1 MGNKSIQKF
10 FADQNSVIDLS
21 SLGNAKGAKVSLSGP
36 DMNITTPRG
45 SVIIVNGALYSSIK
59 GNNLAVKF
67 KDKTITGAKILGS
80 VDLKD
85 IQLERIDSSLVDS
98 AQVEKKGNG
107 KRRNKKEEE
116 ELKKQLDDAEN
127 AKKEADKAKEE
138 AEKAKEAAEKAL
150 NEAFEV
156 QNSSKQIEE
165 MLQNFLA
172 DNVAKDNLA
181 QQSDASQQNTQA
193 KATQASKQNDAEK
206 VLPQPIN
213 KNTSTGKSNSS
224 KNEENKLDA
233 ESVKEP
239 LKVTL
244 ALAAESNSGSKD
256 DSITNFTKPQFVG
269 STAPNATVII
279 KINGIAVGQAVA
291 DSLGN
296 FTFTAPETLTDGT
309 YNLEAEAKTADGSGS
324 AKLVITI
331 DSVTDKP
338 TFELSPESSV
348 SGHKGLTPTLTPSI
362 VGTAEENAK
371 VDIYVDNKLV
381 ASVDVDKDGNWSYE
395 FKDNELSEGENSIKV
410 VAVDKAGNKNETTD
424 SIITDTI
431 APEKPTIELDDSSD
445 SGIKNDNITNST
457 LPTFIGVAE
466 PGSTVSIYLGLKHL
480 GEVIVAK
487 DGTWSYTLTT
497 PLKDGEYNIT
507 ATATDIAGHTSAT
520 ANLPFTI
527 DTRISYFSAE
537 IETTNDSG
545 IVGDNV
551 TNNTRPTFTGKTE
564 PNAIISVI
572 NSETGEEVI
581 FKANDKG
588 EWTFNFTSDSVEGI
602 NNLTFTVE
610 DVAGNKKDFSFSYV
624 IDTIAPVPPTVS
636 LEDYVVL
643 PNGIILSG
651 NDLPA
656 LVGTAEPKST
666 ILLMRDGKLYDS
678 IEVDSNGTWNYQFS
692 NKFLQGAYDIEIIS
706 QDAAGNK
713 SSTVKYSF
721 TIQTE
726 VVPPKA
732 ELDASDDSGAKG
744 DWITNKH
751 NALTLLGTADRFATV
766 NILIDGKTI
775 GVTTA
780 DADGNW
786 NFDISRNLSD
796 NVYKITVESIDPLG
810 RTSSVDY
817 QLTIDSFTP
826 IPTVM
831 LHDSADSGVK
841 GDMITKINTPLFT
854 GMAEAN
860 AKVSIYVDGVLSG
873 EAIAGDDGVWNF
885 QFTTALSD
893 GSHDVTVKVED
904 IAGNTASSSAY
915 NFQIVTQT
923 QKPTIELVNDTG
935 VDNTDHIINEK
946 NPALTGT
953 AAPYSTVKLYIDG
966 ALIAE
971 VRTNKDGRWEYTLKA
986 DQGLVDGDHRITA
999 SVEDIAGNIAHSDPF
1014 LISVDTAISIPI
1026 VSLSPDSDSGISDDN
1041 LTNIVKPTLHLKDI
1055 DPDIISVQVWDAMSD
1070 TQIGVATQQPDGS
1083 WAYTFTSDLTE
1094 GLHQVYVKVEDI
1106 AGNKANSAIFDFTID
1121 TTVSTP
1127 VISLL
1132 SKDDTGV
1139 TGDNLTNINK
1149 PGFAISGV
1157 DADAHRVVVQV
1168 MHNGVSEEIEL
1179 SHLNGSWLFI
1189 PGNTWADG
1197 SYTLTVKVEDK
1208 AGNTNYSAPLT
1219 VVIDTQIAIDGV
1231 ELVNDSGVK
1240 GDNMTN
1246 DDRPHFRVTVPTDVN
1261 EVRLSID
1268 GGNSWVQAT
1277 PGVAGSWEY
1286 IWPTDLADGQYTL
1299 TVEAT
1304 DKAGNTVTKTIDF
1317 AVDTTLSVP
1326 VIVLDSAD
1334 DTGIQ
1339 GDNMTNSTQPTFAL
1353 QHIDD
1358 DAVRVTVSVEHG
1370 GVTTTFDATKG
1381 TGGWTFTPPTSWAD
1395 GDYTLS
1401 VSVEDKAGNTSHS
1414 ASLTVTV
1421 DTQIAINNIELV
1433 NDSGIPDDNL
1443 TNNVRPHFQVTVP
1456 TDVNVV
1462 RLSIDGGKTW
1472 FNATQSATPG
1482 VWDYIWPDDVADGGY
1497 TLTVE
1502 ATDEAGNKATQ
1513 TLDFTIDTTLSV
1525 PTLSLDSADDSGI
1538 AGDNITNV
1546 KTPGFTLNNI
1556 DTDVSRVIVEV
1567 MHNGIKQ
1574 EVPLVQT
1581 GGQWRFAPTSDWAD
1595 GDYILTVKVED
1606 RAGNVKQSAP
1616 LTVTVDTHIAIDRIE
1631 LVNDSGIPGD
1641 NLTNEARPHF
1651 QVTVPADV
1659 NGVRLSIDGGKTW
1672 FDATQSATSGVW
1684 DYTWLT
1690 NVANGPHTLMVE
1702 ASDKAGNKTT
1712 QKLDFTI
1719 DTILSEP
1726 TITLDSADDSA
1737 AGDNITNV
1745 KMPGFTL
1752 GNIDADVTKVVVT
1765 VAHDGKNQQIELIKN
1780 GGVWRFTPGAAWTDG
1795 DYTLTVKVEDKAGN
1809 TNYSAPLTVT
1819 IDTQTSIDR
1828 IELLNDTGIV
1838 GDNLTNEARPQFH
1851 ITVPTDVNS
1860 VQLSLDGGIN
1870 WVNATL
1876 TSDGVWEYIW
1886 PTDLVENTYTLTV
1899 KATDVAGNTATET
1912 LNFIIDT
1919 TLSTPTITLDSA
1931 DDSGTANDNKT
1942 NVKTPGFIIG
1952 GIDSDVTQ
1960 VVVQVMRDGHSE
1972 EVELTQTNGQWR
1984 FVPGS
1989 AWTDGDYTLTVTVKD
2004 EAGNIR
2010 HSAPL
2015 TVTID
2020 TQITIDHIEL
2030 VNDSGIPDDNL
2041 TNNVRPHFQVTVPT
2055 DVNVVRLSIDGGKT
2069 WFNATQSATPG
2080 VWDYT
2085 WLADVGEGKHTLT
2098 VEATDKAGNKTTQQ
2112 LDFIIDTLL
2121 SEPTIVLD
2129 NTDDSG
2135 TKGDHLTNVN
2145 KPTFLLGN
2153 IDADA
2158 RYVTVEVQHG
2168 GTKEVLT
2175 ATKDATGNWSVTP
2188 TGTWADGDYT
2198 LTVRVEDEAGNEK
2211 HSASL
2216 TVTVDTQITI
2226 DVIELVNDNGIP
2238 GDNMTNDAHPQFRV
2252 TVPGDVNEVSL
2263 SIDGGVTWVKATQ
2276 SATPG
2281 VWNYTWPGTV
2291 PDGDYT
2297 LNVKATDNAGNTV
2310 TETLHFTIDTTL
2322 STPVIVLDSA
2332 DDSGVHGDNMT
2343 NHTQPTF
2350 ALQHIDD
2357 DAVRVTVSVEHG
2369 GVTTTFDA
2377 TKDAGGWT
2385 FTPTGAWAD
2394 GDYTLSVSVEDKAGN
2409 TSHSASLTVTVDTQ
2423 IAINNIELVNDSGI
2437 PDDNLTN
2444 NVRPHFQ
2451 VTVPTDVNVV
2461 RLSIDGGKTWFN
2473 ATQSATPGVWDYIW
2487 PDDVADG
2494 GYTLTVEATDE
2505 AGNKAT
2511 QTLDFTIDTT
2521 LSVPT
2526 LSLDS
2531 ADDSGIAGD
2540 NITNVKTPGFTLNNI
2555 DTDVSR
2561 VIVEVMHNGIKQE
2574 VPLVQ
2579 TGGQW
2584 RFAPTSDWADGDY
2597 ILTVKVEDRAGNVKQ
2612 SAPLTVTVDTHIA
2625 IDRIELVN
2633 DSGIPG
2639 DNLTNEARPHFQVTV
2654 PADVNGVRLSIDGGK
2669 TWFDATQSAT
2679 SGVWDYTWLT
2689 NVANGPHTLM
2699 VEASDKAGNK
2709 TTQKLDF
2716 TIDTI
2721 LSEPTITL
2729 DSADDSA
2736 AGDNITNVKM
2746 PGFTLGNID
2755 ADVTKVVVTV
2765 AHDGK
2770 NQQIELIK
2778 NGGVWRFTPGAAWTD
2793 GDYTL
2798 TVKVE
2803 DKAGNTNYSAPLTVT
2818 IDTQTSIDRIELLND
2833 TGIVGDNLTNEARPQ
2848 FHITVP
2854 TDVNSVQL
2862 SLDGGI
2868 NWVNATLTSDGV
2880 WEYIWPTDL
2889 VENTYTLTVKA
2900 TDVAGNTATETLNF
2914 IIDTTLST
2922 PTITLDSA
2930 DDSGTANDN
2939 KTNVKTPGFIIGG
2952 IDSDVT
2958 QVVVQVMRD
2967 GHSEEVE
2974 LTQTNGQWR
2983 FVPGSAW
2990 TDGDY
2995 TLTVTVKDEAGN
3007 IRHSAPL
3014 TVTIDTQ
3021 ITIDHIELVN
3031 DSGIPDDNLTNNVRP
3046 HFQVTVPTDV
3056 NVVRLSIDGGKT
3068 WFNATQ
3074 SATPGVWDYTWLADV
3089 GEGKHTLTVEATD
3102 KAGNKTTQQ
3111 LDFIIDTLLSEPT
3124 IVLDNT
3130 DDSGTKGDNLT
3141 NVNKPTFLLG
3151 NIDADARYVT
3161 VEVQHGGTKEVLT
3174 ATKGATG
3181 IWSVTPTGT
3190 WADGDYTLTVR
3201 VEDDAG
3207 NVKYSAPLTVT
3218 VDTQITIDVI
3228 ELVNDNGIPGDNL
3241 TNDVRPHFRVTV
3253 PGDVNEVRLSI
3264 DGGNTWVR
3272 ATQGTAGIWDYTWP
3286 KDVTDGLHT
3295 LTVEATDKAG
3305 NKTTQTLDFTI
3316 DTRLSTP
3323 TIAMD
3328 SRDDTGAIG
3337 DHITSV
3343 KRPGF
3348 TIGNIDA
3355 DAHSVILRIT
3365 QGGNSQEVTLT
3376 QVGGQWRF
3384 TPDADWADGSY
3395 TLTVEVT
3402 DNAGNVR
3409 QSTPLVVT
3417 VDTQTS
3423 ITDITLVNDH
3433 GVPDDNLTNSTRP
3446 QFEITVPADVNSV
3459 QLSIDGGANWVSATQ
3474 GIEGVWGYTW
3484 PTDMGDGK
3492 HTLTVMVTDRAGNTA
3507 TQTLEFFIDTRLST
3521 PTIALDSTD
3530 DTGTPGDDMTN
3541 RTRPTF
3547 ILQNIDS
3554 DVINV
3559 TVSVTHNGTTTS
3571 FTATQGAGGWSFT
3584 PPAPWGDGDYTLTV
3598 TVEDRAGNTRP
3609 STPLTVTVDTQIAI
3623 DRIELVNDSGVPGD
3637 NVTKHVRP
3645 QFQISVP
3652 DDVEKVLLSIDG
3664 GTTWVTAIKS
3674 STAGI
3679 WDYTWPTDMPEGQH
3693 TLTVE
3698 VTDGAGNKMTETLNF
3713 TIDITLLTP
3722 TIELAPD
3729 QDTGQNKNDN
3739 LTSVTQPV
3747 FVLGSIDKDVRHVE
3761 LSIEHNGTFKT
3772 VVLTESADGWR
3783 YRPDS
3788 ALADGSYTFTVT
3800 VTDVAGNQQTSAPL
3814 KVTIDGTLTTPVIE
3828 LAAGEDSGT
3837 VGDRLTN
3844 HDRPVFDIHQV
3855 DSDVTRVMVK
3865 VTYNGK
3871 THEEAAVFT
3880 NGQWRFTPSA
3890 SWADG
3895 SYQLAVVVE
3904 DLAGNVKESAPFEVR
3919 IDTTTTINNIVLLN
3933 DTGVQNDQL
3942 TNVAKPSFRIDV
3954 PGDVVQ
3960 VRVTLDGGANWN
3972 VIRKNADGQ
3981 WIFDSPNTLVDG
3993 TYTLRVEAT
4002 DEAGNIANKDLV
4014 FNIDTNIQVPTIALD
4029 AGQDTGANTADNIT
4043 NISRPTFTIGN
4054 VDPDVIKVVVTIDG
4068 HDYNATKVGAGWQFT
4083 PGNAIPDG
4091 SYNITV
4097 TVEDKAGNTATS
4109 KPLPVVID
4117 TTAEIESVTLV
4128 TDSGDSDVDN
4138 ITKVDKP
4145 QFSIVTADDI
4155 THVRVKIDNAANWI
4169 ELTKGGDGRW
4179 IFNVGSALPDGQHTL
4194 LVDVTDIAGNVAQET
4209 LQFTIDTTLREPT
4222 IVLDPTHDTGD
4233 DTNDNL
4239 TRINKPVFII
4249 GNVDNDVSHIVVHID
4264 GRDYTIENTGGNL
4277 TFTPDQ
4283 PLSDGQHTISVTVT
4297 DIAGNTKTSAE
4308 LRIEID
4314 TQVQIDSV
4322 TLTTDSG
4329 VNDHD
4334 NVTNATRPSF
4344 EIATP
4349 DDVTSVLVS
4358 FDGVNWTPIS
4368 KNAAGQWEFT
4378 AGSALPDGHYTLHVQ
4393 ATDRA
4398 GNTANST
4405 LGFTVDTQIDGL
4417 SVVMLDD
4424 AGKDS
4429 TDGITNITSPRFEI
4443 SAREPLQSVTVIL
4456 NGKSSTLTQGAGN
4469 KWLFT
4474 PDTPL
4479 VDGTYKIEI
4488 VAEDIAGNKISKEV
4502 SFTIDT
4508 IVSDPSIDLLD
4519 ADDTGESAVDN
4530 ITSVTTPRFVIG
4542 NVPADIDTVVIRING
4557 VSYSVTANGNNLWE
4571 FQVPVALNDGVY
4583 EAVVVFRD
4591 IAGNT
4596 SETKLPFTIDTT
4608 TSVSVRMEPA
4618 SDTGNSNSDNLTNKQ
4633 NPKFEGTAEPNA
4645 KLVIT
4650 IVDDKSGREVL
4661 KQTITVGADG
4671 NWSVTPNILPDG
4683 MYTINVVATDVAG
4696 NTAQTQERFTID
4708 TVTID
4713 PTIRLSDPSIDDQ
4726 HEATSLRPEFK
4737 GFAEAFSTIMIQW
4750 DGKVVGSANANANG
4764 EWSWTPPSVLAPGSY
4779 VVSIVAKD
4787 KAGNE
4792 SSQVDFPVVI
4802 PVIDVTPPT
4811 IKLSEESDSGALGDF
4826 TTNNKTPT
4834 LIGSTLPNTIVSI
4847 YVDGVKVGEATADTA
4862 GRYTFQLS
4870 EMKDGHYVVQVGIVN
4885 PRDNSELRSTAV
4897 DVTID
4902 TEVAELVW
4910 NISGMHEGGYINT
4923 VTPEIGGTSEPN
4935 SKITIFVNG
4944 VEKAIAYTTGA
4955 GHWGVVLPALG
4966 NDGNYELTFKVEDV
4980 AGNIREFGPQNVILD
4995 TVISPLTVVLR
5006 EADDSGKVG
5015 DWITNKSHVTIDGTA
5030 EAGST
5035 LTIRNPQGVVI
5046 ATLVVGNDGRWS
5058 AELDLRE
5065 GSNAFVVVSED
5076 KAGNSQQKEILIE
5089 HDTQIEISD
5098 ISLSRDTNSGDKYD
5112 LITNNKSPVLVAMTD
5127 PGATVQ
5133 VYINGVLQGTVEA
5146 SSSGNISY
5154 TMPAN
5159 SADGE
5164 YQVQF
5169 VATDTAGNRVE
5180 SAITTVTIDSQIAV
5194 FDIDEDSLPALSNN
5208 RALSVSG
5215 VGEAGSQVSIFVD
5228 GKLVNVVMVEA
5239 DGTWRAPIL
5248 LQDDGT
5254 FNIHFSI
5261 TDVAGNTEV
5270 SKDYSVDVDSSTDFP
5285 TLNLEDASNSGS
5297 LDDLITNHNKPV
5309 LVGTAEAG
5317 ATIHIYV
5324 DEKIVAN
5331 VLVLEDGTWSYQF
5344 DNALKDGE
5352 YSIRVVAEDPAGNTA
5367 ESPRLLVTI
5376 DTSTFIDNPAMVAGS
5391 DNGIFSNDSITSQT
5405 RPTFSIFGEMNQSVQ
5420 IFIDGVLVDTIT
5432 VTDRNQV
5439 YRPESPLG
5447 DGSHSIYYVITDKA
5461 GNTATSKTL
5470 NFTID
5475 TFNTTPV
5482 AIDSIGG
5489 QTLAEMTGSD
5499 GKIYITD
5506 TTRNLLFSGSAEP
5519 NSKIEIIIN
5528 GLNVGEVWVNE
5539 KGHWQMPVNPLYF
5552 TEGQLDITVKSTD
5565 RAGNVNQEKYSI
5577 WVDTHIKV
5585 FTSEL
5590 DDNKSSS
5597 KTEWWS
5603 NSDLITMRGTGEI
5616 GATVSLIVAGVTL
5629 ATAVVAA
5636 TGRWELS
5643 TDKLPEGTYDISLV
5657 IEDSAGNRWEDV
5669 REIFIDRTPPN
5680 APVVTYSDIV
5690 NDLIIMQGTAEA
5702 KSQLIITDSEGNTY
5716 TLTVPDNGKWSMAIP
5731 YPSEGKF
5738 TITSVDAIGNRSDDV
5753 PLDIMKEVPV
5763 ISLSPDSDSGT
5774 VGDNITRDKQP
5785 TFIIGNLESDV
5796 VVVQVDING
5805 TVYNAEKNA
5814 DGVWFFTPGTPLADG
5829 SYTISVIASD
5839 AAGNQKNSLPI
5850 TVTIDSTLTVPEI
5863 ALAAGEDNG
5872 ASDSDNVTN
5881 HTQPKFTLQ
5890 HIDAD
5895 VTGVTVNVTHN
5906 GVTDIYQATQ
5916 GADGWTFTPPAAWND
5931 GNYTLSVTVVDRAG
5945 NSQQSASLAVTVD
5958 STVTVTA
5965 DSQHDDASDD
5975 ATATAVTPPESETVN
5990 AESATHLRTEPSAA
6004 EESVVKVTAYS
6015 ITLLNADS
6023 GDEIDRSIS
6032 QTPSF
6037 EISVPENIVN
6047 VSIMFEGEEFTLPI
6061 TNQKAIFEVPLSL
6074 EDGEYTMDVKFID
6087 KDNDFLIKEK
6097 TFSVDHSSAD
6107 IVNAMNVRGKTED
6120 DINDSPST
6128 SSVGHNNNGAIDVF
6142 AVNEVTLPVDNQ
6154 EEHA

>member
-2129 NTDDSG
+2129 STDDSG

-2158 RYVTVEVQHG
+2158 RYVTVEVQHD

-2473 ATQSATPGVWDYIW
+2473 ATQSATPGVWDY
-2487 PDDVADG
+2487 
-2494 GYTLTVEATDE
+2494 
-2505 AGNKAT
+2505 
-2511 QTLDFTIDTT
+2511 
-2521 LSVPT
+2521 
-2526 LSLDS
+2526 
-2531 ADDSGIAGD
+2531 
-2540 NITNVKTPGFTLNNI
+2540 
-2555 DTDVSR
+2555 
-2561 VIVEVMHNGIKQE
+2561 
-2574 VPLVQ
+2574 
-2579 TGGQW
+2579 
-2584 RFAPTSDWADGDY
+2584 
-2597 ILTVKVEDRAGNVKQ
+2597 
-2612 SAPLTVTVDTHIA
+2612 
-2625 IDRIELVN
+2625 
-2633 DSGIPG
+2633 
-2639 DNLTNEARPHFQVTV
+2639 
-2654 PADVNGVRLSIDGGK
+2654 
-2669 TWFDATQSAT
+2669 
-2679 SGVWDYTWLT
+2679 
-2689 NVANGPHTLM
+2689 
-2699 VEASDKAGNK
+2699 
-2709 TTQKLDF
+2709 
-2716 TIDTI
+2716 
-2721 LSEPTITL
+2721 
-2729 DSADDSA
+2729 
-2736 AGDNITNVKM
+2736 
-2746 PGFTLGNID
+2746 
-2755 ADVTKVVVTV
+2755 
-2765 AHDGK
+2765 
-2770 NQQIELIK
+2770 
-2778 NGGVWRFTPGAAWTD
+2778 
-2793 GDYTL
+2793 
-2798 TVKVE
+2798 
-2803 DKAGNTNYSAPLTVT
+2803 
-2818 IDTQTSIDRIELLND
+2818 
-2833 TGIVGDNLTNEARPQ
+2833 
-2848 FHITVP
+2848 
-2854 TDVNSVQL
+2854 
-2862 SLDGGI
+2862 
-2868 NWVNATLTSDGV
+2868 
-2880 WEYIWPTDL
+2880 
-2889 VENTYTLTVKA
+2889 
-2900 TDVAGNTATETLNF
+2900 
-2914 IIDTTLST
+2914 
-2922 PTITLDSA
+2922 
-2930 DDSGTANDN
+2930 
-2939 KTNVKTPGFIIGG
+2939 
-2952 IDSDVT
+2952 
-2958 QVVVQVMRD
+2958 
-2967 GHSEEVE
+2967 
-2974 LTQTNGQWR
+2974 
-2983 FVPGSAW
+2983 
-2990 TDGDY
+2990 
-2995 TLTVTVKDEAGN
+2995 
-3007 IRHSAPL
+3007 
-3014 TVTIDTQ
+3014 
-3021 ITIDHIELVN
+3021 
-3031 DSGIPDDNLTNNVRP
+3031 
-3046 HFQVTVPTDV
+3046 
-3056 NVVRLSIDGGKT
+3056 
-3068 WFNATQ
+3068 
-3074 SATPGVWDYTWLADV
+3074 TWLADV

-3141 NVNKPTFLLG
+3141 NVDKPTFLLG

-4557 VSYSVTANGNNLWE
+4557 VSYPVTANGNNLWE

-5309 LVGTAEAG
+5309 SVGTAEAG

>member
-156 QNSSKQIEE
+156 QNSSKQMEE
-165 MLQNFLA
+165 MLQEFLA

-431 APEKPTIELDDSSD
+431 PPEKPTIELDDSSD

-713 SSTVKYSF
+713 SSIVKYSF

-1055 DPDIISVQVWDAMSD
+1055 DPDIISVQVWDAASD

-1106 AGNKANSAIFDFTID
+1106 AGNKANSAVFDFTID

-1179 SHLNGSWLFI
+1179 SHLNGSWLFT

-1208 AGNTNYSAPLT
+1208 AGNTNYSTPLT

-1268 GGNSWVQAT
+1268 GGHSWVQAT

-1317 AVDTTLSVP
+1317 AVDSTLSVP
-1326 VIVLDSAD
+1326 VIVLNNAD

-1339 GDNMTNSTQPTFAL
+1339 GDNLTNRTQPTFAL
-1353 QHIDD
+1353 QQIDD

-1381 TGGWTFTPPTSWAD
+1381 TGGWTFTPPALWAD

-1472 FNATQSATPG
+1472 FNATQGATPG
-1482 VWDYIWPDDVADGGY
+1482 AWDYIWPDDVADGGY

-1502 ATDEAGNKATQ
+1502 ATDKAGNQTTQ
-1513 TLDFTIDTTLSV
+1513 ELDFTIDTTLSV

-1581 GGQWRFAPTSDWAD
+1581 GGQWRFAPTSDWGD

-1702 ASDKAGNKTT
+1702 ATDKAGNQTT
-1712 QKLDFTI
+1712 QKLDFII
-1719 DTILSEP
+1719 DTLLSEP

-2020 TQITIDHIEL
+2020 TQIAIDHIEL

-2041 TNNVRPHFQVTVPT
+2041 TNNVRPQFQVTVPT

-2085 WLADVGEGKHTLT
+2085 WLTDVANGSHTLT
-2098 VEATDKAGNKTTQQ
+2098 VEATDAAGNKATQN
-2112 LDFIIDTLL
+2112 LEFNIDTLL
-2121 SEPTIVLD
+2121 SEPTIALD
-2129 NTDDSG
+2129 STDDSG
-2135 TKGDHLTNVN
+2135 TKGDNLTNVN
-2145 KPTFLLGN
+2145 KPTFILGN

-2175 ATKDATGNWSVTP
+2175 ATKGATGIWSVTP
-2188 TGTWADGDYT
+2188 TGMWADGSHT
-2198 LTVRVEDEAGNEK
+2198 LTVRVEDDAGNVK
-2211 HSASL
+2211 YSAPL
-2216 TVTVDTQITI
+2216 TITVDTQITI
-2226 DVIELVNDNGIP
+2226 DDIELVNDSGTK
-2238 GDNMTNDAHPQFRV
+2238 GDNLTNDANPHFRI

-2263 SIDGGVTWVKATQ
+2263 SIDGGVTWVKAMQ
-2276 SATPG
+2276 SSTSG
-2281 VWNYTWPGTV
+2281 VWNYTWPKTLA
-2291 PDGDYT
+2291 DDDYT
-2297 LNVKATDNAGNTV
+2297 LTVKATDNAGNTV
-2310 TETLHFTIDTTL
+2310 TRTLDFTIDTTL

-2332 DDSGVHGDNMT
+2332 DDTGVQGDNMT
-2343 NHTQPTF
+2343 NRTQPTF
-2350 ALQHIDD
+2350 NLQHIDD

-2369 GVTTTFDA
+2369 GVTTTFDV

-2385 FTPTGAWAD
+2385 FTPPTSWGA

-2444 NVRPHFQ
+2444 NVRPQFQ
-2451 VTVPTDVNVV
+2451 VKVPTDVN
-2461 RLSIDGGKTWFN
+2461 
-2473 ATQSATPGVWDYIW
+2473 
-2487 PDDVADG
+2487 
-2494 GYTLTVEATDE
+2494 E
-2505 AGNKAT
+2505 
-2511 QTLDFTIDTT
+2511 
-2521 LSVPT
+2521 
-2526 LSLDS
+2526 
-2531 ADDSGIAGD
+2531 
-2540 NITNVKTPGFTLNNI
+2540 
-2555 DTDVSR
+2555 
-2561 VIVEVMHNGIKQE
+2561 
-2574 VPLVQ
+2574 
-2579 TGGQW
+2579 
-2584 RFAPTSDWADGDY
+2584 
-2597 ILTVKVEDRAGNVKQ
+2597 
-2612 SAPLTVTVDTHIA
+2612 
-2625 IDRIELVN
+2625 
-2633 DSGIPG
+2633 
-2639 DNLTNEARPHFQVTV
+2639 
-2654 PADVNGVRLSIDGGK
+2654 
-2669 TWFDATQSAT
+2669 
-2679 SGVWDYTWLT
+2679 
-2689 NVANGPHTLM
+2689 
-2699 VEASDKAGNK
+2699 
-2709 TTQKLDF
+2709 
-2716 TIDTI
+2716 
-2721 LSEPTITL
+2721 
-2729 DSADDSA
+2729 
-2736 AGDNITNVKM
+2736 
-2746 PGFTLGNID
+2746 
-2755 ADVTKVVVTV
+2755 
-2765 AHDGK
+2765 
-2770 NQQIELIK
+2770 
-2778 NGGVWRFTPGAAWTD
+2778 
-2793 GDYTL
+2793 
-2798 TVKVE
+2798 
-2803 DKAGNTNYSAPLTVT
+2803 
-2818 IDTQTSIDRIELLND
+2818 
-2833 TGIVGDNLTNEARPQ
+2833 
-2848 FHITVP
+2848 
-2854 TDVNSVQL
+2854 
-2862 SLDGGI
+2862 
-2868 NWVNATLTSDGV
+2868 
-2880 WEYIWPTDL
+2880 
-2889 VENTYTLTVKA
+2889 
-2900 TDVAGNTATETLNF
+2900 
-2914 IIDTTLST
+2914 
-2922 PTITLDSA
+2922 
-2930 DDSGTANDN
+2930 
-2939 KTNVKTPGFIIGG
+2939 
-2952 IDSDVT
+2952 
-2958 QVVVQVMRD
+2958 
-2967 GHSEEVE
+2967 
-2974 LTQTNGQWR
+2974 
-2983 FVPGSAW
+2983 
-2990 TDGDY
+2990 
-2995 TLTVTVKDEAGN
+2995 
-3007 IRHSAPL
+3007 
-3014 TVTIDTQ
+3014 
-3021 ITIDHIELVN
+3021 
-3031 DSGIPDDNLTNNVRP
+3031 
-3046 HFQVTVPTDV
+3046 
-3056 NVVRLSIDGGKT
+3056 VRLSIDGGKT

-3102 KAGNKTTQQ
+3102 KAGNQTTQK

-3124 IVLDNT
+3124 IALDST

-3141 NVNKPTFLLG
+3141 SVNKPTFILG

-3181 IWSVTPTGT
+3181 IWSVTPTGM
-3190 WADGDYTLTVR
+3190 WADGSHTLTVR

-3218 VDTQITIDVI
+3218 VDTHIAIDDI

-3305 NKTTQTLDFTI
+3305 NQTTQTLDFTI

-3395 TLTVEVT
+3395 TLTVEVQ

-3409 QSTPLVVT
+3409 QSTPLIVT

-3459 QLSIDGGANWVSATQ
+3459 QLSIDGGANWVSAAQ

-3814 KVTIDGTLTTPVIE
+3814 KVTIDGSLTTPVIE

-3837 VGDRLTN
+3837 VGDRLTK
-3844 HDRPVFDIHQV
+3844 HDRPVFDIRQV

-3904 DLAGNVKESAPFEVR
+3904 DLAGNVKESAPLEVR

-3954 PGDVVQ
+3954 PGDVIQ

-3981 WIFDSPNTLVDG
+3981 WIFDTPNTLVDG

-4002 DEAGNIANKDLV
+4002 DQAGNIANKDLV

-4155 THVRVKIDNAANWI
+4155 THVRVKIDNAAKWI

-4308 LRIEID
+4308 LKIEID

-4358 FDGVNWTPIS
+4358 FDGVNWTPVS
-4368 KNAAGQWEFT
+4368 KNAAGQWQFT
-4378 AGSALPDGHYTLHVQ
+4378 AGSALSDGHYTLHVQ

-4488 VAEDIAGNKISKEV
+4488 VAEDIAGNRISKEV

-4508 IVSDPSIDLLD
+4508 VVSDPRIDLLD

-4530 ITSVTTPRFVIG
+4530 ITSVTKPRFVIG

-4557 VSYSVTANGNNLWE
+4557 VSYPVTANGNNLWE

-4618 SDTGNSNSDNLTNKQ
+4618 SDTGSSNSDNLTNKQ

-4661 KQTITVGADG
+4661 KHTITVGADG

-4726 HEATSLRPEFK
+4726 YEATSLRPEFK
-4737 GFAEAFSTIMIQW
+4737 GLAEAFSTIMIQW

-4834 LIGSTLPNTIVSI
+4834 LVGNTLPNAIVSI

-5376 DTSTFIDNPAMVAGS
+5376 DTSTFIDNPVMMAGS

-5405 RPTFSIFGEMNQSVQ
+5405 RPAFSIYGEMNQSVQ

-5475 TFNTTPV
+5475 TLNTTPV

-5528 GLNVGEVWVNE
+5528 GLNVGEVWVND

-5577 WVDTHIKV
+5577 WVDTHIQV

-5597 KTEWWS
+5597 KTDWWS
-5603 NSDLITMRGTGEI
+5603 NSSTITMRGMGEI

-5636 TGRWELS
+5636 NGQWELS
-5643 TDKLPEGTYDISLV
+5643 TDQLPEGKYDITLS
-5657 IEDSAGNRWEDV
+5657 IEDNAGNRKEEV
-5669 REIFIDRTPPN
+5669 HEIFIDRTPPN

-5702 KSQLIITDSEGNTY
+5702 KSQLIITDSNGNTY

-5774 VGDNITRDKQP
+5774 VGDNITRDNQP

-5796 VVVQVDING
+5796 VIVQVDING

-5881 HTQPKFTLQ
+5881 HNHTQPKFTLQ

-5931 GNYTLSVTVVDRAG
+5931 GTYTLSVTVVDRAG
-5945 NSQQSASLAVTVD
+5945 NSLQSASLEVTVD

-5990 AESATHLRTEPSAA
+5990 AESATHLRTVPSAA
-6004 EESVVKVTAYS
+6004 EESVVKETAYS

-6047 VSIMFEGEEFTLPI
+6047 VSVMFEGEEFTLPI

-6087 KDNDFLIKEK
+6087 KDDDFLIKEK

-6107 IVNAMNVRGKTED
+6107 IVNAMNARGKTED

>member
-279 KINGIAVGQAVA
+279 KINGIAVAQAVA

-2129 NTDDSG
+2129 STDDSG

-2423 IAINNIELVNDSGI
+2423 IAINN
-2437 PDDNLTN
+2437 
-2444 NVRPHFQ
+2444 
-2451 VTVPTDVNVV
+2451 
-2461 RLSIDGGKTWFN
+2461 
-2473 ATQSATPGVWDYIW
+2473 
-2487 PDDVADG
+2487 
-2494 GYTLTVEATDE
+2494 
-2505 AGNKAT
+2505 
-2511 QTLDFTIDTT
+2511 
-2521 LSVPT
+2521 
-2526 LSLDS
+2526 
-2531 ADDSGIAGD
+2531 
-2540 NITNVKTPGFTLNNI
+2540 
-2555 DTDVSR
+2555 
-2561 VIVEVMHNGIKQE
+2561 
-2574 VPLVQ
+2574 
-2579 TGGQW
+2579 
-2584 RFAPTSDWADGDY
+2584 
-2597 ILTVKVEDRAGNVKQ
+2597 
-2612 SAPLTVTVDTHIA
+2612 
-2625 IDRIELVN
+2625 
-2633 DSGIPG
+2633 
-2639 DNLTNEARPHFQVTV
+2639 
-2654 PADVNGVRLSIDGGK
+2654 
-2669 TWFDATQSAT
+2669 
-2679 SGVWDYTWLT
+2679 
-2689 NVANGPHTLM
+2689 
-2699 VEASDKAGNK
+2699 
-2709 TTQKLDF
+2709 
-2716 TIDTI
+2716 
-2721 LSEPTITL
+2721 
-2729 DSADDSA
+2729 
-2736 AGDNITNVKM
+2736 
-2746 PGFTLGNID
+2746 
-2755 ADVTKVVVTV
+2755 
-2765 AHDGK
+2765 
-2770 NQQIELIK
+2770 
-2778 NGGVWRFTPGAAWTD
+2778 
-2793 GDYTL
+2793 
-2798 TVKVE
+2798 
-2803 DKAGNTNYSAPLTVT
+2803 
-2818 IDTQTSIDRIELLND
+2818 
-2833 TGIVGDNLTNEARPQ
+2833 
-2848 FHITVP
+2848 
-2854 TDVNSVQL
+2854 
-2862 SLDGGI
+2862 
-2868 NWVNATLTSDGV
+2868 
-2880 WEYIWPTDL
+2880 
-2889 VENTYTLTVKA
+2889 
-2900 TDVAGNTATETLNF
+2900 
-2914 IIDTTLST
+2914 
-2922 PTITLDSA
+2922 
-2930 DDSGTANDN
+2930 
-2939 KTNVKTPGFIIGG
+2939 
-2952 IDSDVT
+2952 
-2958 QVVVQVMRD
+2958 
-2967 GHSEEVE
+2967 
-2974 LTQTNGQWR
+2974 
-2983 FVPGSAW
+2983 
-2990 TDGDY
+2990 
-2995 TLTVTVKDEAGN
+2995 
-3007 IRHSAPL
+3007 
-3014 TVTIDTQ
+3014 
-3021 ITIDHIELVN
+3021 IELVN

-4557 VSYSVTANGNNLWE
+4557 VSYPVTANGNNLWE

>member
-36 DMNITTPRG
+36 DMNITTPHG

-116 ELKKQLDDAEN
+116 ELKKQLDEAEN

-445 SGIKNDNITNST
+445 SGIKNDSITNST

-537 IETTNDSG
+537 IETTDDSG

-588 EWTFNFTSDSVEGI
+588 EWTFNFTSDSVEGV

-610 DVAGNKKDFSFSYV
+610 DVAGNKKDFSFSYI
-624 IDTIAPVPPTVS
+624 IDTVAPVPPTVS
-636 LEDYVVL
+636 LEDFVVL

-1055 DPDIISVQVWDAMSD
+1055 DPDIISVQVWDAASD

-1106 AGNKANSAIFDFTID
+1106 AGNKANSAVFDFTID

-1179 SHLNGSWLFI
+1179 SHLNGSWLFT

-1326 VIVLDSAD
+1326 VIVLNSAD
-1334 DTGIQ
+1334 DTGVQ

-1433 NDSGIPDDNL
+1433 NDSGIPNDNL

-1472 FNATQSATPG
+1472 FNATQNATPG

-1502 ATDEAGNKATQ
+1502 ATDEAGNKTTQ

-1556 DTDVSRVIVEV
+1556 DTDVSRVTVEV

-1672 FDATQSATSGVW
+1672 FDATQSATPGVW

-1712 QKLDFTI
+1712 QKLDFII
-1719 DTILSEP
+1719 DTMLSEP

-2020 TQITIDHIEL
+2020 TQIAIDHIEL

-2041 TNNVRPHFQVTVPT
+2041 TNEARPHFQVTVPT

-2098 VEATDKAGNKTTQQ
+2098 VEATDKAGNQTTQQ

-2135 TKGDHLTNVN
+2135 TKGDNLTNVN

-2226 DVIELVNDNGIP
+2226 D
-2238 GDNMTNDAHPQFRV
+2238 A
-2252 TVPGDVNEVSL
+2252 
-2263 SIDGGVTWVKATQ
+2263 
-2276 SATPG
+2276 
-2281 VWNYTWPGTV
+2281 
-2291 PDGDYT
+2291 
-2297 LNVKATDNAGNTV
+2297 
-2310 TETLHFTIDTTL
+2310 
-2322 STPVIVLDSA
+2322 
-2332 DDSGVHGDNMT
+2332 
-2343 NHTQPTF
+2343 
-2350 ALQHIDD
+2350 
-2357 DAVRVTVSVEHG
+2357 
-2369 GVTTTFDA
+2369 
-2377 TKDAGGWT
+2377 
-2385 FTPTGAWAD
+2385 
-2394 GDYTLSVSVEDKAGN
+2394 
-2409 TSHSASLTVTVDTQ
+2409 
-2423 IAINNIELVNDSGI
+2423 
-2437 PDDNLTN
+2437 
-2444 NVRPHFQ
+2444 
-2451 VTVPTDVNVV
+2451 
-2461 RLSIDGGKTWFN
+2461 
-2473 ATQSATPGVWDYIW
+2473 
-2487 PDDVADG
+2487 
-2494 GYTLTVEATDE
+2494 
-2505 AGNKAT
+2505 
-2511 QTLDFTIDTT
+2511 
-2521 LSVPT
+2521 
-2526 LSLDS
+2526 
-2531 ADDSGIAGD
+2531 
-2540 NITNVKTPGFTLNNI
+2540 
-2555 DTDVSR
+2555 
-2561 VIVEVMHNGIKQE
+2561 
-2574 VPLVQ
+2574 
-2579 TGGQW
+2579 
-2584 RFAPTSDWADGDY
+2584 
-2597 ILTVKVEDRAGNVKQ
+2597 
-2612 SAPLTVTVDTHIA
+2612 
-2625 IDRIELVN
+2625 
-2633 DSGIPG
+2633 
-2639 DNLTNEARPHFQVTV
+2639 
-2654 PADVNGVRLSIDGGK
+2654 
-2669 TWFDATQSAT
+2669 
-2679 SGVWDYTWLT
+2679 
-2689 NVANGPHTLM
+2689 
-2699 VEASDKAGNK
+2699 
-2709 TTQKLDF
+2709 
-2716 TIDTI
+2716 
-2721 LSEPTITL
+2721 
-2729 DSADDSA
+2729 
-2736 AGDNITNVKM
+2736 
-2746 PGFTLGNID
+2746 
-2755 ADVTKVVVTV
+2755 
-2765 AHDGK
+2765 
-2770 NQQIELIK
+2770 
-2778 NGGVWRFTPGAAWTD
+2778 
-2793 GDYTL
+2793 
-2798 TVKVE
+2798 
-2803 DKAGNTNYSAPLTVT
+2803 
-2818 IDTQTSIDRIELLND
+2818 
-2833 TGIVGDNLTNEARPQ
+2833 
-2848 FHITVP
+2848 
-2854 TDVNSVQL
+2854 
-2862 SLDGGI
+2862 
-2868 NWVNATLTSDGV
+2868 
-2880 WEYIWPTDL
+2880 
-2889 VENTYTLTVKA
+2889 
-2900 TDVAGNTATETLNF
+2900 
-2914 IIDTTLST
+2914 
-2922 PTITLDSA
+2922 
-2930 DDSGTANDN
+2930 
-2939 KTNVKTPGFIIGG
+2939 
-2952 IDSDVT
+2952 
-2958 QVVVQVMRD
+2958 
-2967 GHSEEVE
+2967 
-2974 LTQTNGQWR
+2974 
-2983 FVPGSAW
+2983 
-2990 TDGDY
+2990 
-2995 TLTVTVKDEAGN
+2995 
-3007 IRHSAPL
+3007 
-3014 TVTIDTQ
+3014 
-3021 ITIDHIELVN
+3021 
-3031 DSGIPDDNLTNNVRP
+3031 
-3046 HFQVTVPTDV
+3046 
-3056 NVVRLSIDGGKT
+3056 
-3068 WFNATQ
+3068 
-3074 SATPGVWDYTWLADV
+3074 
-3089 GEGKHTLTVEATD
+3089 
-3102 KAGNKTTQQ
+3102 
-3111 LDFIIDTLLSEPT
+3111 
-3124 IVLDNT
+3124 
-3130 DDSGTKGDNLT
+3130 
-3141 NVNKPTFLLG
+3141 
-3151 NIDADARYVT
+3151 
-3161 VEVQHGGTKEVLT
+3161 
-3174 ATKGATG
+3174 
-3181 IWSVTPTGT
+3181 
-3190 WADGDYTLTVR
+3190 
-3201 VEDDAG
+3201 
-3207 NVKYSAPLTVT
+3207 
-3218 VDTQITIDVI
+3218 I

-3323 TIAMD
+3323 TITMD

-3348 TIGNIDA
+3348 TIGNIDS
-3355 DAHSVILRIT
+3355 DAQSVILRIT

-3395 TLTVEVT
+3395 TLTVEVQ

-3409 QSTPLVVT
+3409 QSTPLIVT

-3459 QLSIDGGANWVSATQ
+3459 QLSIDGGANWVSAAQ

-3623 DRIELVNDSGVPGD
+3623 DHIELVNDSGVPGD
-3637 NVTKHVRP
+3637 NITKHVRP

-3693 TLTVE
+3693 TLIVE
-3698 VTDGAGNKMTETLNF
+3698 VTDGAGNKMTGTLDF

-3739 LTSVTQPV
+3739 LTSVTQPI

-3844 HDRPVFDIHQV
+3844 HDRPVFDIRQV

-3904 DLAGNVKESAPFEVR
+3904 DLAGNVKESAPLEVR

-3954 PGDVVQ
+3954 PGDVIQ

-4179 IFNVGSALPDGQHTL
+4179 IFNVGSALPDGKHTL

-4308 LRIEID
+4308 LQIEID

-4530 ITSVTTPRFVIG
+4530 ITSVTKPRFVIG

-4557 VSYSVTANGNNLWE
+4557 VSYPVTANGNNLWE

-4618 SDTGNSNSDNLTNKQ
+4618 SDTGSSNSDNLTNKQ

-4661 KQTITVGADG
+4661 KHTITVGADG

-4726 HEATSLRPEFK
+4726 YEATSLRPEFK
-4737 GFAEAFSTIMIQW
+4737 GLAEAFSTIMIQW

-4834 LIGSTLPNTIVSI
+4834 LVGNTLPNAIVSI

-5076 KAGNSQQKEILIE
+5076 KAGNSQQKDILIE

-5297 LDDLITNHNKPV
+5297 LDDLITSHNKPV

-5405 RPTFSIFGEMNQSVQ
+5405 RPTFSISGEMNQSVQ

-5528 GLNVGEVWVNE
+5528 GLNVGEVWVND

-5577 WVDTHIKV
+5577 WVDTHIQV

-5597 KTEWWS
+5597 KTDWWS
-5603 NSDLITMRGTGEI
+5603 NSSTITMRGMGEI

-5636 TGRWELS
+5636 NGQWELS
-5643 TDKLPEGTYDISLV
+5643 TDQLPEGKYDITLS
-5657 IEDSAGNRWEDV
+5657 IEDNAGNRKEEV
-5669 REIFIDRTPPN
+5669 HEIFIDRTPPN

-5702 KSQLIITDSEGNTY
+5702 KSQLIITDSNGNTY

-5753 PLDIMKEVPV
+5753 PLDIMKETPV

-5774 VGDNITRDKQP
+5774 VGDNITRDNQP

-5881 HTQPKFTLQ
+5881 HNHTQPKFTLQ

-5916 GADGWTFTPPAAWND
+5916 DADGWTFTPPAAWND
-5931 GNYTLSVTVVDRAG
+5931 GTYTLSVTVVDRAG
-5945 NSQQSASLAVTVD
+5945 NSLQSASLEVTVD

-5965 DSQHDDASDD
+5965 DSQHDDAIDD

-5990 AESATHLRTEPSAA
+5990 AESATHLRTVPSAA
-6004 EESVVKVTAYS
+6004 EESVVKETAYS

-6047 VSIMFEGEEFTLPI
+6047 VSVMFEGEEFTLPI

-6087 KDNDFLIKEK
+6087 KDDDFLIKEK

-6107 IVNAMNVRGKTED
+6107 IVNAMNARGKTED

>member
-1026 VSLSPDSDSGISDDN
+1026 VSLSPDSDSGIADDN

-1055 DPDIISVQVWDAMSD
+1055 DPDIISVQVWDAASD

-1106 AGNKANSAIFDFTID
+1106 AGNKANSAVFDFTID

-1381 TGGWTFTPPTSWAD
+1381 TGGWSFTPTGAWAD

-1482 VWDYIWPDDVADGGY
+1482 AWDYIWPDDVADGGY

-1502 ATDEAGNKATQ
+1502 ATDKAGNKTTQ
-1513 TLDFTIDTTLSV
+1513 ELDFTIDTTLSV

-1631 LVNDSGIPGD
+1631 LVNDSGIPDD

-1702 ASDKAGNKTT
+1702 ATDKAGNKTT

-1795 DYTLTVKVEDKAGN
+1795 NYTLTVKVEDKAGN

-2020 TQITIDHIEL
+2020 TQI
-2030 VNDSGIPDDNL
+2030 
-2041 TNNVRPHFQVTVPT
+2041 
-2055 DVNVVRLSIDGGKT
+2055 
-2069 WFNATQSATPG
+2069 A
-2080 VWDYT
+2080 
-2085 WLADVGEGKHTLT
+2085 
-2098 VEATDKAGNKTTQQ
+2098 
-2112 LDFIIDTLL
+2112 
-2121 SEPTIVLD
+2121 
-2129 NTDDSG
+2129 
-2135 TKGDHLTNVN
+2135 
-2145 KPTFLLGN
+2145 
-2153 IDADA
+2153 
-2158 RYVTVEVQHG
+2158 
-2168 GTKEVLT
+2168 
-2175 ATKDATGNWSVTP
+2175 
-2188 TGTWADGDYT
+2188 
-2198 LTVRVEDEAGNEK
+2198 
-2211 HSASL
+2211 
-2216 TVTVDTQITI
+2216 
-2226 DVIELVNDNGIP
+2226 
-2238 GDNMTNDAHPQFRV
+2238 
-2252 TVPGDVNEVSL
+2252 
-2263 SIDGGVTWVKATQ
+2263 
-2276 SATPG
+2276 
-2281 VWNYTWPGTV
+2281 
-2291 PDGDYT
+2291 
-2297 LNVKATDNAGNTV
+2297 
-2310 TETLHFTIDTTL
+2310 
-2322 STPVIVLDSA
+2322 
-2332 DDSGVHGDNMT
+2332 
-2343 NHTQPTF
+2343 
-2350 ALQHIDD
+2350 
-2357 DAVRVTVSVEHG
+2357 
-2369 GVTTTFDA
+2369 
-2377 TKDAGGWT
+2377 
-2385 FTPTGAWAD
+2385 
-2394 GDYTLSVSVEDKAGN
+2394 
-2409 TSHSASLTVTVDTQ
+2409 
-2423 IAINNIELVNDSGI
+2423 
-2437 PDDNLTN
+2437 
-2444 NVRPHFQ
+2444 
-2451 VTVPTDVNVV
+2451 
-2461 RLSIDGGKTWFN
+2461 
-2473 ATQSATPGVWDYIW
+2473 
-2487 PDDVADG
+2487 
-2494 GYTLTVEATDE
+2494 
-2505 AGNKAT
+2505 
-2511 QTLDFTIDTT
+2511 
-2521 LSVPT
+2521 
-2526 LSLDS
+2526 
-2531 ADDSGIAGD
+2531 
-2540 NITNVKTPGFTLNNI
+2540 
-2555 DTDVSR
+2555 
-2561 VIVEVMHNGIKQE
+2561 
-2574 VPLVQ
+2574 
-2579 TGGQW
+2579 
-2584 RFAPTSDWADGDY
+2584 
-2597 ILTVKVEDRAGNVKQ
+2597 
-2612 SAPLTVTVDTHIA
+2612 
-2625 IDRIELVN
+2625 
-2633 DSGIPG
+2633 
-2639 DNLTNEARPHFQVTV
+2639 
-2654 PADVNGVRLSIDGGK
+2654 
-2669 TWFDATQSAT
+2669 
-2679 SGVWDYTWLT
+2679 
-2689 NVANGPHTLM
+2689 
-2699 VEASDKAGNK
+2699 
-2709 TTQKLDF
+2709 
-2716 TIDTI
+2716 
-2721 LSEPTITL
+2721 
-2729 DSADDSA
+2729 
-2736 AGDNITNVKM
+2736 
-2746 PGFTLGNID
+2746 
-2755 ADVTKVVVTV
+2755 
-2765 AHDGK
+2765 
-2770 NQQIELIK
+2770 
-2778 NGGVWRFTPGAAWTD
+2778 
-2793 GDYTL
+2793 
-2798 TVKVE
+2798 
-2803 DKAGNTNYSAPLTVT
+2803 
-2818 IDTQTSIDRIELLND
+2818 
-2833 TGIVGDNLTNEARPQ
+2833 
-2848 FHITVP
+2848 
-2854 TDVNSVQL
+2854 
-2862 SLDGGI
+2862 
-2868 NWVNATLTSDGV
+2868 
-2880 WEYIWPTDL
+2880 
-2889 VENTYTLTVKA
+2889 
-2900 TDVAGNTATETLNF
+2900 
-2914 IIDTTLST
+2914 
-2922 PTITLDSA
+2922 
-2930 DDSGTANDN
+2930 
-2939 KTNVKTPGFIIGG
+2939 
-2952 IDSDVT
+2952 
-2958 QVVVQVMRD
+2958 
-2967 GHSEEVE
+2967 
-2974 LTQTNGQWR
+2974 
-2983 FVPGSAW
+2983 
-2990 TDGDY
+2990 
-2995 TLTVTVKDEAGN
+2995 
-3007 IRHSAPL
+3007 
-3014 TVTIDTQ
+3014 
-3021 ITIDHIELVN
+3021 IDHIELVN

-3174 ATKGATG
+3174 ATKDATGNWSVTPTGTWADGDYTLTVRVEDEAGNEKHSASLTVTVDTQITIDAIELVNDNGIPGDNMTNDAHPQFRVTVPGDVNEVSLSIDGGVTWVKATQSATPGVWNYTWPGTVPDGDYTLNVKATDNAGNTVTETLHFTIDTTLSVPVIVLNSADDTGVQGDNMTNSTQPTFALQHIDDDAVRVTVSVEHGGVTTTFDATKGVGGWSFTPTGAWADGDYTLSVSVEDKAGNTSHSASLTVTVDTQIAINNIELVNDSGIPDDNLTNNVRPHFQVKVPTDVNEVRLSIDGGKTWFNATQSATPGVWDYTWLADVGEGKHTLTVEATDKAGNQTTQKLDFIIDTMLSEPTIVLDSTDDSGTKGDNLTNANKPTFILGNIDADARYVTVEVQYGGTKEVLTATKGATG

-3190 WADGDYTLTVR
+3190 WADGDYMLTVR

-3323 TIAMD
+3323 TITMD

-3348 TIGNIDA
+3348 TIGNIDS
-3355 DAHSVILRIT
+3355 DAQSVILRIT

-3409 QSTPLVVT
+3409 QSTPLIVT

-3459 QLSIDGGANWVSATQ
+3459 QLSIDGGANWVSAAQ

-3623 DRIELVNDSGVPGD
+3623 DHIELVNDSGVPGD

-3713 TIDITLLTP
+3713 TIDITLMTP

-3844 HDRPVFDIHQV
+3844 HDRPVFDIRQV

-4308 LRIEID
+4308 LKIEID

-4429 TDGITNITSPRFEI
+4429 TDGVTNITSPRFEI

-4530 ITSVTTPRFVIG
+4530 ITSVTKPRFVIG

-4557 VSYSVTANGNNLWE
+4557 VSYPVTANGNNLWE

-4834 LIGSTLPNTIVSI
+4834 LVGNTLPNAIVSI

-4966 NDGNYELTFKVEDV
+4966 NDGNYVLTFKVEDV

-5035 LTIRNPQGVVI
+5035 LTIRSPQGVVI

-5076 KAGNSQQKEILIE
+5076 KAGNSQQKDILIE

-5405 RPTFSIFGEMNQSVQ
+5405 RPTFSISGEMNQSVQ

-5528 GLNVGEVWVNE
+5528 GLNVGEVWVND

-5577 WVDTHIKV
+5577 WVDTHIQV

-5597 KTEWWS
+5597 KTDWWS
-5603 NSDLITMRGTGEI
+5603 NSSTITMRGMGEI

-5636 TGRWELS
+5636 NGQWELS
-5643 TDKLPEGTYDISLV
+5643 TDQLPEGKYDITLS
-5657 IEDSAGNRWEDV
+5657 IEDNAGNRKEEV
-5669 REIFIDRTPPN
+5669 HEIFIDRTPPN

-5702 KSQLIITDSEGNTY
+5702 KSQLIITDSNGNTY

-5990 AESATHLRTEPSAA
+5990 AESATHLRTVPSAA
-6004 EESVVKVTAYS
+6004 EESVVKETAYS

-6107 IVNAMNVRGKTED
+6107 IVNAMNARGKTED

>member
-431 APEKPTIELDDSSD
+431 PPEKPTIELDDSSD

-551 TNNTRPTFTGKTE
+551 TNNTRPTFTGKAE

-581 FKANDKG
+581 FKANDRG

-636 LEDYVVL
+636 LEDFVVL

-1026 VSLSPDSDSGISDDN
+1026 VSLSPDSDSGIADDN

-1106 AGNKANSAIFDFTID
+1106 AGNKANSAVFDFTID

-1179 SHLNGSWLFI
+1179 SHLNGSWLFT

-1208 AGNTNYSAPLT
+1208 AGNTSYSAPLT

-1326 VIVLDSAD
+1326 VIVLNSAD
-1334 DTGIQ
+1334 DTGVQ

-1381 TGGWTFTPPTSWAD
+1381 VGGWSFTPTGAWAD

-1482 VWDYIWPDDVADGGY
+1482 AWDYIWPDDVADGGY

-1502 ATDEAGNKATQ
+1502 ATDKAGNKTTQ
-1513 TLDFTIDTTLSV
+1513 ELDFTIDTTLSV

-1606 RAGNVKQSAP
+1606 RAGNAKQSAP

-1712 QKLDFTI
+1712 QKLDFII
-1719 DTILSEP
+1719 DTLLSEP

-2129 NTDDSG
+2129 STDDSG
-2135 TKGDHLTNVN
+2135 TKGDNLTNVN

-2322 STPVIVLDSA
+2322 SVPVIVLNSA
-2332 DDSGVHGDNMT
+2332 DDTGVQGDNMT
-2343 NHTQPTF
+2343 NSTQPTF

-2377 TKDAGGWT
+2377 TKGVGGWS

-2451 VTVPTDVNVV
+2451 VKVPTDVN
-2461 RLSIDGGKTWFN
+2461 
-2473 ATQSATPGVWDYIW
+2473 
-2487 PDDVADG
+2487 
-2494 GYTLTVEATDE
+2494 E
-2505 AGNKAT
+2505 
-2511 QTLDFTIDTT
+2511 
-2521 LSVPT
+2521 
-2526 LSLDS
+2526 
-2531 ADDSGIAGD
+2531 
-2540 NITNVKTPGFTLNNI
+2540 
-2555 DTDVSR
+2555 
-2561 VIVEVMHNGIKQE
+2561 
-2574 VPLVQ
+2574 
-2579 TGGQW
+2579 
-2584 RFAPTSDWADGDY
+2584 
-2597 ILTVKVEDRAGNVKQ
+2597 
-2612 SAPLTVTVDTHIA
+2612 
-2625 IDRIELVN
+2625 
-2633 DSGIPG
+2633 
-2639 DNLTNEARPHFQVTV
+2639 
-2654 PADVNGVRLSIDGGK
+2654 
-2669 TWFDATQSAT
+2669 
-2679 SGVWDYTWLT
+2679 
-2689 NVANGPHTLM
+2689 
-2699 VEASDKAGNK
+2699 
-2709 TTQKLDF
+2709 
-2716 TIDTI
+2716 
-2721 LSEPTITL
+2721 
-2729 DSADDSA
+2729 
-2736 AGDNITNVKM
+2736 
-2746 PGFTLGNID
+2746 
-2755 ADVTKVVVTV
+2755 
-2765 AHDGK
+2765 
-2770 NQQIELIK
+2770 
-2778 NGGVWRFTPGAAWTD
+2778 
-2793 GDYTL
+2793 
-2798 TVKVE
+2798 
-2803 DKAGNTNYSAPLTVT
+2803 
-2818 IDTQTSIDRIELLND
+2818 
-2833 TGIVGDNLTNEARPQ
+2833 
-2848 FHITVP
+2848 
-2854 TDVNSVQL
+2854 
-2862 SLDGGI
+2862 
-2868 NWVNATLTSDGV
+2868 
-2880 WEYIWPTDL
+2880 
-2889 VENTYTLTVKA
+2889 
-2900 TDVAGNTATETLNF
+2900 
-2914 IIDTTLST
+2914 
-2922 PTITLDSA
+2922 
-2930 DDSGTANDN
+2930 
-2939 KTNVKTPGFIIGG
+2939 
-2952 IDSDVT
+2952 
-2958 QVVVQVMRD
+2958 
-2967 GHSEEVE
+2967 
-2974 LTQTNGQWR
+2974 
-2983 FVPGSAW
+2983 
-2990 TDGDY
+2990 
-2995 TLTVTVKDEAGN
+2995 
-3007 IRHSAPL
+3007 
-3014 TVTIDTQ
+3014 
-3021 ITIDHIELVN
+3021 
-3031 DSGIPDDNLTNNVRP
+3031 
-3046 HFQVTVPTDV
+3046 
-3056 NVVRLSIDGGKT
+3056 VRLSIDGGKT

-3102 KAGNKTTQQ
+3102 KAGNQTTQK
-3111 LDFIIDTLLSEPT
+3111 LDFIIDTMLSEPT
-3124 IVLDNT
+3124 IVLDST

-3141 NVNKPTFLLG
+3141 NANKPTFILG

-3161 VEVQHGGTKEVLT
+3161 VEVQYGGTKEVLT

-3323 TIAMD
+3323 TITMD

-3348 TIGNIDA
+3348 TIGNIDS
-3355 DAHSVILRIT
+3355 DAQSVILRIT

-3409 QSTPLVVT
+3409 QSTPLIVT

-3459 QLSIDGGANWVSATQ
+3459 QLSIDGGANWVSAAQ

-3623 DRIELVNDSGVPGD
+3623 DHIELVNDSGVPGD

-3713 TIDITLLTP
+3713 TIDITLMTP

-3844 HDRPVFDIHQV
+3844 HDRPVFDIRQV

-4308 LRIEID
+4308 LKIEID

-4405 LGFTVDTQIDGL
+4405 LGFTMDTQIDGL

-4502 SFTIDT
+4502 AFTIDT

-4530 ITSVTTPRFVIG
+4530 ITSVTKPRFVIG

-4557 VSYSVTANGNNLWE
+4557 VSYPVTANGNNLWE

-4834 LIGSTLPNTIVSI
+4834 LVGNTLPNAIVSI

-4966 NDGNYELTFKVEDV
+4966 NDGNYVLTFKVEDV

-5035 LTIRNPQGVVI
+5035 LTIRSPQGVVI

-5076 KAGNSQQKEILIE
+5076 KAGNSQQKDILIE

-5405 RPTFSIFGEMNQSVQ
+5405 RPTFSISGEMNQSVQ

-5577 WVDTHIKV
+5577 WVDTHIQV

-5597 KTEWWS
+5597 KTDWWS
-5603 NSDLITMRGTGEI
+5603 NSSTITMRGMGEI

-5636 TGRWELS
+5636 NGQWELS
-5643 TDKLPEGTYDISLV
+5643 TDQLPEGKYDITLS
-5657 IEDSAGNRWEDV
+5657 IEDNAGNRKEEV
-5669 REIFIDRTPPN
+5669 HEIFIDRTPPN

-5702 KSQLIITDSEGNTY
+5702 KSQLIITDSNGNTY

-5753 PLDIMKEVPV
+5753 SLDIMKEVPV

-5872 ASDSDNVTN
+5872 VSDSDNVTN

-5906 GVTDIYQATQ
+5906 GVTDTYQATQ

-5931 GNYTLSVTVVDRAG
+5931 GTYTLSVTVVDRAG

-5990 AESATHLRTEPSAA
+5990 AESATHLRTVPSAA
-6004 EESVVKVTAYS
+6004 EESVVKETAYS

-6107 IVNAMNVRGKTED
+6107 IVNAMNARGKTKD

>member
-156 QNSSKQIEE
+156 QNSSKQMEE
-165 MLQNFLA
+165 MLQEFLA

-431 APEKPTIELDDSSD
+431 PPEKPTIELDDSSD

-1106 AGNKANSAIFDFTID
+1106 AGNKANSAVFDFTID

-1179 SHLNGSWLFI
+1179 SHHNGSWLFT

-1208 AGNTNYSAPLT
+1208 AGNTNYSTPLT

-1268 GGNSWVQAT
+1268 GGLSWVQAT

-1317 AVDTTLSVP
+1317 AVDSTLSVP
-1326 VIVLDSAD
+1326 VIVLNNAD

-1339 GDNMTNSTQPTFAL
+1339 GDNLTNRTQPTFAL
-1353 QHIDD
+1353 QQIDD

-1381 TGGWTFTPPTSWAD
+1381 TGGWTFTPPALWAD

-1482 VWDYIWPDDVADGGY
+1482 AWDYIWPDDVADGGY

-1502 ATDEAGNKATQ
+1502 ATDKAGNQTTQ
-1513 TLDFTIDTTLSV
+1513 ELDFTIDTTLSV

-1581 GGQWRFAPTSDWAD
+1581 GGQWRFAPTSDWGD

-1712 QKLDFTI
+1712 QKLDFII

-2020 TQITIDHIEL
+2020 TQIAIDHIEL

-2041 TNNVRPHFQVTVPT
+2041 TNNVRPQFQVTVPT

-2085 WLADVGEGKHTLT
+2085 WLTDVANGSHTLT
-2098 VEATDKAGNKTTQQ
+2098 VEATDAAGNKATQN
-2112 LDFIIDTLL
+2112 LEFNIDTLL
-2121 SEPTIVLD
+2121 SEPTIALD
-2129 NTDDSG
+2129 STDDSG
-2135 TKGDHLTNVN
+2135 TKGDNLTSVN
-2145 KPTFLLGN
+2145 KPTFILGN

-2175 ATKDATGNWSVTP
+2175 ATKGATGIWSVTP
-2188 TGTWADGDYT
+2188 TGMWADGSHT
-2198 LTVRVEDEAGNEK
+2198 LTVRVEDEAGNVK
-2211 HSASL
+2211 YSVPL
-2216 TVTVDTQITI
+2216 TITVDTQITI
-2226 DVIELVNDNGIP
+2226 DDIELVNDSGTK
-2238 GDNMTNDAHPQFRV
+2238 GDNLTNDANPHFRI

-2263 SIDGGVTWVKATQ
+2263 SIDGGVTWVKAMQ
-2276 SATPG
+2276 SSTSG
-2281 VWNYTWPGTV
+2281 VWNYTWPKTLA
-2291 PDGDYT
+2291 DDDYT
-2297 LNVKATDNAGNTV
+2297 LTVKATDNAGNTV
-2310 TETLHFTIDTTL
+2310 TRTLDFTIDTTL

-2332 DDSGVHGDNMT
+2332 DDTGVQGDNMT
-2343 NHTQPTF
+2343 NRTQPTF
-2350 ALQHIDD
+2350 NLQHIDD

-2369 GVTTTFDA
+2369 GVTTTFDV

-2385 FTPTGAWAD
+2385 FTPPTSWGA

-2444 NVRPHFQ
+2444 NVRPQFQ
-2451 VTVPTDVNVV
+2451 VKVPTDVN
-2461 RLSIDGGKTWFN
+2461 
-2473 ATQSATPGVWDYIW
+2473 
-2487 PDDVADG
+2487 
-2494 GYTLTVEATDE
+2494 E
-2505 AGNKAT
+2505 
-2511 QTLDFTIDTT
+2511 
-2521 LSVPT
+2521 
-2526 LSLDS
+2526 
-2531 ADDSGIAGD
+2531 
-2540 NITNVKTPGFTLNNI
+2540 
-2555 DTDVSR
+2555 
-2561 VIVEVMHNGIKQE
+2561 
-2574 VPLVQ
+2574 
-2579 TGGQW
+2579 
-2584 RFAPTSDWADGDY
+2584 
-2597 ILTVKVEDRAGNVKQ
+2597 
-2612 SAPLTVTVDTHIA
+2612 
-2625 IDRIELVN
+2625 
-2633 DSGIPG
+2633 
-2639 DNLTNEARPHFQVTV
+2639 
-2654 PADVNGVRLSIDGGK
+2654 
-2669 TWFDATQSAT
+2669 
-2679 SGVWDYTWLT
+2679 
-2689 NVANGPHTLM
+2689 
-2699 VEASDKAGNK
+2699 
-2709 TTQKLDF
+2709 
-2716 TIDTI
+2716 
-2721 LSEPTITL
+2721 
-2729 DSADDSA
+2729 
-2736 AGDNITNVKM
+2736 
-2746 PGFTLGNID
+2746 
-2755 ADVTKVVVTV
+2755 
-2765 AHDGK
+2765 
-2770 NQQIELIK
+2770 
-2778 NGGVWRFTPGAAWTD
+2778 
-2793 GDYTL
+2793 
-2798 TVKVE
+2798 
-2803 DKAGNTNYSAPLTVT
+2803 
-2818 IDTQTSIDRIELLND
+2818 
-2833 TGIVGDNLTNEARPQ
+2833 
-2848 FHITVP
+2848 
-2854 TDVNSVQL
+2854 
-2862 SLDGGI
+2862 
-2868 NWVNATLTSDGV
+2868 
-2880 WEYIWPTDL
+2880 
-2889 VENTYTLTVKA
+2889 
-2900 TDVAGNTATETLNF
+2900 
-2914 IIDTTLST
+2914 
-2922 PTITLDSA
+2922 
-2930 DDSGTANDN
+2930 
-2939 KTNVKTPGFIIGG
+2939 
-2952 IDSDVT
+2952 
-2958 QVVVQVMRD
+2958 
-2967 GHSEEVE
+2967 
-2974 LTQTNGQWR
+2974 
-2983 FVPGSAW
+2983 
-2990 TDGDY
+2990 
-2995 TLTVTVKDEAGN
+2995 
-3007 IRHSAPL
+3007 
-3014 TVTIDTQ
+3014 
-3021 ITIDHIELVN
+3021 
-3031 DSGIPDDNLTNNVRP
+3031 
-3046 HFQVTVPTDV
+3046 
-3056 NVVRLSIDGGKT
+3056 VRLSIDGGKT

-3102 KAGNKTTQQ
+3102 KAGNQTTQK

-3124 IVLDNT
+3124 IALDST

-3141 NVNKPTFLLG
+3141 SVNKPTFILG

-3181 IWSVTPTGT
+3181 IWSVTPTGM
-3190 WADGDYTLTVR
+3190 WADGSHTLTVR

-3218 VDTQITIDVI
+3218 VDTHIAIDDI

-3305 NKTTQTLDFTI
+3305 NQTTQTLDFTI

-3348 TIGNIDA
+3348 TIGNIDS

-3376 QVGGQWRF
+3376 QAGGQWRF

-3395 TLTVEVT
+3395 TLTVEVQ

-3409 QSTPLVVT
+3409 QSTPLIVT

-3459 QLSIDGGANWVSATQ
+3459 QLSIDGGANWVSAAQ

-3814 KVTIDGTLTTPVIE
+3814 KVTIDGSLTTPVIE

-3837 VGDRLTN
+3837 VGDRLTK
-3844 HDRPVFDIHQV
+3844 HDRPVFDIRQV

-3904 DLAGNVKESAPFEVR
+3904 DLAGNVKESAPLEVR

-3954 PGDVVQ
+3954 PGDVIQ

-3981 WIFDSPNTLVDG
+3981 WIFDTPNALVDG

-4002 DEAGNIANKDLV
+4002 DQAGNIANKDLV

-4179 IFNVGSALPDGQHTL
+4179 IFNVVSALPDGQHTL

-4308 LRIEID
+4308 LKIEID

-4358 FDGVNWTPIS
+4358 FDGVNWTPVS
-4368 KNAAGQWEFT
+4368 KNAAGQWQFT
-4378 AGSALPDGHYTLHVQ
+4378 AGSALSDGHYTLHVQ

-4508 IVSDPSIDLLD
+4508 VVSDPRIDLLD

-4530 ITSVTTPRFVIG
+4530 ITSVTKPRFVIG

-4557 VSYSVTANGNNLWE
+4557 VSYPVTANGNNLWE

-4618 SDTGNSNSDNLTNKQ
+4618 SDTGSSNSDNLTNKQ

-4661 KQTITVGADG
+4661 KHTITVGADG

-4726 HEATSLRPEFK
+4726 YEATSLRPEFK
-4737 GFAEAFSTIMIQW
+4737 GLAEAFSTIMIQW

-4764 EWSWTPPSVLAPGSY
+4764 EWSWTPPSVLALGSY

-4834 LIGSTLPNTIVSI
+4834 LVGNTLPNAIVSI

-5076 KAGNSQQKEILIE
+5076 KAGNSQQKDILIE

-5248 LQDDGT
+5248 LQDDGK

-5297 LDDLITNHNKPV
+5297 LDDLITSHNKPV

-5376 DTSTFIDNPAMVAGS
+5376 DTSTFIDNPVMMAGS

-5405 RPTFSIFGEMNQSVQ
+5405 RPAFSIFGEMNQSVQ

-5528 GLNVGEVWVNE
+5528 GLNVGEVWVND

-5577 WVDTHIKV
+5577 WVDTHIQV

-5597 KTEWWS
+5597 KTDWWS
-5603 NSDLITMRGTGEI
+5603 NSSTITMRGMGEI

-5636 TGRWELS
+5636 NGQWELS
-5643 TDKLPEGTYDISLV
+5643 TDQLPEGKYDITLS
-5657 IEDSAGNRWEDV
+5657 IEDNAGNRKEEV
-5669 REIFIDRTPPN
+5669 HEIFIDRTPPN

-5702 KSQLIITDSEGNTY
+5702 KSQLIITDSNGNTY

-5881 HTQPKFTLQ
+5881 HNHTQPKFTLQ

-5931 GNYTLSVTVVDRAG
+5931 GTYTLSVTVVDRAG
-5945 NSQQSASLAVTVD
+5945 NSLQSASLEVTVD

-5965 DSQHDDASDD
+5965 DSQHDDAIDD

-5990 AESATHLRTEPSAA
+5990 AESATHLRTVPSAA
-6004 EESVVKVTAYS
+6004 EESVVKETAYS

-6047 VSIMFEGEEFTLPI
+6047 VSVMFEGEEFTLPI

-6087 KDNDFLIKEK
+6087 KDDDFLIKEK

-6107 IVNAMNVRGKTED
+6107 IVNAMNARGKTED

>member
-156 QNSSKQIEE
+156 QNSSKQMEE
-165 MLQNFLA
+165 MLQEFLA

-395 FKDNELSEGENSIKV
+395 FRDNELSEGENSIKV

-431 APEKPTIELDDSSD
+431 PPEKPTIELDDNSD

-537 IETTNDSG
+537 IETTDDSG

-624 IDTIAPVPPTVS
+624 IDTIAPLPPTVS

-726 VVPPKA
+726 VVSPKA

-953 AAPYSTVKLYIDG
+953 AAPYSTVKLYVDG

-1026 VSLSPDSDSGISDDN
+1026 VSLSPDSDSGIADDN

-1106 AGNKANSAIFDFTID
+1106 AGNKANSAVFDFTID

-1179 SHLNGSWLFI
+1179 SHLNGSWLFT

-1208 AGNTNYSAPLT
+1208 AGNTSYSAPLT

-1326 VIVLDSAD
+1326 VIVLNSAD
-1334 DTGIQ
+1334 DTGVQ
-1339 GDNMTNSTQPTFAL
+1339 GDNMTNRTQPTFAL

-1381 TGGWTFTPPTSWAD
+1381 TGGWTFTPTASWTD

-1433 NDSGIPDDNL
+1433 NDSGIPNDNL

-1472 FNATQSATPG
+1472 VTAAQKAAG
-1482 VWDYIWPDDVADGGY
+1482 VWEYIWPDDVTDGSH

-1538 AGDNITNV
+1538 AGDNITSV

-1631 LVNDSGIPGD
+1631 LVNDSGIPDD

-1702 ASDKAGNKTT
+1702 ATDKAGNKTT
-1712 QKLDFTI
+1712 QKLDFII
-1719 DTILSEP
+1719 DTLLSEP

-2020 TQITIDHIEL
+2020 TQIAIDHIEL
-2030 VNDSGIPDDNL
+2030 VNDSGIPNDNL

-2098 VEATDKAGNKTTQQ
+2098 VEATDKAGNKTTQK

-2129 NTDDSG
+2129 STDDSG
-2135 TKGDHLTNVN
+2135 TKGDNLTNVN

-2198 LTVRVEDEAGNEK
+2198 LTVRVEDDAGNVK
-2211 HSASL
+2211 YSASL

-2226 DVIELVNDNGIP
+2226 DVIELVNDSGTR
-2238 GDNMTNDAHPQFRV
+2238 GDNLTNDANPHFRI

-2276 SATPG
+2276 SVTPG

-2343 NHTQPTF
+2343 NRTQPTF
-2350 ALQHIDD
+2350 ALQQIDD

-2377 TKDAGGWT
+2377 TKGTGGWT

-2473 ATQSATPGVWDYIW
+2473 ATQSATPGVWDY
-2487 PDDVADG
+2487 
-2494 GYTLTVEATDE
+2494 
-2505 AGNKAT
+2505 
-2511 QTLDFTIDTT
+2511 
-2521 LSVPT
+2521 
-2526 LSLDS
+2526 
-2531 ADDSGIAGD
+2531 
-2540 NITNVKTPGFTLNNI
+2540 
-2555 DTDVSR
+2555 
-2561 VIVEVMHNGIKQE
+2561 
-2574 VPLVQ
+2574 
-2579 TGGQW
+2579 
-2584 RFAPTSDWADGDY
+2584 
-2597 ILTVKVEDRAGNVKQ
+2597 
-2612 SAPLTVTVDTHIA
+2612 
-2625 IDRIELVN
+2625 
-2633 DSGIPG
+2633 
-2639 DNLTNEARPHFQVTV
+2639 
-2654 PADVNGVRLSIDGGK
+2654 
-2669 TWFDATQSAT
+2669 
-2679 SGVWDYTWLT
+2679 
-2689 NVANGPHTLM
+2689 
-2699 VEASDKAGNK
+2699 
-2709 TTQKLDF
+2709 
-2716 TIDTI
+2716 
-2721 LSEPTITL
+2721 
-2729 DSADDSA
+2729 
-2736 AGDNITNVKM
+2736 
-2746 PGFTLGNID
+2746 
-2755 ADVTKVVVTV
+2755 
-2765 AHDGK
+2765 
-2770 NQQIELIK
+2770 
-2778 NGGVWRFTPGAAWTD
+2778 
-2793 GDYTL
+2793 
-2798 TVKVE
+2798 
-2803 DKAGNTNYSAPLTVT
+2803 
-2818 IDTQTSIDRIELLND
+2818 
-2833 TGIVGDNLTNEARPQ
+2833 
-2848 FHITVP
+2848 
-2854 TDVNSVQL
+2854 
-2862 SLDGGI
+2862 
-2868 NWVNATLTSDGV
+2868 
-2880 WEYIWPTDL
+2880 
-2889 VENTYTLTVKA
+2889 
-2900 TDVAGNTATETLNF
+2900 
-2914 IIDTTLST
+2914 
-2922 PTITLDSA
+2922 
-2930 DDSGTANDN
+2930 
-2939 KTNVKTPGFIIGG
+2939 
-2952 IDSDVT
+2952 
-2958 QVVVQVMRD
+2958 
-2967 GHSEEVE
+2967 
-2974 LTQTNGQWR
+2974 
-2983 FVPGSAW
+2983 
-2990 TDGDY
+2990 
-2995 TLTVTVKDEAGN
+2995 
-3007 IRHSAPL
+3007 
-3014 TVTIDTQ
+3014 
-3021 ITIDHIELVN
+3021 
-3031 DSGIPDDNLTNNVRP
+3031 
-3046 HFQVTVPTDV
+3046 
-3056 NVVRLSIDGGKT
+3056 
-3068 WFNATQ
+3068 
-3074 SATPGVWDYTWLADV
+3074 TWLADV

-3102 KAGNKTTQQ
+3102 KAGNQTTQQ

-3151 NIDADARYVT
+3151 NIDVDARYVT
-3161 VEVQHGGTKEVLT
+3161 VEVLHGGTKEVLT

-3395 TLTVEVT
+3395 TLTVEVQ

-3409 QSTPLVVT
+3409 QSTPLIVT

-3459 QLSIDGGANWVSATQ
+3459 QLSIDGGANWVSAAQ

-3492 HTLTVMVTDRAGNTA
+3492 HILTVMVTDRAGNTA

-4068 HDYNATKVGAGWQFT
+4068 HDYNAIKVGAGWQFT

-4308 LRIEID
+4308 LQIEID

-4368 KNAAGQWEFT
+4368 KNAAGQWQFT

-4508 IVSDPSIDLLD
+4508 VVSDPRIDLLD

-4530 ITSVTTPRFVIG
+4530 ITSITKPRFVIG

-4557 VSYSVTANGNNLWE
+4557 VSYPVTANGNNLWE

-4618 SDTGNSNSDNLTNKQ
+4618 SDTGSSNSDNLTNKQ

-4661 KQTITVGADG
+4661 KHTITVGADG

-4726 HEATSLRPEFK
+4726 YEATSLRPEFK
-4737 GFAEAFSTIMIQW
+4737 GLAEAFSTIMIQW

-4834 LIGSTLPNTIVSI
+4834 LVGNTLPNAIVSI

-4944 VEKAIAYTTGA
+4944 VEKAIAYTTGT

-4966 NDGNYELTFKVEDV
+4966 NDGNYELTFKVE
-4980 AGNIREFGPQNVILD
+4980 
-4995 TVISPLTVVLR
+4995 
-5006 EADDSGKVG
+5006 
-5015 DWITNKSHVTIDGTA
+5015 
-5030 EAGST
+5030 
-5035 LTIRNPQGVVI
+5035 
-5046 ATLVVGNDGRWS
+5046 
-5058 AELDLRE
+5058 
-5065 GSNAFVVVSED
+5065 
-5076 KAGNSQQKEILIE
+5076 
-5089 HDTQIEISD
+5089 
-5098 ISLSRDTNSGDKYD
+5098 
-5112 LITNNKSPVLVAMTD
+5112 
-5127 PGATVQ
+5127 
-5133 VYINGVLQGTVEA
+5133 
-5146 SSSGNISY
+5146 
-5154 TMPAN
+5154 
-5159 SADGE
+5159 
-5164 YQVQF
+5164 
-5169 VATDTAGNRVE
+5169 
-5180 SAITTVTIDSQIAV
+5180 
-5194 FDIDEDSLPALSNN
+5194 
-5208 RALSVSG
+5208 
-5215 VGEAGSQVSIFVD
+5215 
-5228 GKLVNVVMVEA
+5228 
-5239 DGTWRAPIL
+5239 
-5248 LQDDGT
+5248 
-5254 FNIHFSI
+5254 
-5261 TDVAGNTEV
+5261 
-5270 SKDYSVDVDSSTDFP
+5270 
-5285 TLNLEDASNSGS
+5285 
-5297 LDDLITNHNKPV
+5297 
-5309 LVGTAEAG
+5309 
-5317 ATIHIYV
+5317 
-5324 DEKIVAN
+5324 
-5331 VLVLEDGTWSYQF
+5331 
-5344 DNALKDGE
+5344 
-5352 YSIRVVAEDPAGNTA
+5352 
-5367 ESPRLLVTI
+5367 
-5376 DTSTFIDNPAMVAGS
+5376 
-5391 DNGIFSNDSITSQT
+5391 
-5405 RPTFSIFGEMNQSVQ
+5405 
-5420 IFIDGVLVDTIT
+5420 
-5432 VTDRNQV
+5432 
-5439 YRPESPLG
+5439 
-5447 DGSHSIYYVITDKA
+5447 
-5461 GNTATSKTL
+5461 
-5470 NFTID
+5470 
-5475 TFNTTPV
+5475 
-5482 AIDSIGG
+5482 
-5489 QTLAEMTGSD
+5489 
-5499 GKIYITD
+5499 
-5506 TTRNLLFSGSAEP
+5506 
-5519 NSKIEIIIN
+5519 
-5528 GLNVGEVWVNE
+5528 
-5539 KGHWQMPVNPLYF
+5539 
-5552 TEGQLDITVKSTD
+5552 
-5565 RAGNVNQEKYSI
+5565 
-5577 WVDTHIKV
+5577 
-5585 FTSEL
+5585 
-5590 DDNKSSS
+5590 
-5597 KTEWWS
+5597 
-5603 NSDLITMRGTGEI
+5603 
-5616 GATVSLIVAGVTL
+5616 
-5629 ATAVVAA
+5629 
-5636 TGRWELS
+5636 
-5643 TDKLPEGTYDISLV
+5643 
-5657 IEDSAGNRWEDV
+5657 
-5669 REIFIDRTPPN
+5669 
-5680 APVVTYSDIV
+5680 
-5690 NDLIIMQGTAEA
+5690 
-5702 KSQLIITDSEGNTY
+5702 
-5716 TLTVPDNGKWSMAIP
+5716 
-5731 YPSEGKF
+5731 
-5738 TITSVDAIGNRSDDV
+5738 
-5753 PLDIMKEVPV
+5753 
-5763 ISLSPDSDSGT
+5763 
-5774 VGDNITRDKQP
+5774 
-5785 TFIIGNLESDV
+5785 
-5796 VVVQVDING
+5796 
-5805 TVYNAEKNA
+5805 
-5814 DGVWFFTPGTPLADG
+5814 
-5829 SYTISVIASD
+5829 
-5839 AAGNQKNSLPI
+5839 
-5850 TVTIDSTLTVPEI
+5850 
-5863 ALAAGEDNG
+5863 
-5872 ASDSDNVTN
+5872 
-5881 HTQPKFTLQ
+5881 
-5890 HIDAD
+5890 
-5895 VTGVTVNVTHN
+5895 
-5906 GVTDIYQATQ
+5906 
-5916 GADGWTFTPPAAWND
+5916 
-5931 GNYTLSVTVVDRAG
+5931 
-5945 NSQQSASLAVTVD
+5945 
-5958 STVTVTA
+5958 
-5965 DSQHDDASDD
+5965 
-5975 ATATAVTPPESETVN
+5975 
-5990 AESATHLRTEPSAA
+5990 
-6004 EESVVKVTAYS
+6004 
-6015 ITLLNADS
+6015 
-6023 GDEIDRSIS
+6023 
-6032 QTPSF
+6032 
-6037 EISVPENIVN
+6037 
-6047 VSIMFEGEEFTLPI
+6047 
-6061 TNQKAIFEVPLSL
+6061 
-6074 EDGEYTMDVKFID
+6074 
-6087 KDNDFLIKEK
+6087 
-6097 TFSVDHSSAD
+6097 
-6107 IVNAMNVRGKTED
+6107 
-6120 DINDSPST
+6120 
-6128 SSVGHNNNGAIDVF
+6128 
-6142 AVNEVTLPVDNQ
+6142 
-6154 EEHA
+6154 

>member
-156 QNSSKQIEE
+156 QNSSKQMEE
-165 MLQNFLA
+165 MLQEFLA

-431 APEKPTIELDDSSD
+431 PPEKPTIELDDSSD

-537 IETTNDSG
+537 IETTDDSG

-572 NSETGEEVI
+572 NSETGEEVV
-581 FKANDKG
+581 FKANDQG

-624 IDTIAPVPPTVS
+624 IDTIAPLPPTVS

-953 AAPYSTVKLYIDG
+953 AAPYSTVKLYVDG

-1055 DPDIISVQVWDAMSD
+1055 DPDIISVQVWDAASD

-1106 AGNKANSAIFDFTID
+1106 AGNKANSAVFDFTID

-1179 SHLNGSWLFI
+1179 SHHNGSWLFT

-1326 VIVLDSAD
+1326 VIVLNSAD
-1334 DTGIQ
+1334 DTGVQ
-1339 GDNMTNSTQPTFAL
+1339 GDNMTNRTQPTFAL

-1381 TGGWTFTPPTSWAD
+1381 TGGWTFTPPALWAD

-1456 TDVNVV
+1456 TDVNEV

-1472 FNATQSATPG
+1472 VTAALKAAG
-1482 VWDYIWPDDVADGGY
+1482 VWEYIWPDDVTDGSH
-1497 TLTVE
+1497 TVTVE
-1502 ATDEAGNKATQ
+1502 AIDEAGNKATQ

-1556 DTDVSRVIVEV
+1556 DTDVSRVTVEV

-1631 LVNDSGIPGD
+1631 LVNDSGIPDD

-1672 FDATQSATSGVW
+1672 FDATQSGTSGVW

-1712 QKLDFTI
+1712 QKLDFII
-1719 DTILSEP
+1719 DTLLSEP

-1886 PTDLVENTYTLTV
+1886 PTELVENTYTLTV

-1912 LNFIIDT
+1912 LNFTIDT

-2020 TQITIDHIEL
+2020 TQIAIDHIEL
-2030 VNDSGIPDDNL
+2030 VNDSGIPNDNL
-2041 TNNVRPHFQVTVPT
+2041 TNNVRPQFQVTVPT

-2069 WFNATQSATPG
+2069 WFNATQSSTSGVWDYTWLTDVANGSHTLTVEATDAAGNKATQNLEFNIDTLLSEPTIALDSTDDSGTKGDNLTNVNKPTFILGNIDADARYVTVEVQHGGTKEVLTATKGATGIWSVTPTGMWADGSHTLTVRVEDDAGNVKYSSPLTVTVDTQITIDDIELVNDSGTKGDNLTNDANPHFRITVPGDVNEVSLSIDGGVTWVKAMQSSKSGVWNYTWPKTLADDDYTLTVKATDNAGNTVTRTLDFTIDTTLSTPVIVLDSADDTGVQGDNMTNRTQPTFNLQHIDDDAVRVTVSVEHGGGVTTFDATKDAGGWTFTPPTSWGAGDYTLSVSVEDKAGNTSHSASLKVTVDTQIGIDNIELVNDSGIPNDNQTNNVRPQFQVTVPTDVNVVRLSIDGGKTWFNATQSSTSG

-2098 VEATDKAGNKTTQQ
+2098 VEATDKAGNKATQQ
-2112 LDFIIDTLL
+2112 LEFTIDTLL
-2121 SEPTIVLD
+2121 SEPTI
-2129 NTDDSG
+2129 
-2135 TKGDHLTNVN
+2135 
-2145 KPTFLLGN
+2145 
-2153 IDADA
+2153 A
-2158 RYVTVEVQHG
+2158 
-2168 GTKEVLT
+2168 
-2175 ATKDATGNWSVTP
+2175 
-2188 TGTWADGDYT
+2188 
-2198 LTVRVEDEAGNEK
+2198 
-2211 HSASL
+2211 
-2216 TVTVDTQITI
+2216 
-2226 DVIELVNDNGIP
+2226 
-2238 GDNMTNDAHPQFRV
+2238 
-2252 TVPGDVNEVSL
+2252 
-2263 SIDGGVTWVKATQ
+2263 
-2276 SATPG
+2276 
-2281 VWNYTWPGTV
+2281 
-2291 PDGDYT
+2291 
-2297 LNVKATDNAGNTV
+2297 
-2310 TETLHFTIDTTL
+2310 
-2322 STPVIVLDSA
+2322 LDS
-2332 DDSGVHGDNMT
+2332 
-2343 NHTQPTF
+2343 
-2350 ALQHIDD
+2350 
-2357 DAVRVTVSVEHG
+2357 
-2369 GVTTTFDA
+2369 
-2377 TKDAGGWT
+2377 
-2385 FTPTGAWAD
+2385 
-2394 GDYTLSVSVEDKAGN
+2394 
-2409 TSHSASLTVTVDTQ
+2409 
-2423 IAINNIELVNDSGI
+2423 
-2437 PDDNLTN
+2437 
-2444 NVRPHFQ
+2444 
-2451 VTVPTDVNVV
+2451 
-2461 RLSIDGGKTWFN
+2461 
-2473 ATQSATPGVWDYIW
+2473 
-2487 PDDVADG
+2487 
-2494 GYTLTVEATDE
+2494 
-2505 AGNKAT
+2505 
-2511 QTLDFTIDTT
+2511 
-2521 LSVPT
+2521 
-2526 LSLDS
+2526 
-2531 ADDSGIAGD
+2531 
-2540 NITNVKTPGFTLNNI
+2540 
-2555 DTDVSR
+2555 
-2561 VIVEVMHNGIKQE
+2561 
-2574 VPLVQ
+2574 
-2579 TGGQW
+2579 
-2584 RFAPTSDWADGDY
+2584 
-2597 ILTVKVEDRAGNVKQ
+2597 
-2612 SAPLTVTVDTHIA
+2612 
-2625 IDRIELVN
+2625 
-2633 DSGIPG
+2633 
-2639 DNLTNEARPHFQVTV
+2639 
-2654 PADVNGVRLSIDGGK
+2654 
-2669 TWFDATQSAT
+2669 
-2679 SGVWDYTWLT
+2679 
-2689 NVANGPHTLM
+2689 
-2699 VEASDKAGNK
+2699 
-2709 TTQKLDF
+2709 
-2716 TIDTI
+2716 
-2721 LSEPTITL
+2721 
-2729 DSADDSA
+2729 
-2736 AGDNITNVKM
+2736 
-2746 PGFTLGNID
+2746 
-2755 ADVTKVVVTV
+2755 
-2765 AHDGK
+2765 
-2770 NQQIELIK
+2770 
-2778 NGGVWRFTPGAAWTD
+2778 
-2793 GDYTL
+2793 
-2798 TVKVE
+2798 
-2803 DKAGNTNYSAPLTVT
+2803 
-2818 IDTQTSIDRIELLND
+2818 
-2833 TGIVGDNLTNEARPQ
+2833 
-2848 FHITVP
+2848 
-2854 TDVNSVQL
+2854 
-2862 SLDGGI
+2862 
-2868 NWVNATLTSDGV
+2868 
-2880 WEYIWPTDL
+2880 
-2889 VENTYTLTVKA
+2889 
-2900 TDVAGNTATETLNF
+2900 
-2914 IIDTTLST
+2914 
-2922 PTITLDSA
+2922 
-2930 DDSGTANDN
+2930 
-2939 KTNVKTPGFIIGG
+2939 
-2952 IDSDVT
+2952 
-2958 QVVVQVMRD
+2958 
-2967 GHSEEVE
+2967 
-2974 LTQTNGQWR
+2974 
-2983 FVPGSAW
+2983 
-2990 TDGDY
+2990 
-2995 TLTVTVKDEAGN
+2995 
-3007 IRHSAPL
+3007 
-3014 TVTIDTQ
+3014 
-3021 ITIDHIELVN
+3021 
-3031 DSGIPDDNLTNNVRP
+3031 
-3046 HFQVTVPTDV
+3046 
-3056 NVVRLSIDGGKT
+3056 
-3068 WFNATQ
+3068 
-3074 SATPGVWDYTWLADV
+3074 
-3089 GEGKHTLTVEATD
+3089 
-3102 KAGNKTTQQ
+3102 
-3111 LDFIIDTLLSEPT
+3111 
-3124 IVLDNT
+3124 T

-3141 NVNKPTFLLG
+3141 NVNKPTFILG

-3190 WADGDYTLTVR
+3190 WADGSHTLTVR

-3207 NVKYSAPLTVT
+3207 NVKYSSPLTVT
-3218 VDTQITIDVI
+3218 VDTHIAIDDI

-3323 TIAMD
+3323 TITMD

-3343 KRPGF
+3343 KTPGF
-3348 TIGNIDA
+3348 TIGNIDS

-3365 QGGNSQEVTLT
+3365 QGGNSQEVKLT

-3395 TLTVEVT
+3395 TLTVEVQ

-3409 QSTPLVVT
+3409 QSTPLIVT

-3459 QLSIDGGANWVSATQ
+3459 QLSIDGGANWVSAAQ

-3623 DRIELVNDSGVPGD
+3623 DHIELVNDSGVPGD

-3783 YRPDS
+3783 YRPDA

-3837 VGDRLTN
+3837 VGDRLTK
-3844 HDRPVFDIHQV
+3844 HDRPVFDIRQV

-3904 DLAGNVKESAPFEVR
+3904 DLAGNVKESAPLEVR

-3954 PGDVVQ
+3954 PGDVIQ

-3981 WIFDSPNTLVDG
+3981 WIFESPNTLGDG
-3993 TYTLRVEAT
+3993 THTLRVEAT

-4068 HDYNATKVGAGWQFT
+4068 HNYNATKVGAGWQFT

-4179 IFNVGSALPDGQHTL
+4179 IFNVGSALPDGKHTL

-4308 LRIEID
+4308 LQIEID

-4368 KNAAGQWEFT
+4368 KNAAGQWQFT
-4378 AGSALPDGHYTLHVQ
+4378 AGSALSDGHYTLHVQ

-4530 ITSVTTPRFVIG
+4530 ITSVTKPRFVIG

-4557 VSYSVTANGNNLWE
+4557 VSYPVTANGNNLWE

-4618 SDTGNSNSDNLTNKQ
+4618 SDTGSSNSDNLTNKQ

-4661 KQTITVGADG
+4661 KHTITVGADG

-4737 GFAEAFSTIMIQW
+4737 GLAEAFSTIMIQW

-4834 LIGSTLPNTIVSI
+4834 LVGNTLPNAIVSI

-5076 KAGNSQQKEILIE
+5076 KAGNSQQKDILIE

-5180 SAITTVTIDSQIAV
+5180 SAITTVTIDSKIAV

-5270 SKDYSVDVDSSTDFP
+5270 SKDYSVDVDSSTAFP

-5297 LDDLITNHNKPV
+5297 LDDLITSHNKPV

-5376 DTSTFIDNPAMVAGS
+5376 DTSTFIDNPVMMAGS

-5405 RPTFSIFGEMNQSVQ
+5405 RPAFSIFGEMNQSVQ

-5528 GLNVGEVWVNE
+5528 GLNVGEVWVND

-5552 TEGQLDITVKSTD
+5552 TEGQLDINVKSTD

-5577 WVDTHIKV
+5577 WVDTHIQV

-5597 KTEWWS
+5597 KTDWWS
-5603 NSDLITMRGTGEI
+5603 NSSTITMRGMGEI

-5636 TGRWELS
+5636 NGKWELS
-5643 TDKLPEGTYDISLV
+5643 TDRLPEGKYDITLS
-5657 IEDSAGNRWEDV
+5657 IEDNAGNRKEEV
-5669 REIFIDRTPPN
+5669 HEIFIDRTPPN

-5702 KSQLIITDSEGNTY
+5702 KSQLIITDSNGNTY

-5753 PLDIMKEVPV
+5753 PLDIMKETPV

-5774 VGDNITRDKQP
+5774 AGDNITRDNQP

-5881 HTQPKFTLQ
+5881 HNHTQPKFTLQ

-5931 GNYTLSVTVVDRAG
+5931 GTYTLSVTVVDRAG
-5945 NSQQSASLAVTVD
+5945 NSLQSASLEVTVD

-5965 DSQHDDASDD
+5965 DSQHDDAIDD

-5990 AESATHLRTEPSAA
+5990 AESATHLRTVPSAA
-6004 EESVVKVTAYS
+6004 EESVVKETAYS

-6047 VSIMFEGEEFTLPI
+6047 VSVMFEGEEFTLPI

-6087 KDNDFLIKEK
+6087 KDDDFLIKEK

-6107 IVNAMNVRGKTED
+6107 IVNAMNARGKTED

-6142 AVNEVTLPVDNQ
+6142 SVNEVTLPVDNQ

>member
-537 IETTNDSG
+537 IETTDDSG

-588 EWTFNFTSDSVEGI
+588 EWTFNFTSDSVEGV

-624 IDTIAPVPPTVS
+624 IDTVAPVPPTVS
-636 LEDYVVL
+636 LEDFVVL

-1026 VSLSPDSDSGISDDN
+1026 VSLSPDSDSGIADDN

-1106 AGNKANSAIFDFTID
+1106 AGNKANSAVFDFTID

-1179 SHLNGSWLFI
+1179 SHLNGSWLFT

-1208 AGNTNYSAPLT
+1208 AGNTSYSAPLT

-1381 TGGWTFTPPTSWAD
+1381 TGGWSFTPTGAWAD

-1433 NDSGIPDDNL
+1433 NDSGIPNDNL
-1443 TNNVRPHFQVTVP
+1443 TNNVRPHFQVKVP

-1482 VWDYIWPDDVADGGY
+1482 AWDYIWPDDVADGGY

-1502 ATDEAGNKATQ
+1502 ATDKAGNKTTQ
-1513 TLDFTIDTTLSV
+1513 ELDFTIDTTLSV

-1886 PTDLVENTYTLTV
+1886 PTDLIENTYTLTV

-2020 TQITIDHIEL
+2020 TQI
-2030 VNDSGIPDDNL
+2030 
-2041 TNNVRPHFQVTVPT
+2041 
-2055 DVNVVRLSIDGGKT
+2055 
-2069 WFNATQSATPG
+2069 A
-2080 VWDYT
+2080 
-2085 WLADVGEGKHTLT
+2085 
-2098 VEATDKAGNKTTQQ
+2098 
-2112 LDFIIDTLL
+2112 
-2121 SEPTIVLD
+2121 
-2129 NTDDSG
+2129 
-2135 TKGDHLTNVN
+2135 
-2145 KPTFLLGN
+2145 
-2153 IDADA
+2153 
-2158 RYVTVEVQHG
+2158 
-2168 GTKEVLT
+2168 
-2175 ATKDATGNWSVTP
+2175 
-2188 TGTWADGDYT
+2188 
-2198 LTVRVEDEAGNEK
+2198 
-2211 HSASL
+2211 
-2216 TVTVDTQITI
+2216 
-2226 DVIELVNDNGIP
+2226 
-2238 GDNMTNDAHPQFRV
+2238 
-2252 TVPGDVNEVSL
+2252 
-2263 SIDGGVTWVKATQ
+2263 
-2276 SATPG
+2276 
-2281 VWNYTWPGTV
+2281 
-2291 PDGDYT
+2291 
-2297 LNVKATDNAGNTV
+2297 
-2310 TETLHFTIDTTL
+2310 
-2322 STPVIVLDSA
+2322 
-2332 DDSGVHGDNMT
+2332 
-2343 NHTQPTF
+2343 
-2350 ALQHIDD
+2350 
-2357 DAVRVTVSVEHG
+2357 
-2369 GVTTTFDA
+2369 
-2377 TKDAGGWT
+2377 
-2385 FTPTGAWAD
+2385 
-2394 GDYTLSVSVEDKAGN
+2394 
-2409 TSHSASLTVTVDTQ
+2409 
-2423 IAINNIELVNDSGI
+2423 
-2437 PDDNLTN
+2437 
-2444 NVRPHFQ
+2444 
-2451 VTVPTDVNVV
+2451 
-2461 RLSIDGGKTWFN
+2461 
-2473 ATQSATPGVWDYIW
+2473 
-2487 PDDVADG
+2487 
-2494 GYTLTVEATDE
+2494 
-2505 AGNKAT
+2505 
-2511 QTLDFTIDTT
+2511 
-2521 LSVPT
+2521 
-2526 LSLDS
+2526 
-2531 ADDSGIAGD
+2531 
-2540 NITNVKTPGFTLNNI
+2540 
-2555 DTDVSR
+2555 
-2561 VIVEVMHNGIKQE
+2561 
-2574 VPLVQ
+2574 
-2579 TGGQW
+2579 
-2584 RFAPTSDWADGDY
+2584 
-2597 ILTVKVEDRAGNVKQ
+2597 
-2612 SAPLTVTVDTHIA
+2612 
-2625 IDRIELVN
+2625 
-2633 DSGIPG
+2633 
-2639 DNLTNEARPHFQVTV
+2639 
-2654 PADVNGVRLSIDGGK
+2654 
-2669 TWFDATQSAT
+2669 
-2679 SGVWDYTWLT
+2679 
-2689 NVANGPHTLM
+2689 
-2699 VEASDKAGNK
+2699 
-2709 TTQKLDF
+2709 
-2716 TIDTI
+2716 
-2721 LSEPTITL
+2721 
-2729 DSADDSA
+2729 
-2736 AGDNITNVKM
+2736 
-2746 PGFTLGNID
+2746 
-2755 ADVTKVVVTV
+2755 
-2765 AHDGK
+2765 
-2770 NQQIELIK
+2770 
-2778 NGGVWRFTPGAAWTD
+2778 
-2793 GDYTL
+2793 
-2798 TVKVE
+2798 
-2803 DKAGNTNYSAPLTVT
+2803 
-2818 IDTQTSIDRIELLND
+2818 
-2833 TGIVGDNLTNEARPQ
+2833 
-2848 FHITVP
+2848 
-2854 TDVNSVQL
+2854 
-2862 SLDGGI
+2862 
-2868 NWVNATLTSDGV
+2868 
-2880 WEYIWPTDL
+2880 
-2889 VENTYTLTVKA
+2889 
-2900 TDVAGNTATETLNF
+2900 
-2914 IIDTTLST
+2914 
-2922 PTITLDSA
+2922 
-2930 DDSGTANDN
+2930 
-2939 KTNVKTPGFIIGG
+2939 
-2952 IDSDVT
+2952 
-2958 QVVVQVMRD
+2958 
-2967 GHSEEVE
+2967 
-2974 LTQTNGQWR
+2974 
-2983 FVPGSAW
+2983 
-2990 TDGDY
+2990 
-2995 TLTVTVKDEAGN
+2995 
-3007 IRHSAPL
+3007 
-3014 TVTIDTQ
+3014 
-3021 ITIDHIELVN
+3021 IDHIELVN

-3161 VEVQHGGTKEVLT
+3161 VEVQHGGTKEVLTATKDATGNWSVTPTGTWADGDYTLTVRVEDEAGNEKHSASLTVTVDTQITIDAIELVNDNGIPGDNMTNDAHPQFRVTVPGDVNEVSLSIDGGVTWVKATQSATPGVWNYTWPGTVPDGDYTLNVKATDNAGNTVTETLHFTIDTTLSVPVIVLNSADDTGIQGDNMTNSTQPTFALQHIDDDAVRVTVSVEHGGVTTTFDATKGTGGWSFTPTGAWADGDYTLSVSVEDKAGNTSHSASLTVTVDTQIAINNIELVNDSGIPDDNLTNNVRPHFQVKVPTDVNEVRLSIDGGKTWFNATQSATPGVWDYTWLADVGEGKHTLTVEATDKAGNQTTQKLDFIIDTMLSEPTIVLDSTDDSGTKGDNLTNANKPTFILGNIDADARYVTVEVQYGGTKEVLT

-3323 TIAMD
+3323 TITMD

-3348 TIGNIDA
+3348 TIGNIDS
-3355 DAHSVILRIT
+3355 DAQSVILRIT

-3409 QSTPLVVT
+3409 QSTPLIVT

-3459 QLSIDGGANWVSATQ
+3459 QLSIDGGANWVSAAQ

-3623 DRIELVNDSGVPGD
+3623 DHIELVNDSGVPGD

-3713 TIDITLLTP
+3713 TIDITLMTP

-3844 HDRPVFDIHQV
+3844 HDRPVFDIRQV

-4308 LRIEID
+4308 LKIEID

-4530 ITSVTTPRFVIG
+4530 ITSVTKPRFVIG

-4557 VSYSVTANGNNLWE
+4557 VSYPVTANGNNLWE

-4834 LIGSTLPNTIVSI
+4834 LVGNTLPNAIVSI

-4966 NDGNYELTFKVEDV
+4966 NDGNYVLTFKVEDV

-5035 LTIRNPQGVVI
+5035 LTIRSPQGVVI

-5076 KAGNSQQKEILIE
+5076 KAGNSQQKDILIE

-5405 RPTFSIFGEMNQSVQ
+5405 RPTFSISGEMNQSVQ

-5577 WVDTHIKV
+5577 WVDTHIQV

-5597 KTEWWS
+5597 KTDWWS
-5603 NSDLITMRGTGEI
+5603 NSSTITMRGMGEI

-5636 TGRWELS
+5636 NGQWELS
-5643 TDKLPEGTYDISLV
+5643 TDQLPEGKYDITLS
-5657 IEDSAGNRWEDV
+5657 IEDNAGNRKEEV
-5669 REIFIDRTPPN
+5669 HEIFIDRTPPN

-5702 KSQLIITDSEGNTY
+5702 KSQLIITDSNGNTY

-5753 PLDIMKEVPV
+5753 SLDIMKEVPV

-5872 ASDSDNVTN
+5872 VSDSDNVTN

-5906 GVTDIYQATQ
+5906 GVTDTYQATQ

-5931 GNYTLSVTVVDRAG
+5931 GTYTLSVTVVDRAG

-5990 AESATHLRTEPSAA
+5990 AESATHLRTVPSAA
-6004 EESVVKVTAYS
+6004 EESVVKETAYS

-6107 IVNAMNVRGKTED
+6107 IVNAMNARGKTED

>member
-1 MGNKSIQKF
+1 M
-10 FADQNSVIDLS
+10 
-21 SLGNAKGAKVSLSGP
+21 
-36 DMNITTPRG
+36 
-45 SVIIVNGALYSSIK
+45 
-59 GNNLAVKF
+59 
-67 KDKTITGAKILGS
+67 
-80 VDLKD
+80 
-85 IQLERIDSSLVDS
+85 
-98 AQVEKKGNG
+98 
-107 KRRNKKEEE
+107 
-116 ELKKQLDDAEN
+116 
-127 AKKEADKAKEE
+127 
-138 AEKAKEAAEKAL
+138 
-150 NEAFEV
+150 
-156 QNSSKQIEE
+156 
-165 MLQNFLA
+165 
-172 DNVAKDNLA
+172 
-181 QQSDASQQNTQA
+181 
-193 KATQASKQNDAEK
+193 
-206 VLPQPIN
+206 N

-431 APEKPTIELDDSSD
+431 PPEKPTIELDDSSD

-537 IETTNDSG
+537 IETTDDSG

-581 FKANDKG
+581 FKANDQG
-588 EWTFNFTSDSVEGI
+588 EWTFNFTSDSVEGV

-624 IDTIAPVPPTVS
+624 IDTVAPVPPTVS
-636 LEDYVVL
+636 LEDFVVL

-1106 AGNKANSAIFDFTID
+1106 AGNKANSAVFDFTID

-1179 SHLNGSWLFI
+1179 SHLNGSWLFT

-1208 AGNTNYSAPLT
+1208 AGNTSYSAPLT

-1381 TGGWTFTPPTSWAD
+1381 TGGWSFTPTGAWAD

-1433 NDSGIPDDNL
+1433 NDSGIPNDNL

-1482 VWDYIWPDDVADGGY
+1482 AWDYIWPDDVADGGY

-1502 ATDEAGNKATQ
+1502 ATDKAGNKTTQ
-1513 TLDFTIDTTLSV
+1513 ELDFTIDTTLSV

-2129 NTDDSG
+2129 STDDSG
-2135 TKGDHLTNVN
+2135 TKGDNLTNVN

-2332 DDSGVHGDNMT
+2332 DDTGIQGDNMT
-2343 NHTQPTF
+2343 NSTQPTF

-2377 TKDAGGWT
+2377 TKGVGGWS

-2451 VTVPTDVNVV
+2451 VKVPTDVN
-2461 RLSIDGGKTWFN
+2461 
-2473 ATQSATPGVWDYIW
+2473 
-2487 PDDVADG
+2487 
-2494 GYTLTVEATDE
+2494 E
-2505 AGNKAT
+2505 
-2511 QTLDFTIDTT
+2511 
-2521 LSVPT
+2521 
-2526 LSLDS
+2526 
-2531 ADDSGIAGD
+2531 
-2540 NITNVKTPGFTLNNI
+2540 
-2555 DTDVSR
+2555 
-2561 VIVEVMHNGIKQE
+2561 
-2574 VPLVQ
+2574 
-2579 TGGQW
+2579 
-2584 RFAPTSDWADGDY
+2584 
-2597 ILTVKVEDRAGNVKQ
+2597 
-2612 SAPLTVTVDTHIA
+2612 
-2625 IDRIELVN
+2625 
-2633 DSGIPG
+2633 
-2639 DNLTNEARPHFQVTV
+2639 
-2654 PADVNGVRLSIDGGK
+2654 
-2669 TWFDATQSAT
+2669 
-2679 SGVWDYTWLT
+2679 
-2689 NVANGPHTLM
+2689 
-2699 VEASDKAGNK
+2699 
-2709 TTQKLDF
+2709 
-2716 TIDTI
+2716 
-2721 LSEPTITL
+2721 
-2729 DSADDSA
+2729 
-2736 AGDNITNVKM
+2736 
-2746 PGFTLGNID
+2746 
-2755 ADVTKVVVTV
+2755 
-2765 AHDGK
+2765 
-2770 NQQIELIK
+2770 
-2778 NGGVWRFTPGAAWTD
+2778 
-2793 GDYTL
+2793 
-2798 TVKVE
+2798 
-2803 DKAGNTNYSAPLTVT
+2803 
-2818 IDTQTSIDRIELLND
+2818 
-2833 TGIVGDNLTNEARPQ
+2833 
-2848 FHITVP
+2848 
-2854 TDVNSVQL
+2854 
-2862 SLDGGI
+2862 
-2868 NWVNATLTSDGV
+2868 
-2880 WEYIWPTDL
+2880 
-2889 VENTYTLTVKA
+2889 
-2900 TDVAGNTATETLNF
+2900 
-2914 IIDTTLST
+2914 
-2922 PTITLDSA
+2922 
-2930 DDSGTANDN
+2930 
-2939 KTNVKTPGFIIGG
+2939 
-2952 IDSDVT
+2952 
-2958 QVVVQVMRD
+2958 
-2967 GHSEEVE
+2967 
-2974 LTQTNGQWR
+2974 
-2983 FVPGSAW
+2983 
-2990 TDGDY
+2990 
-2995 TLTVTVKDEAGN
+2995 
-3007 IRHSAPL
+3007 
-3014 TVTIDTQ
+3014 
-3021 ITIDHIELVN
+3021 
-3031 DSGIPDDNLTNNVRP
+3031 
-3046 HFQVTVPTDV
+3046 
-3056 NVVRLSIDGGKT
+3056 VRLSIDGGKT

-3102 KAGNKTTQQ
+3102 KAGNKTTQK
-3111 LDFIIDTLLSEPT
+3111 LDFIIDTMLSEPT
-3124 IVLDNT
+3124 IVLDST

-3141 NVNKPTFLLG
+3141 NANKPTFILG

-3181 IWSVTPTGT
+3181 IWSVTPTST

-3272 ATQGTAGIWDYTWP
+3272 ATQGTAGTWDYTWP

-3376 QVGGQWRF
+3376 QAGGQWRF

-3395 TLTVEVT
+3395 TLTVEVQ

-3409 QSTPLVVT
+3409 QSTPLIVT

-3459 QLSIDGGANWVSATQ
+3459 QLSIDGGANWVSAAQ

-3623 DRIELVNDSGVPGD
+3623 DHIELVNDSGVPGD

-3713 TIDITLLTP
+3713 TIDITLMTP

-3844 HDRPVFDIHQV
+3844 HDRPVFDIRQV

-4530 ITSVTTPRFVIG
+4530 ITSVTKPRFVIG

-4557 VSYSVTANGNNLWE
+4557 VSYPVTANGNNLWE

-4661 KQTITVGADG
+4661 KHTITVGADG

-5297 LDDLITNHNKPV
+5297 LDDLITSHNKPV

-5376 DTSTFIDNPAMVAGS
+5376 DTSTFIDNPVMIAGS

-5405 RPTFSIFGEMNQSVQ
+5405 RPAFSIFGEMNQSVQ

-5475 TFNTTPV
+5475 TLNTTPV

-5528 GLNVGEVWVNE
+5528 GLNVGEVWAND

-5552 TEGQLDITVKSTD
+5552 TEGQLDINVKSTD

-5577 WVDTHIKV
+5577 WVDTHIQV

-5597 KTEWWS
+5597 KTDWWS
-5603 NSDLITMRGTGEI
+5603 NSSTITMRGMGEI

-5636 TGRWELS
+5636 NGQWELS
-5643 TDKLPEGTYDISLV
+5643 TDQLPEGKYDITLS
-5657 IEDSAGNRWEDV
+5657 IEDNAGNRKEEV
-5669 REIFIDRTPPN
+5669 HEIFIDRTPPN

-5702 KSQLIITDSEGNTY
+5702 KSQLIITDSNGNTY

-5906 GVTDIYQATQ
+5906 GVTDTYQATQ
-5916 GADGWTFTPPAAWND
+5916 GADDWTFTPPAAWND
-5931 GNYTLSVTVVDRAG
+5931 GTYTLSVTVVDRAG
-5945 NSQQSASLAVTVD
+5945 NSQQSASLEVTVD

-5965 DSQHDDASDD
+5965 DSQHNDASDD

-5990 AESATHLRTEPSAA
+5990 AESATHLRTVPSAA
-6004 EESVVKVTAYS
+6004 EESVVKETAYS

-6047 VSIMFEGEEFTLPI
+6047 VSVMFEGEEFTLPI

-6087 KDNDFLIKEK
+6087 KDDDFLIKEK

-6107 IVNAMNVRGKTED
+6107 IVNAMNARGKTED

>member
-156 QNSSKQIEE
+156 QNSSKQMEE
-165 MLQNFLA
+165 MLQEFLA

-431 APEKPTIELDDSSD
+431 PPEKPTIELDDSSD

-537 IETTNDSG
+537 IETTDDSG

-636 LEDYVVL
+636 LEDFVVL

-1026 VSLSPDSDSGISDDN
+1026 VSLSPDSDSGIADDN

-1055 DPDIISVQVWDAMSD
+1055 DPDIISVQVWDAASD

-1106 AGNKANSAIFDFTID
+1106 AGNKANSAVFDFTID

-1179 SHLNGSWLFI
+1179 SHLNGSWLFT
-1189 PGNTWADG
+1189 PGNTWTDG

-1326 VIVLDSAD
+1326 VIVLNSAD
-1334 DTGIQ
+1334 DTGVQ
-1339 GDNMTNSTQPTFAL
+1339 GDNMTNRTQPTFAL

-1381 TGGWTFTPPTSWAD
+1381 TGGWTFTPTASWTD

-1421 DTQIAINNIELV
+1421 DTQIAIDNIELV
-1433 NDSGIPDDNL
+1433 NDSGIPNDNL
-1443 TNNVRPHFQVTVP
+1443 TNNVRPQFQVTVP

-1472 FNATQSATPG
+1472 VTAAQKATG
-1482 VWDYIWPDDVADGGY
+1482 VWEYIWPDDVTDGSH

-1719 DTILSEP
+1719 DTLLSEP

-1860 VQLSLDGGIN
+1860 VQLSLDGGTN

-1912 LNFIIDT
+1912 LNFTIDT

-1972 EVELTQTNGQWR
+1972 EVELTQIGGQWR

-2020 TQITIDHIEL
+2020 TQIAIDHIEL

-2041 TNNVRPHFQVTVPT
+2041 TNNVRPQFQVTVPT

-2069 WFNATQSATPG
+2069 WFNATQS
-2080 VWDYT
+2080 
-2085 WLADVGEGKHTLT
+2085 
-2098 VEATDKAGNKTTQQ
+2098 
-2112 LDFIIDTLL
+2112 
-2121 SEPTIVLD
+2121 S
-2129 NTDDSG
+2129 
-2135 TKGDHLTNVN
+2135 
-2145 KPTFLLGN
+2145 
-2153 IDADA
+2153 
-2158 RYVTVEVQHG
+2158 
-2168 GTKEVLT
+2168 
-2175 ATKDATGNWSVTP
+2175 
-2188 TGTWADGDYT
+2188 
-2198 LTVRVEDEAGNEK
+2198 
-2211 HSASL
+2211 
-2216 TVTVDTQITI
+2216 
-2226 DVIELVNDNGIP
+2226 
-2238 GDNMTNDAHPQFRV
+2238 
-2252 TVPGDVNEVSL
+2252 
-2263 SIDGGVTWVKATQ
+2263 
-2276 SATPG
+2276 
-2281 VWNYTWPGTV
+2281 
-2291 PDGDYT
+2291 
-2297 LNVKATDNAGNTV
+2297 
-2310 TETLHFTIDTTL
+2310 
-2322 STPVIVLDSA
+2322 
-2332 DDSGVHGDNMT
+2332 
-2343 NHTQPTF
+2343 
-2350 ALQHIDD
+2350 
-2357 DAVRVTVSVEHG
+2357 
-2369 GVTTTFDA
+2369 
-2377 TKDAGGWT
+2377 
-2385 FTPTGAWAD
+2385 
-2394 GDYTLSVSVEDKAGN
+2394 
-2409 TSHSASLTVTVDTQ
+2409 
-2423 IAINNIELVNDSGI
+2423 
-2437 PDDNLTN
+2437 
-2444 NVRPHFQ
+2444 
-2451 VTVPTDVNVV
+2451 
-2461 RLSIDGGKTWFN
+2461 
-2473 ATQSATPGVWDYIW
+2473 
-2487 PDDVADG
+2487 
-2494 GYTLTVEATDE
+2494 
-2505 AGNKAT
+2505 
-2511 QTLDFTIDTT
+2511 
-2521 LSVPT
+2521 
-2526 LSLDS
+2526 
-2531 ADDSGIAGD
+2531 
-2540 NITNVKTPGFTLNNI
+2540 
-2555 DTDVSR
+2555 
-2561 VIVEVMHNGIKQE
+2561 
-2574 VPLVQ
+2574 
-2579 TGGQW
+2579 
-2584 RFAPTSDWADGDY
+2584 
-2597 ILTVKVEDRAGNVKQ
+2597 
-2612 SAPLTVTVDTHIA
+2612 
-2625 IDRIELVN
+2625 
-2633 DSGIPG
+2633 
-2639 DNLTNEARPHFQVTV
+2639 
-2654 PADVNGVRLSIDGGK
+2654 
-2669 TWFDATQSAT
+2669 
-2679 SGVWDYTWLT
+2679 
-2689 NVANGPHTLM
+2689 
-2699 VEASDKAGNK
+2699 
-2709 TTQKLDF
+2709 
-2716 TIDTI
+2716 
-2721 LSEPTITL
+2721 
-2729 DSADDSA
+2729 
-2736 AGDNITNVKM
+2736 
-2746 PGFTLGNID
+2746 
-2755 ADVTKVVVTV
+2755 
-2765 AHDGK
+2765 
-2770 NQQIELIK
+2770 
-2778 NGGVWRFTPGAAWTD
+2778 
-2793 GDYTL
+2793 
-2798 TVKVE
+2798 
-2803 DKAGNTNYSAPLTVT
+2803 
-2818 IDTQTSIDRIELLND
+2818 
-2833 TGIVGDNLTNEARPQ
+2833 
-2848 FHITVP
+2848 
-2854 TDVNSVQL
+2854 
-2862 SLDGGI
+2862 
-2868 NWVNATLTSDGV
+2868 
-2880 WEYIWPTDL
+2880 
-2889 VENTYTLTVKA
+2889 
-2900 TDVAGNTATETLNF
+2900 
-2914 IIDTTLST
+2914 
-2922 PTITLDSA
+2922 
-2930 DDSGTANDN
+2930 
-2939 KTNVKTPGFIIGG
+2939 
-2952 IDSDVT
+2952 
-2958 QVVVQVMRD
+2958 
-2967 GHSEEVE
+2967 
-2974 LTQTNGQWR
+2974 
-2983 FVPGSAW
+2983 
-2990 TDGDY
+2990 
-2995 TLTVTVKDEAGN
+2995 
-3007 IRHSAPL
+3007 
-3014 TVTIDTQ
+3014 
-3021 ITIDHIELVN
+3021 
-3031 DSGIPDDNLTNNVRP
+3031 
-3046 HFQVTVPTDV
+3046 
-3056 NVVRLSIDGGKT
+3056 
-3068 WFNATQ
+3068 
-3074 SATPGVWDYTWLADV
+3074 TPGVWDYTWLADV

-3174 ATKGATG
+3174 ATKDATGNWSVTPTGTWADGDYTLTVRVEDDAGNVKHSASLTVTVDTQITIDDIELVNDSGTKGDNLTNDANPHFRITVPGDVNEVSLSIDGGVTWVKATQSVTPGVWNYTWPGTVPDGDYTLNVKATDNAGNTVTETLHFTIDTTLSTPVIVLDSADDTGIQGDNMTNRTQPTFNLQHIDDDAVRVTVSVEHGGVTTTFDATKDAGGWTFTPPTSWGAGDYTLSVSVEDKAGNTSHSASLTVTVDTQIAINNIELVNDSGIPDDNLTNNVRPQFQVKVPTDVNEVRLSIDGGKTWFNATQSATPGVWDYTWLADVGEGKHTLTVEATDKAGNQTTQKLDFIIDTLLSEPTIALDSTDDSGTKGDNLTNVNKPTFILGNIDADARYVTVEVQHGGTGTKEVLTATKGATG

-3218 VDTQITIDVI
+3218 VDTQITIDDI

-3272 ATQGTAGIWDYTWP
+3272 ATQGTAGTWDYTWP

-3323 TIAMD
+3323 TITMD

-3348 TIGNIDA
+3348 TIGNIDS

-3376 QVGGQWRF
+3376 QAGGQWRF

-3395 TLTVEVT
+3395 TLTVEVQ

-3409 QSTPLVVT
+3409 QSTPLIVT

-3459 QLSIDGGANWVSATQ
+3459 QLSIDGGANWVSAAQ

-3507 TQTLEFFIDTRLST
+3507 TQTLEFSIDTRLST

-3623 DRIELVNDSGVPGD
+3623 DHIELVNDSGVPGD

-3713 TIDITLLTP
+3713 TIDITLMTP

-3739 LTSVTQPV
+3739 LTSVTQPI

-3844 HDRPVFDIHQV
+3844 HDRPVFDIRQV

-4209 LQFTIDTTLREPT
+4209 LQFTIDTTLQEPT

-4249 GNVDNDVSHIVVHID
+4249 GNVDNDVSHIVVHLD

-4308 LRIEID
+4308 LKIEID

-4358 FDGVNWTPIS
+4358 FDGVNWTPVS
-4368 KNAAGQWEFT
+4368 KNAAGQWQFT
-4378 AGSALPDGHYTLHVQ
+4378 AGSALSDGHYTLHVQ

-4508 IVSDPSIDLLD
+4508 IVSDPRIDLLD

-4530 ITSVTTPRFVIG
+4530 ITSVTKPRFVIG

-4557 VSYSVTANGNNLWE
+4557 VSYPVTANGNNLWE

-4618 SDTGNSNSDNLTNKQ
+4618 SDTGSSNSDNLTNKQ

-4726 HEATSLRPEFK
+4726 YEATSLRPEFK
-4737 GFAEAFSTIMIQW
+4737 GLAEAFSTIMIQW

-4834 LIGSTLPNTIVSI
+4834 LIGNTLPNAIVSI

-5248 LQDDGT
+5248 LQDDGK

-5297 LDDLITNHNKPV
+5297 LDDLITSHNKPV

-5376 DTSTFIDNPAMVAGS
+5376 DTSTFIDNPVMIAGS

-5405 RPTFSIFGEMNQSVQ
+5405 RPAFSIFGEMNQSVQ

-5475 TFNTTPV
+5475 TLNTTPV

-5528 GLNVGEVWVNE
+5528 GLNVGEVWVND

-5577 WVDTHIKV
+5577 WVDTHIQV

-5597 KTEWWS
+5597 KTDWWS
-5603 NSDLITMRGTGEI
+5603 NSSTITMRGMGEI

-5629 ATAVVAA
+5629 ATAVVAPN
-5636 TGRWELS
+5636 GQWELS
-5643 TDKLPEGTYDISLV
+5643 TDQLPEGKYDITLS
-5657 IEDSAGNRWEDV
+5657 IEDNAGNRKEEV
-5669 REIFIDRTPPN
+5669 HEIFIDRTPPN

-5702 KSQLIITDSEGNTY
+5702 KSQLIITDSNGNTY

-5774 VGDNITRDKQP
+5774 AGDNITRDNQP

-5839 AAGNQKNSLPI
+5839 AVGNQKNSLPI

-5872 ASDSDNVTN
+5872 ASHSDNVTNHN

-5906 GVTDIYQATQ
+5906 GVTDTYQATQ

-5965 DSQHDDASDD
+5965 DSQHNDASDD
-5975 ATATAVTPPESETVN
+5975 ATAIAVTPPESETVN
-5990 AESATHLRTEPSAA
+5990 AESATHLRTVPSAA
-6004 EESVVKVTAYS
+6004 EESVVKETAYS
-6015 ITLLNADS
+6015 ITLLNVDS

-6037 EISVPENIVN
+6037 EISVPENIVH
-6047 VSIMFEGEEFTLPI
+6047 VSVMFEGEEFTLPI

-6074 EDGEYTMDVKFID
+6074 EDGEYTMDVKYID
-6087 KDNDFLIKEK
+6087 KDDDFLIKEK

-6107 IVNAMNVRGKTED
+6107 IVNAMNARGKTED

>member
-726 VVPPKA
+726 VVSPKA

-2129 NTDDSG
+2129 STDDSG

-2423 IAINNIELVNDSGI
+2423 IAINN
-2437 PDDNLTN
+2437 
-2444 NVRPHFQ
+2444 
-2451 VTVPTDVNVV
+2451 
-2461 RLSIDGGKTWFN
+2461 
-2473 ATQSATPGVWDYIW
+2473 
-2487 PDDVADG
+2487 
-2494 GYTLTVEATDE
+2494 
-2505 AGNKAT
+2505 
-2511 QTLDFTIDTT
+2511 
-2521 LSVPT
+2521 
-2526 LSLDS
+2526 
-2531 ADDSGIAGD
+2531 
-2540 NITNVKTPGFTLNNI
+2540 
-2555 DTDVSR
+2555 
-2561 VIVEVMHNGIKQE
+2561 
-2574 VPLVQ
+2574 
-2579 TGGQW
+2579 
-2584 RFAPTSDWADGDY
+2584 
-2597 ILTVKVEDRAGNVKQ
+2597 
-2612 SAPLTVTVDTHIA
+2612 
-2625 IDRIELVN
+2625 
-2633 DSGIPG
+2633 
-2639 DNLTNEARPHFQVTV
+2639 
-2654 PADVNGVRLSIDGGK
+2654 
-2669 TWFDATQSAT
+2669 
-2679 SGVWDYTWLT
+2679 
-2689 NVANGPHTLM
+2689 
-2699 VEASDKAGNK
+2699 
-2709 TTQKLDF
+2709 
-2716 TIDTI
+2716 
-2721 LSEPTITL
+2721 
-2729 DSADDSA
+2729 
-2736 AGDNITNVKM
+2736 
-2746 PGFTLGNID
+2746 
-2755 ADVTKVVVTV
+2755 
-2765 AHDGK
+2765 
-2770 NQQIELIK
+2770 
-2778 NGGVWRFTPGAAWTD
+2778 
-2793 GDYTL
+2793 
-2798 TVKVE
+2798 
-2803 DKAGNTNYSAPLTVT
+2803 
-2818 IDTQTSIDRIELLND
+2818 
-2833 TGIVGDNLTNEARPQ
+2833 
-2848 FHITVP
+2848 
-2854 TDVNSVQL
+2854 
-2862 SLDGGI
+2862 
-2868 NWVNATLTSDGV
+2868 
-2880 WEYIWPTDL
+2880 
-2889 VENTYTLTVKA
+2889 
-2900 TDVAGNTATETLNF
+2900 
-2914 IIDTTLST
+2914 
-2922 PTITLDSA
+2922 
-2930 DDSGTANDN
+2930 
-2939 KTNVKTPGFIIGG
+2939 
-2952 IDSDVT
+2952 
-2958 QVVVQVMRD
+2958 
-2967 GHSEEVE
+2967 
-2974 LTQTNGQWR
+2974 
-2983 FVPGSAW
+2983 
-2990 TDGDY
+2990 
-2995 TLTVTVKDEAGN
+2995 
-3007 IRHSAPL
+3007 
-3014 TVTIDTQ
+3014 
-3021 ITIDHIELVN
+3021 IELVN

-4557 VSYSVTANGNNLWE
+4557 VSYPVTANGNNLWE

>member
-36 DMNITTPRG
+36 DMNITTPHG

-116 ELKKQLDDAEN
+116 ELKKQLDEAEN

-445 SGIKNDNITNST
+445 SGIKNDSITNST

-537 IETTNDSG
+537 IETTDDSG

-588 EWTFNFTSDSVEGI
+588 EWTFNFTSDSVEGV

-610 DVAGNKKDFSFSYV
+610 DVAGNKKDFSFSYI
-624 IDTIAPVPPTVS
+624 IDTVAPVPPTVS
-636 LEDYVVL
+636 LEDFVVL

-1055 DPDIISVQVWDAMSD
+1055 DPDIISVQVWDAASD

-1106 AGNKANSAIFDFTID
+1106 AGNKANSAVFDFTID

-1179 SHLNGSWLFI
+1179 SHLNGSWLFT

-1326 VIVLDSAD
+1326 VIVLNSAD
-1334 DTGIQ
+1334 DTGVQ

-1433 NDSGIPDDNL
+1433 NDSGIPNDNL
-1443 TNNVRPHFQVTVP
+1443 TNNVRPQFQVTVP

-1472 FNATQSATPG
+1472 FNATQNATPG

-1502 ATDEAGNKATQ
+1502 ATDEAGNKTTQ

-1556 DTDVSRVIVEV
+1556 DTDVSRVTVEV

-1672 FDATQSATSGVW
+1672 FDATQSATPGVW

-1712 QKLDFTI
+1712 QKLDFII
-1719 DTILSEP
+1719 DTMLSEP

-2020 TQITIDHIEL
+2020 TQIAIDHIEL

-2041 TNNVRPHFQVTVPT
+2041 TN
-2055 DVNVVRLSIDGGKT
+2055 
-2069 WFNATQSATPG
+2069 
-2080 VWDYT
+2080 
-2085 WLADVGEGKHTLT
+2085 
-2098 VEATDKAGNKTTQQ
+2098 EA
-2112 LDFIIDTLL
+2112 
-2121 SEPTIVLD
+2121 
-2129 NTDDSG
+2129 
-2135 TKGDHLTNVN
+2135 
-2145 KPTFLLGN
+2145 
-2153 IDADA
+2153 
-2158 RYVTVEVQHG
+2158 
-2168 GTKEVLT
+2168 
-2175 ATKDATGNWSVTP
+2175 
-2188 TGTWADGDYT
+2188 
-2198 LTVRVEDEAGNEK
+2198 
-2211 HSASL
+2211 
-2216 TVTVDTQITI
+2216 
-2226 DVIELVNDNGIP
+2226 
-2238 GDNMTNDAHPQFRV
+2238 
-2252 TVPGDVNEVSL
+2252 
-2263 SIDGGVTWVKATQ
+2263 
-2276 SATPG
+2276 
-2281 VWNYTWPGTV
+2281 
-2291 PDGDYT
+2291 
-2297 LNVKATDNAGNTV
+2297 
-2310 TETLHFTIDTTL
+2310 
-2322 STPVIVLDSA
+2322 
-2332 DDSGVHGDNMT
+2332 
-2343 NHTQPTF
+2343 
-2350 ALQHIDD
+2350 
-2357 DAVRVTVSVEHG
+2357 
-2369 GVTTTFDA
+2369 
-2377 TKDAGGWT
+2377 
-2385 FTPTGAWAD
+2385 
-2394 GDYTLSVSVEDKAGN
+2394 
-2409 TSHSASLTVTVDTQ
+2409 
-2423 IAINNIELVNDSGI
+2423 
-2437 PDDNLTN
+2437 
-2444 NVRPHFQ
+2444 
-2451 VTVPTDVNVV
+2451 
-2461 RLSIDGGKTWFN
+2461 
-2473 ATQSATPGVWDYIW
+2473 
-2487 PDDVADG
+2487 
-2494 GYTLTVEATDE
+2494 
-2505 AGNKAT
+2505 
-2511 QTLDFTIDTT
+2511 
-2521 LSVPT
+2521 
-2526 LSLDS
+2526 
-2531 ADDSGIAGD
+2531 
-2540 NITNVKTPGFTLNNI
+2540 
-2555 DTDVSR
+2555 
-2561 VIVEVMHNGIKQE
+2561 
-2574 VPLVQ
+2574 
-2579 TGGQW
+2579 
-2584 RFAPTSDWADGDY
+2584 
-2597 ILTVKVEDRAGNVKQ
+2597 
-2612 SAPLTVTVDTHIA
+2612 
-2625 IDRIELVN
+2625 
-2633 DSGIPG
+2633 
-2639 DNLTNEARPHFQVTV
+2639 
-2654 PADVNGVRLSIDGGK
+2654 
-2669 TWFDATQSAT
+2669 
-2679 SGVWDYTWLT
+2679 
-2689 NVANGPHTLM
+2689 
-2699 VEASDKAGNK
+2699 
-2709 TTQKLDF
+2709 
-2716 TIDTI
+2716 
-2721 LSEPTITL
+2721 
-2729 DSADDSA
+2729 
-2736 AGDNITNVKM
+2736 
-2746 PGFTLGNID
+2746 
-2755 ADVTKVVVTV
+2755 
-2765 AHDGK
+2765 
-2770 NQQIELIK
+2770 
-2778 NGGVWRFTPGAAWTD
+2778 
-2793 GDYTL
+2793 
-2798 TVKVE
+2798 
-2803 DKAGNTNYSAPLTVT
+2803 
-2818 IDTQTSIDRIELLND
+2818 
-2833 TGIVGDNLTNEARPQ
+2833 
-2848 FHITVP
+2848 
-2854 TDVNSVQL
+2854 
-2862 SLDGGI
+2862 
-2868 NWVNATLTSDGV
+2868 
-2880 WEYIWPTDL
+2880 
-2889 VENTYTLTVKA
+2889 
-2900 TDVAGNTATETLNF
+2900 
-2914 IIDTTLST
+2914 
-2922 PTITLDSA
+2922 
-2930 DDSGTANDN
+2930 
-2939 KTNVKTPGFIIGG
+2939 
-2952 IDSDVT
+2952 
-2958 QVVVQVMRD
+2958 
-2967 GHSEEVE
+2967 
-2974 LTQTNGQWR
+2974 
-2983 FVPGSAW
+2983 
-2990 TDGDY
+2990 
-2995 TLTVTVKDEAGN
+2995 
-3007 IRHSAPL
+3007 
-3014 TVTIDTQ
+3014 
-3021 ITIDHIELVN
+3021 
-3031 DSGIPDDNLTNNVRP
+3031 RP

-3174 ATKGATG
+3174 ATKDATGNWSVTPTGTWADGDYTLTVRVEDEAGNEKHSASLTVTVDTQITIDAIELVNDNGIPGDNMTNDAHPQFRVTVPGDVNEVSLSIDGGVTWVKATQSATPGVWNYTWPGTVPDGDYTLNVKATDNAGNTVTETLHFTIDTTLSTPVIVLDSADDTGIQGDNMTNRTQPTFNLQHIDDDAVRVTVSVEHGGVTTTFDATKGVGGWTFTPPTSWGAGDYTLSVSVEDKAGNTSHSASLTVTVDTQIAINNIELVNDSGIPDDNLTNNVRPQFQVKVPTDVNEVRLSIDGGKTWFNATQSATPGVWDYTWLADVGEGKHTLTVEATDKAGNQTTQKLDFIIDTLLSEPTIVLDSTDDSGTKGDNLTNANKPTFLLGNIDADARYVTVEVQHGSTKEVLTATKGATG

-3201 VEDDAG
+3201 VEDEAG

-3218 VDTQITIDVI
+3218 VDTQITIDAI

-3323 TIAMD
+3323 TITMD

-3348 TIGNIDA
+3348 TIGNIDS
-3355 DAHSVILRIT
+3355 DAQSVILRIT

-3409 QSTPLVVT
+3409 QSTPLIVT

-3459 QLSIDGGANWVSATQ
+3459 QLSIDGGANWVSAAQ

-3492 HTLTVMVTDRAGNTA
+3492 HILTVMVTDRAGNTA

-3623 DRIELVNDSGVPGD
+3623 DHIELVNDSGVPGD

-3693 TLTVE
+3693 TLIVE
-3698 VTDGAGNKMTETLNF
+3698 VTDGAGNKMTGTLDF

-3739 LTSVTQPV
+3739 LTSVTQPI

-3844 HDRPVFDIHQV
+3844 HDRPVFDIRQV

-3954 PGDVVQ
+3954 PGDVIQ

-4002 DEAGNIANKDLV
+4002 DQAGNIANKDLV

-4179 IFNVGSALPDGQHTL
+4179 IFNVGSALPDGKHTL

-4308 LRIEID
+4308 LQIEID

-4530 ITSVTTPRFVIG
+4530 ITSVTKPRFVIG

-4557 VSYSVTANGNNLWE
+4557 VSYPVTANGNNLWE

-4618 SDTGNSNSDNLTNKQ
+4618 SDTGSSNSDNLTNKQ

-4661 KQTITVGADG
+4661 KHTITVGADG

-4726 HEATSLRPEFK
+4726 YEATSLRPEFK
-4737 GFAEAFSTIMIQW
+4737 GLAEAFSTIMIQW

-4834 LIGSTLPNTIVSI
+4834 LVGNTLPNAIVSI

-4966 NDGNYELTFKVEDV
+4966 NDGNYVLTFKVEDV

-5076 KAGNSQQKEILIE
+5076 KAGNSQQKDILIE

-5297 LDDLITNHNKPV
+5297 LDDLITSHNKPV

-5367 ESPRLLVTI
+5367 ESPRLLVTV
-5376 DTSTFIDNPAMVAGS
+5376 DTSTFIDNPVMIAGS

-5405 RPTFSIFGEMNQSVQ
+5405 RPAFSIFGEMNQSVQ

-5528 GLNVGEVWVNE
+5528 GLNVGEVWVND

-5577 WVDTHIKV
+5577 WVDTHIQV

-5597 KTEWWS
+5597 KTDWWS
-5603 NSDLITMRGTGEI
+5603 NSSTITMRGMGEI

-5636 TGRWELS
+5636 NGQWELS
-5643 TDKLPEGTYDISLV
+5643 TDQLPEGKYDITLS
-5657 IEDSAGNRWEDV
+5657 IEDNAGNRKEEV
-5669 REIFIDRTPPN
+5669 HEIFIDRTPPN

-5702 KSQLIITDSEGNTY
+5702 KSQLIITDSNGNTY

-5753 PLDIMKEVPV
+5753 PLDIMKETPV

-5774 VGDNITRDKQP
+5774 VGDNITRDNQP

-5881 HTQPKFTLQ
+5881 HNHTQPKFTLQ

-5916 GADGWTFTPPAAWND
+5916 DADGWTFTPPAAWND
-5931 GNYTLSVTVVDRAG
+5931 GTYTLSVTVVDRAG
-5945 NSQQSASLAVTVD
+5945 NSLQSASLEVTVD

-5965 DSQHDDASDD
+5965 DSQHDDAIDD
-5975 ATATAVTPPESETVN
+5975 ATPTAVTPPESETVN
-5990 AESATHLRTEPSAA
+5990 AESATHLRTVPSAA
-6004 EESVVKVTAYS
+6004 EESVVKETAYS

-6047 VSIMFEGEEFTLPI
+6047 VSVMFEGEEFTLPI

-6087 KDNDFLIKEK
+6087 KDDDFLIKEK

-6107 IVNAMNVRGKTED
+6107 IVNAMNARGKTED

>member
-2129 NTDDSG
+2129 STDDSG

-2473 ATQSATPGVWDYIW
+2473 ATQSATPGVWDY
-2487 PDDVADG
+2487 
-2494 GYTLTVEATDE
+2494 
-2505 AGNKAT
+2505 
-2511 QTLDFTIDTT
+2511 
-2521 LSVPT
+2521 
-2526 LSLDS
+2526 
-2531 ADDSGIAGD
+2531 
-2540 NITNVKTPGFTLNNI
+2540 
-2555 DTDVSR
+2555 
-2561 VIVEVMHNGIKQE
+2561 
-2574 VPLVQ
+2574 
-2579 TGGQW
+2579 
-2584 RFAPTSDWADGDY
+2584 
-2597 ILTVKVEDRAGNVKQ
+2597 
-2612 SAPLTVTVDTHIA
+2612 
-2625 IDRIELVN
+2625 
-2633 DSGIPG
+2633 
-2639 DNLTNEARPHFQVTV
+2639 
-2654 PADVNGVRLSIDGGK
+2654 
-2669 TWFDATQSAT
+2669 
-2679 SGVWDYTWLT
+2679 
-2689 NVANGPHTLM
+2689 
-2699 VEASDKAGNK
+2699 
-2709 TTQKLDF
+2709 
-2716 TIDTI
+2716 
-2721 LSEPTITL
+2721 
-2729 DSADDSA
+2729 
-2736 AGDNITNVKM
+2736 
-2746 PGFTLGNID
+2746 
-2755 ADVTKVVVTV
+2755 
-2765 AHDGK
+2765 
-2770 NQQIELIK
+2770 
-2778 NGGVWRFTPGAAWTD
+2778 
-2793 GDYTL
+2793 
-2798 TVKVE
+2798 
-2803 DKAGNTNYSAPLTVT
+2803 
-2818 IDTQTSIDRIELLND
+2818 
-2833 TGIVGDNLTNEARPQ
+2833 
-2848 FHITVP
+2848 
-2854 TDVNSVQL
+2854 
-2862 SLDGGI
+2862 
-2868 NWVNATLTSDGV
+2868 
-2880 WEYIWPTDL
+2880 
-2889 VENTYTLTVKA
+2889 
-2900 TDVAGNTATETLNF
+2900 
-2914 IIDTTLST
+2914 
-2922 PTITLDSA
+2922 
-2930 DDSGTANDN
+2930 
-2939 KTNVKTPGFIIGG
+2939 
-2952 IDSDVT
+2952 
-2958 QVVVQVMRD
+2958 
-2967 GHSEEVE
+2967 
-2974 LTQTNGQWR
+2974 
-2983 FVPGSAW
+2983 
-2990 TDGDY
+2990 
-2995 TLTVTVKDEAGN
+2995 
-3007 IRHSAPL
+3007 
-3014 TVTIDTQ
+3014 
-3021 ITIDHIELVN
+3021 
-3031 DSGIPDDNLTNNVRP
+3031 
-3046 HFQVTVPTDV
+3046 
-3056 NVVRLSIDGGKT
+3056 
-3068 WFNATQ
+3068 
-3074 SATPGVWDYTWLADV
+3074 TWLADV

-3337 DHITSV
+3337 AHITSV

-4557 VSYSVTANGNNLWE
+4557 VSYPVTANGNNLWE

>member
-445 SGIKNDNITNST
+445 SGIKNDSITNST

-537 IETTNDSG
+537 IETTDDSG

-636 LEDYVVL
+636 LEDFVVL

-1055 DPDIISVQVWDAMSD
+1055 DPDIISVQVWDAASD

-1106 AGNKANSAIFDFTID
+1106 AGNKANSAVFDFTID

-1179 SHLNGSWLFI
+1179 SHLNGSWLFT

-1208 AGNTNYSAPLT
+1208 AGNTSYSAPLT

-1326 VIVLDSAD
+1326 VIVLNSAD
-1334 DTGIQ
+1334 DTGVQ
-1339 GDNMTNSTQPTFAL
+1339 GDNMTNRTQPTFAL

-1433 NDSGIPDDNL
+1433 NDSGIPNDNL

-1472 FNATQSATPG
+1472 FNATQSATTG

-1574 EVPLVQT
+1574 EAPLVQT

-1702 ASDKAGNKTT
+1702 ATDKAGNKTT

-2129 NTDDSG
+2129 STDDSG
-2135 TKGDHLTNVN
+2135 TKGDNLTNVN

-2322 STPVIVLDSA
+2322 SVPVIVLNSA
-2332 DDSGVHGDNMT
+2332 DDTGVQGDNMT
-2343 NHTQPTF
+2343 NSTQPTF

-2377 TKDAGGWT
+2377 TKGTGGWS

-2437 PDDNLTN
+2437 PN
-2444 NVRPHFQ
+2444 
-2451 VTVPTDVNVV
+2451 
-2461 RLSIDGGKTWFN
+2461 
-2473 ATQSATPGVWDYIW
+2473 
-2487 PDDVADG
+2487 
-2494 GYTLTVEATDE
+2494 
-2505 AGNKAT
+2505 
-2511 QTLDFTIDTT
+2511 
-2521 LSVPT
+2521 
-2526 LSLDS
+2526 
-2531 ADDSGIAGD
+2531 
-2540 NITNVKTPGFTLNNI
+2540 
-2555 DTDVSR
+2555 
-2561 VIVEVMHNGIKQE
+2561 
-2574 VPLVQ
+2574 
-2579 TGGQW
+2579 
-2584 RFAPTSDWADGDY
+2584 
-2597 ILTVKVEDRAGNVKQ
+2597 
-2612 SAPLTVTVDTHIA
+2612 
-2625 IDRIELVN
+2625 
-2633 DSGIPG
+2633 
-2639 DNLTNEARPHFQVTV
+2639 
-2654 PADVNGVRLSIDGGK
+2654 
-2669 TWFDATQSAT
+2669 
-2679 SGVWDYTWLT
+2679 
-2689 NVANGPHTLM
+2689 
-2699 VEASDKAGNK
+2699 
-2709 TTQKLDF
+2709 
-2716 TIDTI
+2716 
-2721 LSEPTITL
+2721 
-2729 DSADDSA
+2729 
-2736 AGDNITNVKM
+2736 
-2746 PGFTLGNID
+2746 
-2755 ADVTKVVVTV
+2755 
-2765 AHDGK
+2765 
-2770 NQQIELIK
+2770 
-2778 NGGVWRFTPGAAWTD
+2778 
-2793 GDYTL
+2793 
-2798 TVKVE
+2798 
-2803 DKAGNTNYSAPLTVT
+2803 
-2818 IDTQTSIDRIELLND
+2818 
-2833 TGIVGDNLTNEARPQ
+2833 
-2848 FHITVP
+2848 
-2854 TDVNSVQL
+2854 
-2862 SLDGGI
+2862 
-2868 NWVNATLTSDGV
+2868 
-2880 WEYIWPTDL
+2880 
-2889 VENTYTLTVKA
+2889 
-2900 TDVAGNTATETLNF
+2900 
-2914 IIDTTLST
+2914 
-2922 PTITLDSA
+2922 
-2930 DDSGTANDN
+2930 
-2939 KTNVKTPGFIIGG
+2939 
-2952 IDSDVT
+2952 
-2958 QVVVQVMRD
+2958 
-2967 GHSEEVE
+2967 
-2974 LTQTNGQWR
+2974 
-2983 FVPGSAW
+2983 
-2990 TDGDY
+2990 
-2995 TLTVTVKDEAGN
+2995 
-3007 IRHSAPL
+3007 
-3014 TVTIDTQ
+3014 
-3021 ITIDHIELVN
+3021 
-3031 DSGIPDDNLTNNVRP
+3031 DNLTNNVRP

-3102 KAGNKTTQQ
+3102 KAGNQTTQK
-3111 LDFIIDTLLSEPT
+3111 LDFIIDTMLSEPT
-3124 IVLDNT
+3124 IVLDST

-3141 NVNKPTFLLG
+3141 NANKPTFILG

-3161 VEVQHGGTKEVLT
+3161 VEVQYGGTKEVLT

-3323 TIAMD
+3323 TITMD

-3348 TIGNIDA
+3348 TIGNIDS
-3355 DAHSVILRIT
+3355 DAQSVILRIT

-3409 QSTPLVVT
+3409 QSTPLIVT

-3459 QLSIDGGANWVSATQ
+3459 QLSIDGGANWVSAAQ

-3623 DRIELVNDSGVPGD
+3623 DHIELVNDSGVPGD

-3713 TIDITLLTP
+3713 TIDITLMTP

-4530 ITSVTTPRFVIG
+4530 ITSVTKPRFVIG

-4557 VSYSVTANGNNLWE
+4557 VSYPVTANGNNLWE

-4834 LIGSTLPNTIVSI
+4834 LVGNTLPNAIVSI

-4966 NDGNYELTFKVEDV
+4966 NDGNYVLTFKVEDV

-5035 LTIRNPQGVVI
+5035 LTIRSPQGVVI

-5076 KAGNSQQKEILIE
+5076 KAGNSQQKDILIE

-5405 RPTFSIFGEMNQSVQ
+5405 RPTFSISGEMNQSVQ

-5577 WVDTHIKV
+5577 WVDTHIQV

-5597 KTEWWS
+5597 KTDWWS
-5603 NSDLITMRGTGEI
+5603 NSSTITMRGMGEI

-5636 TGRWELS
+5636 NGQWELS
-5643 TDKLPEGTYDISLV
+5643 TDQLPEGKYDITLS
-5657 IEDSAGNRWEDV
+5657 IEDNAGNRKEEV
-5669 REIFIDRTPPN
+5669 HEIFIDRTPPN

-5702 KSQLIITDSEGNTY
+5702 KSQLIITDSNGNTY

-5753 PLDIMKEVPV
+5753 SLDIMKEVPV

-5872 ASDSDNVTN
+5872 VSDSDNVTN

-5906 GVTDIYQATQ
+5906 GVTDTYQATQ

-5931 GNYTLSVTVVDRAG
+5931 GTYTLSVTVVDRAG

-5990 AESATHLRTEPSAA
+5990 AESATHLRTVPSAA
-6004 EESVVKVTAYS
+6004 EESVVKETAYS

-6107 IVNAMNVRGKTED
+6107 IVNAMNARGKTED

>member
-296 FTFTAPETLTDGT
+296 FTFTAPETLTDGA

-431 APEKPTIELDDSSD
+431 PPEKPTIELDDSSD

-636 LEDYVVL
+636 LEDFVVL

-1026 VSLSPDSDSGISDDN
+1026 VSLSPDSDSGIADDN

-1106 AGNKANSAIFDFTID
+1106 AGNKANSAVFDFTID

-1179 SHLNGSWLFI
+1179 SHLNGSWLFT

-1208 AGNTNYSAPLT
+1208 AGNTSYSAPLT

-1326 VIVLDSAD
+1326 VIVLNSAD
-1334 DTGIQ
+1334 DTGVQ
-1339 GDNMTNSTQPTFAL
+1339 GDNMTNRTQPTFAL

-1482 VWDYIWPDDVADGGY
+1482 AWDYIWPDDVADGGY

-1502 ATDEAGNKATQ
+1502 ATDKAGNKTTQ
-1513 TLDFTIDTTLSV
+1513 ELDFTIDTTLSV

-1712 QKLDFTI
+1712 QKLDFII
-1719 DTILSEP
+1719 DTLLSEP

-1795 DYTLTVKVEDKAGN
+1795 DYTLTVKVDDKAGN

-2129 NTDDSG
+2129 STDDSG
-2135 TKGDHLTNVN
+2135 TKGDNLTNVN

-2322 STPVIVLDSA
+2322 SVPVIVLNSA
-2332 DDSGVHGDNMT
+2332 DDTGVQGDNMT
-2343 NHTQPTF
+2343 NSTQPTF

-2377 TKDAGGWT
+2377 TKGVGGWS

-2451 VTVPTDVNVV
+2451 VKVPTDVN
-2461 RLSIDGGKTWFN
+2461 
-2473 ATQSATPGVWDYIW
+2473 
-2487 PDDVADG
+2487 
-2494 GYTLTVEATDE
+2494 E
-2505 AGNKAT
+2505 
-2511 QTLDFTIDTT
+2511 
-2521 LSVPT
+2521 
-2526 LSLDS
+2526 
-2531 ADDSGIAGD
+2531 
-2540 NITNVKTPGFTLNNI
+2540 
-2555 DTDVSR
+2555 
-2561 VIVEVMHNGIKQE
+2561 
-2574 VPLVQ
+2574 
-2579 TGGQW
+2579 
-2584 RFAPTSDWADGDY
+2584 
-2597 ILTVKVEDRAGNVKQ
+2597 
-2612 SAPLTVTVDTHIA
+2612 
-2625 IDRIELVN
+2625 
-2633 DSGIPG
+2633 
-2639 DNLTNEARPHFQVTV
+2639 
-2654 PADVNGVRLSIDGGK
+2654 
-2669 TWFDATQSAT
+2669 
-2679 SGVWDYTWLT
+2679 
-2689 NVANGPHTLM
+2689 
-2699 VEASDKAGNK
+2699 
-2709 TTQKLDF
+2709 
-2716 TIDTI
+2716 
-2721 LSEPTITL
+2721 
-2729 DSADDSA
+2729 
-2736 AGDNITNVKM
+2736 
-2746 PGFTLGNID
+2746 
-2755 ADVTKVVVTV
+2755 
-2765 AHDGK
+2765 
-2770 NQQIELIK
+2770 
-2778 NGGVWRFTPGAAWTD
+2778 
-2793 GDYTL
+2793 
-2798 TVKVE
+2798 
-2803 DKAGNTNYSAPLTVT
+2803 
-2818 IDTQTSIDRIELLND
+2818 
-2833 TGIVGDNLTNEARPQ
+2833 
-2848 FHITVP
+2848 
-2854 TDVNSVQL
+2854 
-2862 SLDGGI
+2862 
-2868 NWVNATLTSDGV
+2868 
-2880 WEYIWPTDL
+2880 
-2889 VENTYTLTVKA
+2889 
-2900 TDVAGNTATETLNF
+2900 
-2914 IIDTTLST
+2914 
-2922 PTITLDSA
+2922 
-2930 DDSGTANDN
+2930 
-2939 KTNVKTPGFIIGG
+2939 
-2952 IDSDVT
+2952 
-2958 QVVVQVMRD
+2958 
-2967 GHSEEVE
+2967 
-2974 LTQTNGQWR
+2974 
-2983 FVPGSAW
+2983 
-2990 TDGDY
+2990 
-2995 TLTVTVKDEAGN
+2995 
-3007 IRHSAPL
+3007 
-3014 TVTIDTQ
+3014 
-3021 ITIDHIELVN
+3021 
-3031 DSGIPDDNLTNNVRP
+3031 
-3046 HFQVTVPTDV
+3046 
-3056 NVVRLSIDGGKT
+3056 VRLSIDGGKT

-3102 KAGNKTTQQ
+3102 KAGNQTTQK
-3111 LDFIIDTLLSEPT
+3111 LDFIIDTMLSEPT
-3124 IVLDNT
+3124 IVLDST

-3141 NVNKPTFLLG
+3141 NANKPTFILG

-3161 VEVQHGGTKEVLT
+3161 VEVQYGGTKEVLT

-3323 TIAMD
+3323 TITMD

-3348 TIGNIDA
+3348 TIGNIDS
-3355 DAHSVILRIT
+3355 DAQSVILRIT

-3409 QSTPLVVT
+3409 QSTPLIVT

-3459 QLSIDGGANWVSATQ
+3459 QLSIDGGANWVSAAQ

-3623 DRIELVNDSGVPGD
+3623 DHIELVNDSGVPGD

-3713 TIDITLLTP
+3713 TIDITLMTP

-3844 HDRPVFDIHQV
+3844 HDRPVFDIRQV

-4308 LRIEID
+4308 LKIEID

-4530 ITSVTTPRFVIG
+4530 ITSVTKPRFVIG

-4557 VSYSVTANGNNLWE
+4557 VSYPVTANGNNLWE

-4834 LIGSTLPNTIVSI
+4834 LVGNTLPNAIVSI

-4966 NDGNYELTFKVEDV
+4966 NDGNYVLTFKVEDV

-5035 LTIRNPQGVVI
+5035 LTIRSPQGVVI

-5076 KAGNSQQKEILIE
+5076 KAGNSQQKDILIE

-5344 DNALKDGE
+5344 DNVLKDGE

-5405 RPTFSIFGEMNQSVQ
+5405 RPTFSISGEMNQSVQ

-5577 WVDTHIKV
+5577 WVDTHIQV

-5597 KTEWWS
+5597 KTDWWS
-5603 NSDLITMRGTGEI
+5603 NSSTITMRGMGEI

-5636 TGRWELS
+5636 NGQWELS
-5643 TDKLPEGTYDISLV
+5643 TDQLPEGKYDITLS
-5657 IEDSAGNRWEDV
+5657 IEDNAGNRKEEV
-5669 REIFIDRTPPN
+5669 HEIFIDRTPPN

-5702 KSQLIITDSEGNTY
+5702 KSQLIITDSNGNTY

-5753 PLDIMKEVPV
+5753 SLDIMKEVPV

-5872 ASDSDNVTN
+5872 VSDSDNVTN

-5906 GVTDIYQATQ
+5906 GVTDTYQATQ

-5931 GNYTLSVTVVDRAG
+5931 GTYTLSVTVVDRAG

-5990 AESATHLRTEPSAA
+5990 AESATHLRTVPSAA
-6004 EESVVKVTAYS
+6004 EESVVKETAYS

-6107 IVNAMNVRGKTED
+6107 IVNAMNARGKTED

>member
-431 APEKPTIELDDSSD
+431 PPEKPTIELDDSSD

-1055 DPDIISVQVWDAMSD
+1055 DPDIISVQVWDAASD

-1106 AGNKANSAIFDFTID
+1106 AGNKANSAVFDFTID

-1326 VIVLDSAD
+1326 VIVLNSAD
-1334 DTGIQ
+1334 DTGVQ

-1381 TGGWTFTPPTSWAD
+1381 TGGWSFTPTGAWAD

-1433 NDSGIPDDNL
+1433 NDSGIPNDNL

-1482 VWDYIWPDDVADGGY
+1482 AWDYIWPDDVADGGY

-1502 ATDEAGNKATQ
+1502 ATDKAGNKTTQ
-1513 TLDFTIDTTLSV
+1513 ELDFTIDTTLSV

-2020 TQITIDHIEL
+2020 TQI
-2030 VNDSGIPDDNL
+2030 
-2041 TNNVRPHFQVTVPT
+2041 
-2055 DVNVVRLSIDGGKT
+2055 
-2069 WFNATQSATPG
+2069 A
-2080 VWDYT
+2080 
-2085 WLADVGEGKHTLT
+2085 
-2098 VEATDKAGNKTTQQ
+2098 
-2112 LDFIIDTLL
+2112 
-2121 SEPTIVLD
+2121 
-2129 NTDDSG
+2129 
-2135 TKGDHLTNVN
+2135 
-2145 KPTFLLGN
+2145 
-2153 IDADA
+2153 
-2158 RYVTVEVQHG
+2158 
-2168 GTKEVLT
+2168 
-2175 ATKDATGNWSVTP
+2175 
-2188 TGTWADGDYT
+2188 
-2198 LTVRVEDEAGNEK
+2198 
-2211 HSASL
+2211 
-2216 TVTVDTQITI
+2216 
-2226 DVIELVNDNGIP
+2226 
-2238 GDNMTNDAHPQFRV
+2238 
-2252 TVPGDVNEVSL
+2252 
-2263 SIDGGVTWVKATQ
+2263 
-2276 SATPG
+2276 
-2281 VWNYTWPGTV
+2281 
-2291 PDGDYT
+2291 
-2297 LNVKATDNAGNTV
+2297 
-2310 TETLHFTIDTTL
+2310 
-2322 STPVIVLDSA
+2322 
-2332 DDSGVHGDNMT
+2332 
-2343 NHTQPTF
+2343 
-2350 ALQHIDD
+2350 
-2357 DAVRVTVSVEHG
+2357 
-2369 GVTTTFDA
+2369 
-2377 TKDAGGWT
+2377 
-2385 FTPTGAWAD
+2385 
-2394 GDYTLSVSVEDKAGN
+2394 
-2409 TSHSASLTVTVDTQ
+2409 
-2423 IAINNIELVNDSGI
+2423 
-2437 PDDNLTN
+2437 
-2444 NVRPHFQ
+2444 
-2451 VTVPTDVNVV
+2451 
-2461 RLSIDGGKTWFN
+2461 
-2473 ATQSATPGVWDYIW
+2473 
-2487 PDDVADG
+2487 
-2494 GYTLTVEATDE
+2494 
-2505 AGNKAT
+2505 
-2511 QTLDFTIDTT
+2511 
-2521 LSVPT
+2521 
-2526 LSLDS
+2526 
-2531 ADDSGIAGD
+2531 
-2540 NITNVKTPGFTLNNI
+2540 
-2555 DTDVSR
+2555 
-2561 VIVEVMHNGIKQE
+2561 
-2574 VPLVQ
+2574 
-2579 TGGQW
+2579 
-2584 RFAPTSDWADGDY
+2584 
-2597 ILTVKVEDRAGNVKQ
+2597 
-2612 SAPLTVTVDTHIA
+2612 
-2625 IDRIELVN
+2625 
-2633 DSGIPG
+2633 
-2639 DNLTNEARPHFQVTV
+2639 
-2654 PADVNGVRLSIDGGK
+2654 
-2669 TWFDATQSAT
+2669 
-2679 SGVWDYTWLT
+2679 
-2689 NVANGPHTLM
+2689 
-2699 VEASDKAGNK
+2699 
-2709 TTQKLDF
+2709 
-2716 TIDTI
+2716 
-2721 LSEPTITL
+2721 
-2729 DSADDSA
+2729 
-2736 AGDNITNVKM
+2736 
-2746 PGFTLGNID
+2746 
-2755 ADVTKVVVTV
+2755 
-2765 AHDGK
+2765 
-2770 NQQIELIK
+2770 
-2778 NGGVWRFTPGAAWTD
+2778 
-2793 GDYTL
+2793 
-2798 TVKVE
+2798 
-2803 DKAGNTNYSAPLTVT
+2803 
-2818 IDTQTSIDRIELLND
+2818 
-2833 TGIVGDNLTNEARPQ
+2833 
-2848 FHITVP
+2848 
-2854 TDVNSVQL
+2854 
-2862 SLDGGI
+2862 
-2868 NWVNATLTSDGV
+2868 
-2880 WEYIWPTDL
+2880 
-2889 VENTYTLTVKA
+2889 
-2900 TDVAGNTATETLNF
+2900 
-2914 IIDTTLST
+2914 
-2922 PTITLDSA
+2922 
-2930 DDSGTANDN
+2930 
-2939 KTNVKTPGFIIGG
+2939 
-2952 IDSDVT
+2952 
-2958 QVVVQVMRD
+2958 
-2967 GHSEEVE
+2967 
-2974 LTQTNGQWR
+2974 
-2983 FVPGSAW
+2983 
-2990 TDGDY
+2990 
-2995 TLTVTVKDEAGN
+2995 
-3007 IRHSAPL
+3007 
-3014 TVTIDTQ
+3014 
-3021 ITIDHIELVN
+3021 IDHIELVN

-3174 ATKGATG
+3174 ATKDATGNWSVTPTGTWADGDYTLTVRVEDEAGNEKHSASLTVTVDTQITIDAIELVNDNGIPGDNMTNDAHPQFRVTVPGDVNEVSLSIDGGVTWVKATQSATPGVWNYTWPGTVPDGDYTLNVKATDNAGNTVTETLHFTIDTTLSVPVIVLNSADDTGVQGDNMTNSTQPTFALQHIDDDAVRVTVSVEHGGVTTTFDATKGTGGWSFTPTGAWADGDYTLSVSVEDKAGNTSHSASLTVTVDTQIAINNIELVNDSGIPDDNLTNNVRPHFQVKVPTDVNEVRLSIDGGKTWFNATQSATPGVWDYTWLADVGEGKHTLTVEATDKAGNQTTQKLDFIIDTMLSEPTIVLDSTDDSGTKGDNLTNANKPTFILGNIDADARYVTVEVQYGGTKKVLTATKGATG

-3190 WADGDYTLTVR
+3190 WADGDYMLTVR

-3323 TIAMD
+3323 TITMD

-3348 TIGNIDA
+3348 TIGNIDS
-3355 DAHSVILRIT
+3355 DAQSVILRIT

-3409 QSTPLVVT
+3409 QSTPLIVT

-3459 QLSIDGGANWVSATQ
+3459 QLSIDGGANWVSAAQ

-3623 DRIELVNDSGVPGD
+3623 DHIELVNDSGVPGD

-3713 TIDITLLTP
+3713 TIDITLMTP

-3844 HDRPVFDIHQV
+3844 HDRPVFDIRQV

-4308 LRIEID
+4308 LKIEID

-4530 ITSVTTPRFVIG
+4530 ITSVTKPRFVIG
-4542 NVPADIDTVVIRING
+4542 NVSADIDTVVIRING
-4557 VSYSVTANGNNLWE
+4557 VSYPVTANGNNLWE

-4966 NDGNYELTFKVEDV
+4966 NDGNYVLTFKVEDV

-5035 LTIRNPQGVVI
+5035 LTIRSPQGVVI

-5076 KAGNSQQKEILIE
+5076 KAGNSQQKDILIE

-5405 RPTFSIFGEMNQSVQ
+5405 RPTFSISGEMNQSVQ

-5470 NFTID
+5470 KFTID

-5577 WVDTHIKV
+5577 WVDTHIQV

-5597 KTEWWS
+5597 KTDWWS
-5603 NSDLITMRGTGEI
+5603 NSSTITMRGMGEI

-5636 TGRWELS
+5636 NGQWELS
-5643 TDKLPEGTYDISLV
+5643 TDQLPEGKYDITLS
-5657 IEDSAGNRWEDV
+5657 IEDNAGNRKEEV
-5669 REIFIDRTPPN
+5669 HEIFIDRTPPN

-5702 KSQLIITDSEGNTY
+5702 KSQLIITDSNGNTY

-5872 ASDSDNVTN
+5872 VSDSDNVTN

-5906 GVTDIYQATQ
+5906 GVTDTYQATQ

-5931 GNYTLSVTVVDRAG
+5931 GTYTLSVTVVDRAG

-5990 AESATHLRTEPSAA
+5990 AESATHLRTVPSAA
-6004 EESVVKVTAYS
+6004 EESVVKETAYS

-6087 KDNDFLIKEK
+6087 KDNDFLIQEK

-6107 IVNAMNVRGKTED
+6107 IVNAMNARGKTED

>member
-1 MGNKSIQKF
+1 SIQKF

-2129 NTDDSG
+2129 STDDSG

-2423 IAINNIELVNDSGI
+2423 IAINN
-2437 PDDNLTN
+2437 
-2444 NVRPHFQ
+2444 
-2451 VTVPTDVNVV
+2451 
-2461 RLSIDGGKTWFN
+2461 
-2473 ATQSATPGVWDYIW
+2473 
-2487 PDDVADG
+2487 
-2494 GYTLTVEATDE
+2494 
-2505 AGNKAT
+2505 
-2511 QTLDFTIDTT
+2511 
-2521 LSVPT
+2521 
-2526 LSLDS
+2526 
-2531 ADDSGIAGD
+2531 
-2540 NITNVKTPGFTLNNI
+2540 
-2555 DTDVSR
+2555 
-2561 VIVEVMHNGIKQE
+2561 
-2574 VPLVQ
+2574 
-2579 TGGQW
+2579 
-2584 RFAPTSDWADGDY
+2584 
-2597 ILTVKVEDRAGNVKQ
+2597 
-2612 SAPLTVTVDTHIA
+2612 
-2625 IDRIELVN
+2625 
-2633 DSGIPG
+2633 
-2639 DNLTNEARPHFQVTV
+2639 
-2654 PADVNGVRLSIDGGK
+2654 
-2669 TWFDATQSAT
+2669 
-2679 SGVWDYTWLT
+2679 
-2689 NVANGPHTLM
+2689 
-2699 VEASDKAGNK
+2699 
-2709 TTQKLDF
+2709 
-2716 TIDTI
+2716 
-2721 LSEPTITL
+2721 
-2729 DSADDSA
+2729 
-2736 AGDNITNVKM
+2736 
-2746 PGFTLGNID
+2746 
-2755 ADVTKVVVTV
+2755 
-2765 AHDGK
+2765 
-2770 NQQIELIK
+2770 
-2778 NGGVWRFTPGAAWTD
+2778 
-2793 GDYTL
+2793 
-2798 TVKVE
+2798 
-2803 DKAGNTNYSAPLTVT
+2803 
-2818 IDTQTSIDRIELLND
+2818 
-2833 TGIVGDNLTNEARPQ
+2833 
-2848 FHITVP
+2848 
-2854 TDVNSVQL
+2854 
-2862 SLDGGI
+2862 
-2868 NWVNATLTSDGV
+2868 
-2880 WEYIWPTDL
+2880 
-2889 VENTYTLTVKA
+2889 
-2900 TDVAGNTATETLNF
+2900 
-2914 IIDTTLST
+2914 
-2922 PTITLDSA
+2922 
-2930 DDSGTANDN
+2930 
-2939 KTNVKTPGFIIGG
+2939 
-2952 IDSDVT
+2952 
-2958 QVVVQVMRD
+2958 
-2967 GHSEEVE
+2967 
-2974 LTQTNGQWR
+2974 
-2983 FVPGSAW
+2983 
-2990 TDGDY
+2990 
-2995 TLTVTVKDEAGN
+2995 
-3007 IRHSAPL
+3007 
-3014 TVTIDTQ
+3014 
-3021 ITIDHIELVN
+3021 IELVN

-4557 VSYSVTANGNNLWE
+4557 VSYPVTANGNNLWE

>member
-1 MGNKSIQKF
+1 KSIQKF

-36 DMNITTPRG
+36 DMNITTPHG

-116 ELKKQLDDAEN
+116 ELKKQLDEAEN

-445 SGIKNDNITNST
+445 SGIKNDSITNST

-537 IETTNDSG
+537 IETTDDSG

-588 EWTFNFTSDSVEGI
+588 EWTFNFTSDSVEGV

-624 IDTIAPVPPTVS
+624 IDTVAPVPPTVS
-636 LEDYVVL
+636 LEDFVVL

-1055 DPDIISVQVWDAMSD
+1055 DPDIISVQVWDAASD

-1106 AGNKANSAIFDFTID
+1106 AGNKANSAVFDFTID

-1179 SHLNGSWLFI
+1179 SHLNGSWLFT

-1326 VIVLDSAD
+1326 VIVLNSAD
-1334 DTGIQ
+1334 DTGVQ

-1381 TGGWTFTPPTSWAD
+1381 VGGWSFTPTGAWAD

-1433 NDSGIPDDNL
+1433 NDSGIPNDNL

-1472 FNATQSATPG
+1472 FNATQNATPG

-1502 ATDEAGNKATQ
+1502 ATDEAGNKTTQ

-1556 DTDVSRVIVEV
+1556 DTDVSRVTVEV

-1631 LVNDSGIPGD
+1631 LVNDSGIPDD

-1672 FDATQSATSGVW
+1672 FDATQSATPGVW

-1712 QKLDFTI
+1712 QKLDFII
-1719 DTILSEP
+1719 DTMLSEP

-2020 TQITIDHIEL
+2020 TQIAIDHIEL

-2135 TKGDHLTNVN
+2135 TKGDNLTNVN

-2332 DDSGVHGDNMT
+2332 DDTGIQGDNMT
-2343 NHTQPTF
+2343 NRTQPTF
-2350 ALQHIDD
+2350 NLQHIDD

-2377 TKDAGGWT
+2377 TKGVGGWT
-2385 FTPTGAWAD
+2385 FTPPTSWGA

-2444 NVRPHFQ
+2444 NVRPQFQ
-2451 VTVPTDVNVV
+2451 VKVPTDVN
-2461 RLSIDGGKTWFN
+2461 
-2473 ATQSATPGVWDYIW
+2473 
-2487 PDDVADG
+2487 
-2494 GYTLTVEATDE
+2494 E
-2505 AGNKAT
+2505 
-2511 QTLDFTIDTT
+2511 
-2521 LSVPT
+2521 
-2526 LSLDS
+2526 
-2531 ADDSGIAGD
+2531 
-2540 NITNVKTPGFTLNNI
+2540 
-2555 DTDVSR
+2555 
-2561 VIVEVMHNGIKQE
+2561 
-2574 VPLVQ
+2574 
-2579 TGGQW
+2579 
-2584 RFAPTSDWADGDY
+2584 
-2597 ILTVKVEDRAGNVKQ
+2597 
-2612 SAPLTVTVDTHIA
+2612 
-2625 IDRIELVN
+2625 
-2633 DSGIPG
+2633 
-2639 DNLTNEARPHFQVTV
+2639 
-2654 PADVNGVRLSIDGGK
+2654 
-2669 TWFDATQSAT
+2669 
-2679 SGVWDYTWLT
+2679 
-2689 NVANGPHTLM
+2689 
-2699 VEASDKAGNK
+2699 
-2709 TTQKLDF
+2709 
-2716 TIDTI
+2716 
-2721 LSEPTITL
+2721 
-2729 DSADDSA
+2729 
-2736 AGDNITNVKM
+2736 
-2746 PGFTLGNID
+2746 
-2755 ADVTKVVVTV
+2755 
-2765 AHDGK
+2765 
-2770 NQQIELIK
+2770 
-2778 NGGVWRFTPGAAWTD
+2778 
-2793 GDYTL
+2793 
-2798 TVKVE
+2798 
-2803 DKAGNTNYSAPLTVT
+2803 
-2818 IDTQTSIDRIELLND
+2818 
-2833 TGIVGDNLTNEARPQ
+2833 
-2848 FHITVP
+2848 
-2854 TDVNSVQL
+2854 
-2862 SLDGGI
+2862 
-2868 NWVNATLTSDGV
+2868 
-2880 WEYIWPTDL
+2880 
-2889 VENTYTLTVKA
+2889 
-2900 TDVAGNTATETLNF
+2900 
-2914 IIDTTLST
+2914 
-2922 PTITLDSA
+2922 
-2930 DDSGTANDN
+2930 
-2939 KTNVKTPGFIIGG
+2939 
-2952 IDSDVT
+2952 
-2958 QVVVQVMRD
+2958 
-2967 GHSEEVE
+2967 
-2974 LTQTNGQWR
+2974 
-2983 FVPGSAW
+2983 
-2990 TDGDY
+2990 
-2995 TLTVTVKDEAGN
+2995 
-3007 IRHSAPL
+3007 
-3014 TVTIDTQ
+3014 
-3021 ITIDHIELVN
+3021 
-3031 DSGIPDDNLTNNVRP
+3031 
-3046 HFQVTVPTDV
+3046 
-3056 NVVRLSIDGGKT
+3056 VRLSIDGGKT

-3102 KAGNKTTQQ
+3102 KAGNQTTQK
-3111 LDFIIDTLLSEPT
+3111 LDFIIDTMLSEPT
-3124 IVLDNT
+3124 IVLDST

-3141 NVNKPTFLLG
+3141 NANKPTFILG

-3201 VEDDAG
+3201 VEDEAG

-3323 TIAMD
+3323 TITMD

-3348 TIGNIDA
+3348 TIGNIDS
-3355 DAHSVILRIT
+3355 DAQSVILRIT

-3409 QSTPLVVT
+3409 QSTPLIVT

-3459 QLSIDGGANWVSATQ
+3459 QLSIDGGANWVSAAQ

-3623 DRIELVNDSGVPGD
+3623 DHIELVNDSGVPGD
-3637 NVTKHVRP
+3637 NITKHVRP

-3693 TLTVE
+3693 TLIVE
-3698 VTDGAGNKMTETLNF
+3698 VTDGAGNKMTGTLDF

-3844 HDRPVFDIHQV
+3844 HDRPVFDIRQV

-3904 DLAGNVKESAPFEVR
+3904 DLAGNVKESAPLEVR

-3954 PGDVVQ
+3954 PGDVIQ

-4179 IFNVGSALPDGQHTL
+4179 IFNVGSALPDGKHTL

-4308 LRIEID
+4308 LQIEID

-4530 ITSVTTPRFVIG
+4530 ITSVTKPRFVIG

-4557 VSYSVTANGNNLWE
+4557 VSYPVTANGNNLWE

-4618 SDTGNSNSDNLTNKQ
+4618 SDTGSSNSDNLTNKQ

-4661 KQTITVGADG
+4661 KHTITVGADG

-4726 HEATSLRPEFK
+4726 YEATSLRPEFK
-4737 GFAEAFSTIMIQW
+4737 GLAEAFSTIMIQW

-4834 LIGSTLPNTIVSI
+4834 LVGNTLPNAIVSI

-4966 NDGNYELTFKVEDV
+4966 NDGNYVLTFKVEDV

-5076 KAGNSQQKEILIE
+5076 KAGNSQQKDILIE

-5297 LDDLITNHNKPV
+5297 LDDLITSHNKPV

-5376 DTSTFIDNPAMVAGS
+5376 DTSTFIDNPVMMAGS

-5405 RPTFSIFGEMNQSVQ
+5405 RPAFSIYGEMNQSVQ

-5528 GLNVGEVWVNE
+5528 GLNVGEVWVND

-5577 WVDTHIKV
+5577 WVDTHIQV

-5597 KTEWWS
+5597 KTDWWS
-5603 NSDLITMRGTGEI
+5603 NSSTITMRGMGEI

-5636 TGRWELS
+5636 NGQWELS
-5643 TDKLPEGTYDISLV
+5643 TDQLPEGKYDITLS
-5657 IEDSAGNRWEDV
+5657 IEDNAGNRKEEV
-5669 REIFIDRTPPN
+5669 HEIFIDRTPPN

-5702 KSQLIITDSEGNTY
+5702 KSQLIITDSNGNTY

-5753 PLDIMKEVPV
+5753 PLDIMKETPV

-5774 VGDNITRDKQP
+5774 VGDNITRDNQP

-5863 ALAAGEDNG
+5863 ALAAGEGNG
-5872 ASDSDNVTN
+5872 ASDSDNVTNHN

-5931 GNYTLSVTVVDRAG
+5931 GTYTLSVTVVDRAG
-5945 NSQQSASLAVTVD
+5945 NSLQSASLEVTVD

-5975 ATATAVTPPESETVN
+5975 ATPTAVTPPESETVN
-5990 AESATHLRTEPSAA
+5990 AESATHLRTVPSAA
-6004 EESVVKVTAYS
+6004 EESVVKETAYS

-6047 VSIMFEGEEFTLPI
+6047 VSVMFEGEEFTLPI

-6074 EDGEYTMDVKFID
+6074 EDGEYTMDVKFLD
-6087 KDNDFLIKEK
+6087 KDDDFLIKEK

-6107 IVNAMNVRGKTED
+6107 IVNAMNARGKTED

-6128 SSVGHNNNGAIDVF
+6128 SSVGHNNNGAIEVF

>member
-10 FADQNSVIDLS
+10 FADQNSIIDLS

-156 QNSSKQIEE
+156 QNSSKQMEE
-165 MLQNFLA
+165 MLQEFLA

-431 APEKPTIELDDSSD
+431 PPEKPTIELDDSSD

-537 IETTNDSG
+537 IETTDDSG

-572 NSETGEEVI
+572 NSETGEEVV
-581 FKANDKG
+581 FKANDQG
-588 EWTFNFTSDSVEGI
+588 EWTFNFTSDSVEGV

-624 IDTIAPVPPTVS
+624 IDTVAPVPPTVS

-953 AAPYSTVKLYIDG
+953 AAPYSTVKLYVDG

-1026 VSLSPDSDSGISDDN
+1026 VSLSPDSDSGIADDN

-1055 DPDIISVQVWDAMSD
+1055 DPDIISVQVWDAASD

-1106 AGNKANSAIFDFTID
+1106 AGNKANSAVFDFTID

-1168 MHNGVSEEIEL
+1168 MHNGVNEEIEL
-1179 SHLNGSWLFI
+1179 SHLNGSWLFT

-1353 QHIDD
+1353 QQIDD

-1381 TGGWTFTPPTSWAD
+1381 TGGWSFTPTGAWAD

-1538 AGDNITNV
+1538 AGDNITSV

-1631 LVNDSGIPGD
+1631 LVNDSGIPDD

-1672 FDATQSATSGVW
+1672 FDATQSGTSGVW

-1712 QKLDFTI
+1712 QKLDFII
-1719 DTILSEP
+1719 DTLLSEP

-1886 PTDLVENTYTLTV
+1886 PTELVENTYTLTV

-1912 LNFIIDT
+1912 LNFTIDT

-1960 VVVQVMRDGHSE
+1960 VVVQVMRDGGSE
-1972 EVELTQTNGQWR
+1972 EVELTQIGGQWR

-1989 AWTDGDYTLTVTVKD
+1989 AWADGDYTLTVTVKD

-2015 TVTID
+2015 KVTVD
-2020 TQITIDHIEL
+2020 TQIAIDHIEL

-2041 TNNVRPHFQVTVPT
+2041 TNNVRPQFQVTVPT

-2069 WFNATQSATPG
+2069 WFNATQSSTSG

-2098 VEATDKAGNKTTQQ
+2098 VEATDKAGNQTTQQ

-2135 TKGDHLTNVN
+2135 TKGDNLTNVN

-2198 LTVRVEDEAGNEK
+2198 LTVRVEDDAGNVK

-2226 DVIELVNDNGIP
+2226 DVIELVNDSGTR
-2238 GDNMTNDAHPQFRV
+2238 GDNLTNDANPHFRI

-2263 SIDGGVTWVKATQ
+2263 SIDGGVTWVKAMQ

-2281 VWNYTWPGTV
+2281 VWNYTWPKTV
-2291 PDGDYT
+2291 ADGDYT
-2297 LNVKATDNAGNTV
+2297 LTVKATDNAGNTV
-2310 TETLHFTIDTTL
+2310 TRTLDFTIDTTL

-2343 NHTQPTF
+2343 NSTQPTF
-2350 ALQHIDD
+2350 ALQQIDD

-2377 TKDAGGWT
+2377 TKGTGGWS

-2473 ATQSATPGVWDYIW
+2473 ATQS
-2487 PDDVADG
+2487 
-2494 GYTLTVEATDE
+2494 
-2505 AGNKAT
+2505 
-2511 QTLDFTIDTT
+2511 
-2521 LSVPT
+2521 S
-2526 LSLDS
+2526 
-2531 ADDSGIAGD
+2531 
-2540 NITNVKTPGFTLNNI
+2540 
-2555 DTDVSR
+2555 
-2561 VIVEVMHNGIKQE
+2561 
-2574 VPLVQ
+2574 
-2579 TGGQW
+2579 
-2584 RFAPTSDWADGDY
+2584 TS
-2597 ILTVKVEDRAGNVKQ
+2597 
-2612 SAPLTVTVDTHIA
+2612 
-2625 IDRIELVN
+2625 
-2633 DSGIPG
+2633 
-2639 DNLTNEARPHFQVTV
+2639 
-2654 PADVNGVRLSIDGGK
+2654 
-2669 TWFDATQSAT
+2669 
-2679 SGVWDYTWLT
+2679 
-2689 NVANGPHTLM
+2689 
-2699 VEASDKAGNK
+2699 
-2709 TTQKLDF
+2709 
-2716 TIDTI
+2716 
-2721 LSEPTITL
+2721 
-2729 DSADDSA
+2729 
-2736 AGDNITNVKM
+2736 
-2746 PGFTLGNID
+2746 
-2755 ADVTKVVVTV
+2755 
-2765 AHDGK
+2765 
-2770 NQQIELIK
+2770 
-2778 NGGVWRFTPGAAWTD
+2778 
-2793 GDYTL
+2793 
-2798 TVKVE
+2798 
-2803 DKAGNTNYSAPLTVT
+2803 
-2818 IDTQTSIDRIELLND
+2818 
-2833 TGIVGDNLTNEARPQ
+2833 
-2848 FHITVP
+2848 
-2854 TDVNSVQL
+2854 
-2862 SLDGGI
+2862 
-2868 NWVNATLTSDGV
+2868 
-2880 WEYIWPTDL
+2880 
-2889 VENTYTLTVKA
+2889 
-2900 TDVAGNTATETLNF
+2900 
-2914 IIDTTLST
+2914 
-2922 PTITLDSA
+2922 
-2930 DDSGTANDN
+2930 
-2939 KTNVKTPGFIIGG
+2939 
-2952 IDSDVT
+2952 
-2958 QVVVQVMRD
+2958 
-2967 GHSEEVE
+2967 
-2974 LTQTNGQWR
+2974 
-2983 FVPGSAW
+2983 
-2990 TDGDY
+2990 
-2995 TLTVTVKDEAGN
+2995 
-3007 IRHSAPL
+3007 
-3014 TVTIDTQ
+3014 
-3021 ITIDHIELVN
+3021 
-3031 DSGIPDDNLTNNVRP
+3031 
-3046 HFQVTVPTDV
+3046 
-3056 NVVRLSIDGGKT
+3056 
-3068 WFNATQ
+3068 
-3074 SATPGVWDYTWLADV
+3074 GVWDYTWLADV

-3102 KAGNKTTQQ
+3102 KAGNQTTQQ
-3111 LDFIIDTLLSEPT
+3111 LDFIIDTMLSEPT

-3844 HDRPVFDIHQV
+3844 HDRPVFDIRQV
-3855 DSDVTRVMVK
+3855 DTDVTRVMVK

-4179 IFNVGSALPDGQHTL
+4179 IFNVGSALPDGKHTL

-4264 GRDYTIENTGGNL
+4264 GRDYTIENIGGNL

-4308 LRIEID
+4308 LQIEID

-4530 ITSVTTPRFVIG
+4530 ITSVTKPRFVIG

-4557 VSYSVTANGNNLWE
+4557 VSYPVTANGNNLWE

-4661 KQTITVGADG
+4661 KHTITVGADG

-5239 DGTWRAPIL
+5239 DGSWRAPIL

-5405 RPTFSIFGEMNQSVQ
+5405 RPTFSISGEMNQSVQ

-5528 GLNVGEVWVNE
+5528 GLNVGEVWVND

-5577 WVDTHIKV
+5577 WVDTHIQV

-5597 KTEWWS
+5597 KTDWWS
-5603 NSDLITMRGTGEI
+5603 NSSTITMRGMGEI

-5636 TGRWELS
+5636 NGQWELS
-5643 TDKLPEGTYDISLV
+5643 TDRLPEGKYDITLS
-5657 IEDSAGNRWEDV
+5657 IEDNAGNRKEEV
-5669 REIFIDRTPPN
+5669 HEIFIDRTPPN

-5702 KSQLIITDSEGNTY
+5702 KSQLIITDSNGNTY

-5814 DGVWFFTPGTPLADG
+5814 DGVWFFTPGTPLTDG

-5863 ALAAGEDNG
+5863 ALAAGEDYG

-5990 AESATHLRTEPSAA
+5990 AESATHLRTVPSAA
-6004 EESVVKVTAYS
+6004 EESVVNETAYS
-6015 ITLLNADS
+6015 ITLLNVDS

-6047 VSIMFEGEEFTLPI
+6047 VSVMFEGEEFTLPI

-6087 KDNDFLIKEK
+6087 KDDDFLIKEK

-6107 IVNAMNVRGKTED
+6107 IVNAMNARGKTED

>member
-296 FTFTAPETLTDGT
+296 FTFTAPETLTDGA

-431 APEKPTIELDDSSD
+431 PPEKPTIELDDSSD

-636 LEDYVVL
+636 LEDFVVL

-1026 VSLSPDSDSGISDDN
+1026 VSLSPDSDSGIADDN

-1106 AGNKANSAIFDFTID
+1106 AGNKANSAVFDFTID

-1179 SHLNGSWLFI
+1179 SHLNGSWLFT

-1208 AGNTNYSAPLT
+1208 AGNTSYSAPLT

-1326 VIVLDSAD
+1326 VIVLNSAD
-1334 DTGIQ
+1334 DTGVQ
-1339 GDNMTNSTQPTFAL
+1339 GDNMTNRTQPTFAL

-1482 VWDYIWPDDVADGGY
+1482 AWDYIWPDDVADGGY

-1502 ATDEAGNKATQ
+1502 ATDKAGNKTTQ
-1513 TLDFTIDTTLSV
+1513 ELDFTIDTTLSV

-1712 QKLDFTI
+1712 QKLDFII
-1719 DTILSEP
+1719 DTLLSEP

-2129 NTDDSG
+2129 STDDSG
-2135 TKGDHLTNVN
+2135 TKGDNLTNVN

-2322 STPVIVLDSA
+2322 SVPVIVLNSA
-2332 DDSGVHGDNMT
+2332 DDTGVQGDNMT
-2343 NHTQPTF
+2343 NSTQPTF

-2377 TKDAGGWT
+2377 TKGVGGWS

-2451 VTVPTDVNVV
+2451 VKVPTDVN
-2461 RLSIDGGKTWFN
+2461 
-2473 ATQSATPGVWDYIW
+2473 
-2487 PDDVADG
+2487 
-2494 GYTLTVEATDE
+2494 E
-2505 AGNKAT
+2505 
-2511 QTLDFTIDTT
+2511 
-2521 LSVPT
+2521 
-2526 LSLDS
+2526 
-2531 ADDSGIAGD
+2531 
-2540 NITNVKTPGFTLNNI
+2540 
-2555 DTDVSR
+2555 
-2561 VIVEVMHNGIKQE
+2561 
-2574 VPLVQ
+2574 
-2579 TGGQW
+2579 
-2584 RFAPTSDWADGDY
+2584 
-2597 ILTVKVEDRAGNVKQ
+2597 
-2612 SAPLTVTVDTHIA
+2612 
-2625 IDRIELVN
+2625 
-2633 DSGIPG
+2633 
-2639 DNLTNEARPHFQVTV
+2639 
-2654 PADVNGVRLSIDGGK
+2654 
-2669 TWFDATQSAT
+2669 
-2679 SGVWDYTWLT
+2679 
-2689 NVANGPHTLM
+2689 
-2699 VEASDKAGNK
+2699 
-2709 TTQKLDF
+2709 
-2716 TIDTI
+2716 
-2721 LSEPTITL
+2721 
-2729 DSADDSA
+2729 
-2736 AGDNITNVKM
+2736 
-2746 PGFTLGNID
+2746 
-2755 ADVTKVVVTV
+2755 
-2765 AHDGK
+2765 
-2770 NQQIELIK
+2770 
-2778 NGGVWRFTPGAAWTD
+2778 
-2793 GDYTL
+2793 
-2798 TVKVE
+2798 
-2803 DKAGNTNYSAPLTVT
+2803 
-2818 IDTQTSIDRIELLND
+2818 
-2833 TGIVGDNLTNEARPQ
+2833 
-2848 FHITVP
+2848 
-2854 TDVNSVQL
+2854 
-2862 SLDGGI
+2862 
-2868 NWVNATLTSDGV
+2868 
-2880 WEYIWPTDL
+2880 
-2889 VENTYTLTVKA
+2889 
-2900 TDVAGNTATETLNF
+2900 
-2914 IIDTTLST
+2914 
-2922 PTITLDSA
+2922 
-2930 DDSGTANDN
+2930 
-2939 KTNVKTPGFIIGG
+2939 
-2952 IDSDVT
+2952 
-2958 QVVVQVMRD
+2958 
-2967 GHSEEVE
+2967 
-2974 LTQTNGQWR
+2974 
-2983 FVPGSAW
+2983 
-2990 TDGDY
+2990 
-2995 TLTVTVKDEAGN
+2995 
-3007 IRHSAPL
+3007 
-3014 TVTIDTQ
+3014 
-3021 ITIDHIELVN
+3021 
-3031 DSGIPDDNLTNNVRP
+3031 
-3046 HFQVTVPTDV
+3046 
-3056 NVVRLSIDGGKT
+3056 VRLSIDGGKT

-3102 KAGNKTTQQ
+3102 KAGNQTTQK
-3111 LDFIIDTLLSEPT
+3111 LDFIIDTMLSEPT
-3124 IVLDNT
+3124 IVLDST

-3141 NVNKPTFLLG
+3141 NANKPTFILG

-3161 VEVQHGGTKEVLT
+3161 VEVQYGGTKEVLT

-3241 TNDVRPHFRVTV
+3241 TNDDRPHFRVTV

-3323 TIAMD
+3323 TITMD

-3348 TIGNIDA
+3348 TIGNIDS
-3355 DAHSVILRIT
+3355 DAQSVILRIT

-3409 QSTPLVVT
+3409 QSTPLIVT

-3459 QLSIDGGANWVSATQ
+3459 QLSIDGGANWVSAAQ

-3623 DRIELVNDSGVPGD
+3623 DHIELVNDSGVPGD

-3713 TIDITLLTP
+3713 TIDITLMTP

-3844 HDRPVFDIHQV
+3844 HDRPVFDIRQV

-4308 LRIEID
+4308 LKIEID

-4530 ITSVTTPRFVIG
+4530 ITSVTKPRFVIG

-4557 VSYSVTANGNNLWE
+4557 VSYPVTANGNNLWE

-4834 LIGSTLPNTIVSI
+4834 LVGNTLPNAIVSI

-4966 NDGNYELTFKVEDV
+4966 NDGNYVLTFKVEDV

-5035 LTIRNPQGVVI
+5035 LTIRSPQGVVI

-5076 KAGNSQQKEILIE
+5076 KAGNSQQKDILIE

-5344 DNALKDGE
+5344 DNVLKDGE

-5577 WVDTHIKV
+5577 WVDTHIQV

-5597 KTEWWS
+5597 KTDWWS
-5603 NSDLITMRGTGEI
+5603 NSSTITMRGMGEI

-5636 TGRWELS
+5636 NGQWELS
-5643 TDKLPEGTYDISLV
+5643 TDQLPEGKYDITLS
-5657 IEDSAGNRWEDV
+5657 IEDNAGNRKEEV
-5669 REIFIDRTPPN
+5669 HEIFIDRTPPN

-5702 KSQLIITDSEGNTY
+5702 KSQLIITDSNGNTY

-5753 PLDIMKEVPV
+5753 SLDIMKEVPV

-5872 ASDSDNVTN
+5872 VSDSDNVTN

-5906 GVTDIYQATQ
+5906 GVTDTYQATQ

-5931 GNYTLSVTVVDRAG
+5931 GTYTLSVTVVDRAG

-5990 AESATHLRTEPSAA
+5990 AESATHLRTVPSAA
-6004 EESVVKVTAYS
+6004 EESVVKETAYS

-6107 IVNAMNVRGKTED
+6107 IVNAMNARGKTED

>member
-431 APEKPTIELDDSSD
+431 PPEKPTIELDDSSD

-636 LEDYVVL
+636 LEDFVVL

-1026 VSLSPDSDSGISDDN
+1026 VSLSPDSDSGIADDN

-1106 AGNKANSAIFDFTID
+1106 AGNKANSAVFDFTID

-1179 SHLNGSWLFI
+1179 SHLNGSWLFT

-1208 AGNTNYSAPLT
+1208 AGNTSYSAPLT

-1326 VIVLDSAD
+1326 VIVLNSAD
-1334 DTGIQ
+1334 DTGVQ
-1339 GDNMTNSTQPTFAL
+1339 GDNMTNRTQPTFAL

-1433 NDSGIPDDNL
+1433 NDSGIPNDNL

-1472 FNATQSATPG
+1472 FNATQSATTG

-1538 AGDNITNV
+1538 AGDNITSV

-1631 LVNDSGIPGD
+1631 LVNDSGIPDD

-1702 ASDKAGNKTT
+1702 ATDKAGNKTT
-1712 QKLDFTI
+1712 QKLDF
-1719 DTILSEP
+1719 
-1726 TITLDSADDSA
+1726 
-1737 AGDNITNV
+1737 
-1745 KMPGFTL
+1745 
-1752 GNIDADVTKVVVT
+1752 
-1765 VAHDGKNQQIELIKN
+1765 
-1780 GGVWRFTPGAAWTDG
+1780 
-1795 DYTLTVKVEDKAGN
+1795 
-1809 TNYSAPLTVT
+1809 
-1819 IDTQTSIDR
+1819 
-1828 IELLNDTGIV
+1828 
-1838 GDNLTNEARPQFH
+1838 
-1851 ITVPTDVNS
+1851 
-1860 VQLSLDGGIN
+1860 
-1870 WVNATL
+1870 
-1876 TSDGVWEYIW
+1876 
-1886 PTDLVENTYTLTV
+1886 
-1899 KATDVAGNTATET
+1899 
-1912 LNFIIDT
+1912 
-1919 TLSTPTITLDSA
+1919 
-1931 DDSGTANDNKT
+1931 
-1942 NVKTPGFIIG
+1942 
-1952 GIDSDVTQ
+1952 
-1960 VVVQVMRDGHSE
+1960 
-1972 EVELTQTNGQWR
+1972 
-1984 FVPGS
+1984 
-1989 AWTDGDYTLTVTVKD
+1989 
-2004 EAGNIR
+2004 
-2010 HSAPL
+2010 
-2015 TVTID
+2015 
-2020 TQITIDHIEL
+2020 
-2030 VNDSGIPDDNL
+2030 
-2041 TNNVRPHFQVTVPT
+2041 
-2055 DVNVVRLSIDGGKT
+2055 
-2069 WFNATQSATPG
+2069 
-2080 VWDYT
+2080 
-2085 WLADVGEGKHTLT
+2085 
-2098 VEATDKAGNKTTQQ
+2098 
-2112 LDFIIDTLL
+2112 IIDTL
-2121 SEPTIVLD
+2121 
-2129 NTDDSG
+2129 
-2135 TKGDHLTNVN
+2135 
-2145 KPTFLLGN
+2145 
-2153 IDADA
+2153 
-2158 RYVTVEVQHG
+2158 
-2168 GTKEVLT
+2168 
-2175 ATKDATGNWSVTP
+2175 
-2188 TGTWADGDYT
+2188 
-2198 LTVRVEDEAGNEK
+2198 
-2211 HSASL
+2211 
-2216 TVTVDTQITI
+2216 
-2226 DVIELVNDNGIP
+2226 
-2238 GDNMTNDAHPQFRV
+2238 
-2252 TVPGDVNEVSL
+2252 
-2263 SIDGGVTWVKATQ
+2263 
-2276 SATPG
+2276 
-2281 VWNYTWPGTV
+2281 
-2291 PDGDYT
+2291 
-2297 LNVKATDNAGNTV
+2297 
-2310 TETLHFTIDTTL
+2310 
-2322 STPVIVLDSA
+2322 
-2332 DDSGVHGDNMT
+2332 
-2343 NHTQPTF
+2343 
-2350 ALQHIDD
+2350 
-2357 DAVRVTVSVEHG
+2357 
-2369 GVTTTFDA
+2369 
-2377 TKDAGGWT
+2377 
-2385 FTPTGAWAD
+2385 
-2394 GDYTLSVSVEDKAGN
+2394 
-2409 TSHSASLTVTVDTQ
+2409 
-2423 IAINNIELVNDSGI
+2423 
-2437 PDDNLTN
+2437 
-2444 NVRPHFQ
+2444 
-2451 VTVPTDVNVV
+2451 
-2461 RLSIDGGKTWFN
+2461 
-2473 ATQSATPGVWDYIW
+2473 
-2487 PDDVADG
+2487 
-2494 GYTLTVEATDE
+2494 
-2505 AGNKAT
+2505 
-2511 QTLDFTIDTT
+2511 
-2521 LSVPT
+2521 
-2526 LSLDS
+2526 
-2531 ADDSGIAGD
+2531 
-2540 NITNVKTPGFTLNNI
+2540 
-2555 DTDVSR
+2555 
-2561 VIVEVMHNGIKQE
+2561 
-2574 VPLVQ
+2574 
-2579 TGGQW
+2579 
-2584 RFAPTSDWADGDY
+2584 
-2597 ILTVKVEDRAGNVKQ
+2597 
-2612 SAPLTVTVDTHIA
+2612 
-2625 IDRIELVN
+2625 
-2633 DSGIPG
+2633 
-2639 DNLTNEARPHFQVTV
+2639 
-2654 PADVNGVRLSIDGGK
+2654 
-2669 TWFDATQSAT
+2669 
-2679 SGVWDYTWLT
+2679 
-2689 NVANGPHTLM
+2689 
-2699 VEASDKAGNK
+2699 
-2709 TTQKLDF
+2709 
-2716 TIDTI
+2716 

-3174 ATKGATG
+3174 ATKDATGNWSVTPTGTWADGDYTLTVRVEDDAGNVKYSASLTVTVDTQITIDVIELVNDSGTRGDNLTNDANPHFRITVPGDVNEVSLSIDGGVTWVKATQSATPGVWNYTWPGTVPDGDYTLNVKATDNAGNTVTETLHFTIDTTLSTPVIVLDSADDTGIQGDNMTNRTQPTFNLQHIDDDAVRVTVSVEHGGVTTTFDATKDAGGWTFTPPTSWGAGDYTLSVSVEDKAGNTSHSASLTVTVDTQIAINNIELVNDSGIPDDNLTNNVRPHFQVKVPTDVNEVRLSIDGGKTWFNATQSATPGVWDYTWLADVGEGKHTLTVEATDKAGNQTTQKLDFIIDTLLSEPTIVLDSTDDSGTKGDNLTNANKPTFILGNIDADARYVTVEVQHGGTKEVLTATKGATG

-3272 ATQGTAGIWDYTWP
+3272 ATQGTAGTWDYTWP

-3395 TLTVEVT
+3395 TLTVEVQ

-3459 QLSIDGGANWVSATQ
+3459 QLSIDGGANWVSAAQ

-4557 VSYSVTANGNNLWE
+4557 VSYPVTANGNNLWE

-5239 DGTWRAPIL
+5239 DGSWRAPIL

-5577 WVDTHIKV
+5577 WVDTHIQV

-5597 KTEWWS
+5597 KTDWWS
-5603 NSDLITMRGTGEI
+5603 NSSTITMRGMGEI

-5636 TGRWELS
+5636 NGQWELS
-5643 TDKLPEGTYDISLV
+5643 TDQLPEGKYDITLS
-5657 IEDSAGNRWEDV
+5657 IEDNAGNRKEEV
-5669 REIFIDRTPPN
+5669 HEIFIDRTPPN

-5702 KSQLIITDSEGNTY
+5702 KSQLIITDSNGNTY

-5906 GVTDIYQATQ
+5906 GVTDTYQATQ

-5990 AESATHLRTEPSAA
+5990 AESATHLRTVPSAA
-6004 EESVVKVTAYS
+6004 EESVVKETAYS

-6107 IVNAMNVRGKTED
+6107 IVNAMNARGKTED

>member
-431 APEKPTIELDDSSD
+431 PPEKPTIELDDSSD

-1026 VSLSPDSDSGISDDN
+1026 VSLSPDSDSGIADDN

-1055 DPDIISVQVWDAMSD
+1055 DPDIISVQVWDAASD

-1106 AGNKANSAIFDFTID
+1106 AGNKANSAVFDFTID

-1381 TGGWTFTPPTSWAD
+1381 TGGWSFTPTGAWAD

-1433 NDSGIPDDNL
+1433 NDSGIPNDNL

-1472 FNATQSATPG
+1472 FNATQNATPG

-1502 ATDEAGNKATQ
+1502 ATDEAGNKTTQ

-1556 DTDVSRVIVEV
+1556 DTDASRVTVEV

-1712 QKLDFTI
+1712 QKLDFII
-1719 DTILSEP
+1719 DTMLSEP

-2020 TQITIDHIEL
+2020 TQIAIDHIEL
-2030 VNDSGIPDDNL
+2030 VNDSGIPNDNL

-2112 LDFIIDTLL
+2112 LDFIIDTML

-2135 TKGDHLTNVN
+2135 TKGDNLTNVN

-2226 DVIELVNDNGIP
+2226 DAIELVNDNGIP

-2332 DDSGVHGDNMT
+2332 DDTGIQGDNMT
-2343 NHTQPTF
+2343 NRTQPTF
-2350 ALQHIDD
+2350 NLQHIDD

-2377 TKDAGGWT
+2377 TKGVGGWT
-2385 FTPTGAWAD
+2385 FTPPTSWGA

-2444 NVRPHFQ
+2444 NVRPQFQ
-2451 VTVPTDVNVV
+2451 VKVPTDVN
-2461 RLSIDGGKTWFN
+2461 
-2473 ATQSATPGVWDYIW
+2473 
-2487 PDDVADG
+2487 
-2494 GYTLTVEATDE
+2494 E
-2505 AGNKAT
+2505 
-2511 QTLDFTIDTT
+2511 
-2521 LSVPT
+2521 
-2526 LSLDS
+2526 
-2531 ADDSGIAGD
+2531 
-2540 NITNVKTPGFTLNNI
+2540 
-2555 DTDVSR
+2555 
-2561 VIVEVMHNGIKQE
+2561 
-2574 VPLVQ
+2574 
-2579 TGGQW
+2579 
-2584 RFAPTSDWADGDY
+2584 
-2597 ILTVKVEDRAGNVKQ
+2597 
-2612 SAPLTVTVDTHIA
+2612 
-2625 IDRIELVN
+2625 
-2633 DSGIPG
+2633 
-2639 DNLTNEARPHFQVTV
+2639 
-2654 PADVNGVRLSIDGGK
+2654 
-2669 TWFDATQSAT
+2669 
-2679 SGVWDYTWLT
+2679 
-2689 NVANGPHTLM
+2689 
-2699 VEASDKAGNK
+2699 
-2709 TTQKLDF
+2709 
-2716 TIDTI
+2716 
-2721 LSEPTITL
+2721 
-2729 DSADDSA
+2729 
-2736 AGDNITNVKM
+2736 
-2746 PGFTLGNID
+2746 
-2755 ADVTKVVVTV
+2755 
-2765 AHDGK
+2765 
-2770 NQQIELIK
+2770 
-2778 NGGVWRFTPGAAWTD
+2778 
-2793 GDYTL
+2793 
-2798 TVKVE
+2798 
-2803 DKAGNTNYSAPLTVT
+2803 
-2818 IDTQTSIDRIELLND
+2818 
-2833 TGIVGDNLTNEARPQ
+2833 
-2848 FHITVP
+2848 
-2854 TDVNSVQL
+2854 
-2862 SLDGGI
+2862 
-2868 NWVNATLTSDGV
+2868 
-2880 WEYIWPTDL
+2880 
-2889 VENTYTLTVKA
+2889 
-2900 TDVAGNTATETLNF
+2900 
-2914 IIDTTLST
+2914 
-2922 PTITLDSA
+2922 
-2930 DDSGTANDN
+2930 
-2939 KTNVKTPGFIIGG
+2939 
-2952 IDSDVT
+2952 
-2958 QVVVQVMRD
+2958 
-2967 GHSEEVE
+2967 
-2974 LTQTNGQWR
+2974 
-2983 FVPGSAW
+2983 
-2990 TDGDY
+2990 
-2995 TLTVTVKDEAGN
+2995 
-3007 IRHSAPL
+3007 
-3014 TVTIDTQ
+3014 
-3021 ITIDHIELVN
+3021 
-3031 DSGIPDDNLTNNVRP
+3031 
-3046 HFQVTVPTDV
+3046 
-3056 NVVRLSIDGGKT
+3056 VRLSIDGGKT

-3102 KAGNKTTQQ
+3102 KAGNQTTQK

-3124 IVLDNT
+3124 IVLDST

-3141 NVNKPTFLLG
+3141 NANKPTFLLG

-3161 VEVQHGGTKEVLT
+3161 VEVQHGSTKEVLT

-3201 VEDDAG
+3201 VEDEAG

-3323 TIAMD
+3323 TITMD

-3348 TIGNIDA
+3348 TIGNIDS
-3355 DAHSVILRIT
+3355 DAQSVILRIT

-3409 QSTPLVVT
+3409 QSTPLIVT

-3459 QLSIDGGANWVSATQ
+3459 QLSIDGGANWVSAAQ

-3623 DRIELVNDSGVPGD
+3623 DHIELVNDSGVPGD
-3637 NVTKHVRP
+3637 NITKHVRP

-3693 TLTVE
+3693 TLIVE
-3698 VTDGAGNKMTETLNF
+3698 VTDGAGNKMTGTLDF

-3844 HDRPVFDIHQV
+3844 HDRPVFDIRQV

-3954 PGDVVQ
+3954 PGDVIQ

-4179 IFNVGSALPDGQHTL
+4179 IFNVGSALPDGKHTL

-4308 LRIEID
+4308 LQIEID

-4530 ITSVTTPRFVIG
+4530 ITSVTKPRFVIG

-4557 VSYSVTANGNNLWE
+4557 VSYPVTANGNNLWE

-4618 SDTGNSNSDNLTNKQ
+4618 SDTGSSNSDNLTNKQ

-4661 KQTITVGADG
+4661 KHTITVGADG

-4726 HEATSLRPEFK
+4726 YEATSLRPEFK
-4737 GFAEAFSTIMIQW
+4737 GLAEAFSTIMIQW

-4834 LIGSTLPNTIVSI
+4834 LVGNTLPNAIVSI

-4966 NDGNYELTFKVEDV
+4966 NDGNYVLTFKVEDV

-5076 KAGNSQQKEILIE
+5076 KAGNSQQKDILIE

-5297 LDDLITNHNKPV
+5297 LDDLITSHNKPV

-5376 DTSTFIDNPAMVAGS
+5376 DTSTFIDNPVMMAGS

-5405 RPTFSIFGEMNQSVQ
+5405 RPAFSIYGEMNQSVQ

-5475 TFNTTPV
+5475 TLNTTPV

-5528 GLNVGEVWVNE
+5528 GLNVGEVWVND

-5577 WVDTHIKV
+5577 WVDTHIQV

-5597 KTEWWS
+5597 KTDWWS
-5603 NSDLITMRGTGEI
+5603 NSSTITMRGMGEI

-5636 TGRWELS
+5636 NGQWELS
-5643 TDKLPEGTYDISLV
+5643 TDQLPEGKYDITLS
-5657 IEDSAGNRWEDV
+5657 IEDNAGNRKEEV
-5669 REIFIDRTPPN
+5669 HEIFIDRTPPN

-5702 KSQLIITDSEGNTY
+5702 KSQLIITDSNGNTY

-5872 ASDSDNVTN
+5872 VSDSDNVTN

-5906 GVTDIYQATQ
+5906 GVTDTYQATQ

-5931 GNYTLSVTVVDRAG
+5931 GTYTLSVTVVDRAG

-5975 ATATAVTPPESETVN
+5975 ATPTAVTPLESETVN
-5990 AESATHLRTEPSAA
+5990 AESDTHLRTVPSAA
-6004 EESVVKVTAYS
+6004 EESVVKETAYS

-6047 VSIMFEGEEFTLPI
+6047 VSVMFEGEEFTLPI

-6107 IVNAMNVRGKTED
+6107 IVNAMNARGKTED

>member
-156 QNSSKQIEE
+156 QNSSKQMEE
-165 MLQNFLA
+165 MLQEFLA

-395 FKDNELSEGENSIKV
+395 FRDNELSEGENSIKV

-431 APEKPTIELDDSSD
+431 PPEKPTIELDDNSD

-537 IETTNDSG
+537 IETTDDSG

-624 IDTIAPVPPTVS
+624 IDTIAPLPPTVS

-726 VVPPKA
+726 VVSPKA

-953 AAPYSTVKLYIDG
+953 AAPYSTVKLYVDG

-1026 VSLSPDSDSGISDDN
+1026 VSLSPDSDSGIADDN

-1106 AGNKANSAIFDFTID
+1106 AGNKANSAVFDFTID

-1179 SHLNGSWLFI
+1179 SHLNGSWLFT

-1208 AGNTNYSAPLT
+1208 AGNTSYSAPLT

-1326 VIVLDSAD
+1326 VIVLNSAD
-1334 DTGIQ
+1334 DTGVQ
-1339 GDNMTNSTQPTFAL
+1339 GDNMTNRTQPTFAL

-1381 TGGWTFTPPTSWAD
+1381 TGGWTFTPTASWTD

-1433 NDSGIPDDNL
+1433 NDSGIPNDNL

-1472 FNATQSATPG
+1472 VTAAQKAAG
-1482 VWDYIWPDDVADGGY
+1482 VWEYIWPDDVTDGSH

-1538 AGDNITNV
+1538 AGDNITSV

-1631 LVNDSGIPGD
+1631 LVNDSGIPDD

-1702 ASDKAGNKTT
+1702 ATDKAGNKTT
-1712 QKLDFTI
+1712 QKLDFII
-1719 DTILSEP
+1719 DTLLSEP

-2020 TQITIDHIEL
+2020 TQIAIDHIEL
-2030 VNDSGIPDDNL
+2030 VNDSGIPNDNL

-2098 VEATDKAGNKTTQQ
+2098 VEATDKAGNKTTQK

-2129 NTDDSG
+2129 STDDSG
-2135 TKGDHLTNVN
+2135 TKGDNLTNVN

-2198 LTVRVEDEAGNEK
+2198 LTVRVEDDAGNVK
-2211 HSASL
+2211 YSASL

-2226 DVIELVNDNGIP
+2226 DVIELVNDSGTR
-2238 GDNMTNDAHPQFRV
+2238 GDNLTNDANPHFRI

-2276 SATPG
+2276 SVTPG

-2343 NHTQPTF
+2343 NRTQPTF
-2350 ALQHIDD
+2350 ALQQIDD

-2377 TKDAGGWT
+2377 TKGTGGWT

-2473 ATQSATPGVWDYIW
+2473 ATQSATPGVWDY
-2487 PDDVADG
+2487 
-2494 GYTLTVEATDE
+2494 
-2505 AGNKAT
+2505 
-2511 QTLDFTIDTT
+2511 
-2521 LSVPT
+2521 
-2526 LSLDS
+2526 
-2531 ADDSGIAGD
+2531 
-2540 NITNVKTPGFTLNNI
+2540 
-2555 DTDVSR
+2555 
-2561 VIVEVMHNGIKQE
+2561 
-2574 VPLVQ
+2574 
-2579 TGGQW
+2579 
-2584 RFAPTSDWADGDY
+2584 
-2597 ILTVKVEDRAGNVKQ
+2597 
-2612 SAPLTVTVDTHIA
+2612 
-2625 IDRIELVN
+2625 
-2633 DSGIPG
+2633 
-2639 DNLTNEARPHFQVTV
+2639 
-2654 PADVNGVRLSIDGGK
+2654 
-2669 TWFDATQSAT
+2669 
-2679 SGVWDYTWLT
+2679 
-2689 NVANGPHTLM
+2689 
-2699 VEASDKAGNK
+2699 
-2709 TTQKLDF
+2709 
-2716 TIDTI
+2716 
-2721 LSEPTITL
+2721 
-2729 DSADDSA
+2729 
-2736 AGDNITNVKM
+2736 
-2746 PGFTLGNID
+2746 
-2755 ADVTKVVVTV
+2755 
-2765 AHDGK
+2765 
-2770 NQQIELIK
+2770 
-2778 NGGVWRFTPGAAWTD
+2778 
-2793 GDYTL
+2793 
-2798 TVKVE
+2798 
-2803 DKAGNTNYSAPLTVT
+2803 
-2818 IDTQTSIDRIELLND
+2818 
-2833 TGIVGDNLTNEARPQ
+2833 
-2848 FHITVP
+2848 
-2854 TDVNSVQL
+2854 
-2862 SLDGGI
+2862 
-2868 NWVNATLTSDGV
+2868 
-2880 WEYIWPTDL
+2880 
-2889 VENTYTLTVKA
+2889 
-2900 TDVAGNTATETLNF
+2900 
-2914 IIDTTLST
+2914 
-2922 PTITLDSA
+2922 
-2930 DDSGTANDN
+2930 
-2939 KTNVKTPGFIIGG
+2939 
-2952 IDSDVT
+2952 
-2958 QVVVQVMRD
+2958 
-2967 GHSEEVE
+2967 
-2974 LTQTNGQWR
+2974 
-2983 FVPGSAW
+2983 
-2990 TDGDY
+2990 
-2995 TLTVTVKDEAGN
+2995 
-3007 IRHSAPL
+3007 
-3014 TVTIDTQ
+3014 
-3021 ITIDHIELVN
+3021 
-3031 DSGIPDDNLTNNVRP
+3031 
-3046 HFQVTVPTDV
+3046 
-3056 NVVRLSIDGGKT
+3056 
-3068 WFNATQ
+3068 
-3074 SATPGVWDYTWLADV
+3074 TWLADV

-3102 KAGNKTTQQ
+3102 KAGNQTTQQ

-3151 NIDADARYVT
+3151 NIDVDARYVT
-3161 VEVQHGGTKEVLT
+3161 VEVLHGGTKEVLT

-3395 TLTVEVT
+3395 TLTVEVQ

-3409 QSTPLVVT
+3409 QSTPLIVT

-3459 QLSIDGGANWVSATQ
+3459 QLSIDGGANWVSAAQ

-3492 HTLTVMVTDRAGNTA
+3492 HILTVMVTDRAGNTA

-4068 HDYNATKVGAGWQFT
+4068 HDYNAIKVGAGWQFT

-4308 LRIEID
+4308 LQIEID

-4368 KNAAGQWEFT
+4368 KNAAGQWQFT

-4508 IVSDPSIDLLD
+4508 VVSDPRIDLLD

-4530 ITSVTTPRFVIG
+4530 ITSITKPRFVIG

-4557 VSYSVTANGNNLWE
+4557 VSYPVTANGNNLWE

-4618 SDTGNSNSDNLTNKQ
+4618 SDTGSSNSDNLTNKQ

-4661 KQTITVGADG
+4661 KHTITVGADG

-4726 HEATSLRPEFK
+4726 YEATSLRPEFK
-4737 GFAEAFSTIMIQW
+4737 GLAEAFSTIMIQW

-4834 LIGSTLPNTIVSI
+4834 LVGNTLPNAIVSI

-4944 VEKAIAYTTGA
+4944 VEKAIAYTTGT

-5076 KAGNSQQKEILIE
+5076 KAGNSQQKDILIE

-5248 LQDDGT
+5248 LQDDGK

-5297 LDDLITNHNKPV
+5297 LDDLITSHNKPV

-5376 DTSTFIDNPAMVAGS
+5376 DTSTFIDNPVMMAGS
-5391 DNGIFSNDSITSQT
+5391 DNGIFSNDSITSQS
-5405 RPTFSIFGEMNQSVQ
+5405 RPAFSIFGEMNQSVQ

-5528 GLNVGEVWVNE
+5528 GLNVGEVWVND

-5577 WVDTHIKV
+5577 WVDTHIQV

-5597 KTEWWS
+5597 KTDWWS
-5603 NSDLITMRGTGEI
+5603 NSSTITMRGMGEI

-5636 TGRWELS
+5636 NGQWELS
-5643 TDKLPEGTYDISLV
+5643 TDQLPEGKYDITLS
-5657 IEDSAGNRWEDV
+5657 IEDNAGNRKEEV
-5669 REIFIDRTPPN
+5669 HEIFIDRTPPN

-5702 KSQLIITDSEGNTY
+5702 KSQLIITDSNGNTY

-5753 PLDIMKEVPV
+5753 SLDIMKETPV

-5774 VGDNITRDKQP
+5774 AGDNITRDNQP

-5881 HTQPKFTLQ
+5881 HNHTQPKFTLQ

-5906 GVTDIYQATQ
+5906 GVTDTYQATQ

-5931 GNYTLSVTVVDRAG
+5931 GTYTLSVTVVDRAG
-5945 NSQQSASLAVTVD
+5945 NSLQSASLEVTVD

-5975 ATATAVTPPESETVN
+5975 ATPTAVTPPESETVN
-5990 AESATHLRTEPSAA
+5990 AESATHLRTVASAA
-6004 EESVVKVTAYS
+6004 EESVVKETAYS

-6047 VSIMFEGEEFTLPI
+6047 VSVMFEGEEFTLPI

-6087 KDNDFLIKEK
+6087 KDDDFLIKEK

-6107 IVNAMNVRGKTED
+6107 IVNAMNARGKTED

>member
-431 APEKPTIELDDSSD
+431 PPEKPTIELDDSSD

-636 LEDYVVL
+636 LEDFVVL

-1026 VSLSPDSDSGISDDN
+1026 VSLSPDSDSGIADDN

-1106 AGNKANSAIFDFTID
+1106 AGNKANSAVFDFTID

-1179 SHLNGSWLFI
+1179 SHLNGSWLFT

-1208 AGNTNYSAPLT
+1208 AGNTSYSAPLT

-1326 VIVLDSAD
+1326 VIVLNSAD
-1334 DTGIQ
+1334 DTGVQ
-1339 GDNMTNSTQPTFAL
+1339 GDNMTNRTQPTFAL

-1482 VWDYIWPDDVADGGY
+1482 AWDYIWPDDVADGGY

-1502 ATDEAGNKATQ
+1502 ATDKAGNKTTQ
-1513 TLDFTIDTTLSV
+1513 ELDFTIDTTLSV

-1712 QKLDFTI
+1712 QKLDFII
-1719 DTILSEP
+1719 DTLLSEP

-2020 TQITIDHIEL
+2020 TQI
-2030 VNDSGIPDDNL
+2030 
-2041 TNNVRPHFQVTVPT
+2041 
-2055 DVNVVRLSIDGGKT
+2055 
-2069 WFNATQSATPG
+2069 A
-2080 VWDYT
+2080 
-2085 WLADVGEGKHTLT
+2085 
-2098 VEATDKAGNKTTQQ
+2098 
-2112 LDFIIDTLL
+2112 
-2121 SEPTIVLD
+2121 
-2129 NTDDSG
+2129 
-2135 TKGDHLTNVN
+2135 
-2145 KPTFLLGN
+2145 
-2153 IDADA
+2153 
-2158 RYVTVEVQHG
+2158 
-2168 GTKEVLT
+2168 
-2175 ATKDATGNWSVTP
+2175 
-2188 TGTWADGDYT
+2188 
-2198 LTVRVEDEAGNEK
+2198 
-2211 HSASL
+2211 
-2216 TVTVDTQITI
+2216 
-2226 DVIELVNDNGIP
+2226 
-2238 GDNMTNDAHPQFRV
+2238 
-2252 TVPGDVNEVSL
+2252 
-2263 SIDGGVTWVKATQ
+2263 
-2276 SATPG
+2276 
-2281 VWNYTWPGTV
+2281 
-2291 PDGDYT
+2291 
-2297 LNVKATDNAGNTV
+2297 
-2310 TETLHFTIDTTL
+2310 
-2322 STPVIVLDSA
+2322 
-2332 DDSGVHGDNMT
+2332 
-2343 NHTQPTF
+2343 
-2350 ALQHIDD
+2350 
-2357 DAVRVTVSVEHG
+2357 
-2369 GVTTTFDA
+2369 
-2377 TKDAGGWT
+2377 
-2385 FTPTGAWAD
+2385 
-2394 GDYTLSVSVEDKAGN
+2394 
-2409 TSHSASLTVTVDTQ
+2409 
-2423 IAINNIELVNDSGI
+2423 
-2437 PDDNLTN
+2437 
-2444 NVRPHFQ
+2444 
-2451 VTVPTDVNVV
+2451 
-2461 RLSIDGGKTWFN
+2461 
-2473 ATQSATPGVWDYIW
+2473 
-2487 PDDVADG
+2487 
-2494 GYTLTVEATDE
+2494 
-2505 AGNKAT
+2505 
-2511 QTLDFTIDTT
+2511 
-2521 LSVPT
+2521 
-2526 LSLDS
+2526 
-2531 ADDSGIAGD
+2531 
-2540 NITNVKTPGFTLNNI
+2540 
-2555 DTDVSR
+2555 
-2561 VIVEVMHNGIKQE
+2561 
-2574 VPLVQ
+2574 
-2579 TGGQW
+2579 
-2584 RFAPTSDWADGDY
+2584 
-2597 ILTVKVEDRAGNVKQ
+2597 
-2612 SAPLTVTVDTHIA
+2612 
-2625 IDRIELVN
+2625 
-2633 DSGIPG
+2633 
-2639 DNLTNEARPHFQVTV
+2639 
-2654 PADVNGVRLSIDGGK
+2654 
-2669 TWFDATQSAT
+2669 
-2679 SGVWDYTWLT
+2679 
-2689 NVANGPHTLM
+2689 
-2699 VEASDKAGNK
+2699 
-2709 TTQKLDF
+2709 
-2716 TIDTI
+2716 
-2721 LSEPTITL
+2721 
-2729 DSADDSA
+2729 
-2736 AGDNITNVKM
+2736 
-2746 PGFTLGNID
+2746 
-2755 ADVTKVVVTV
+2755 
-2765 AHDGK
+2765 
-2770 NQQIELIK
+2770 
-2778 NGGVWRFTPGAAWTD
+2778 
-2793 GDYTL
+2793 
-2798 TVKVE
+2798 
-2803 DKAGNTNYSAPLTVT
+2803 
-2818 IDTQTSIDRIELLND
+2818 
-2833 TGIVGDNLTNEARPQ
+2833 
-2848 FHITVP
+2848 
-2854 TDVNSVQL
+2854 
-2862 SLDGGI
+2862 
-2868 NWVNATLTSDGV
+2868 
-2880 WEYIWPTDL
+2880 
-2889 VENTYTLTVKA
+2889 
-2900 TDVAGNTATETLNF
+2900 
-2914 IIDTTLST
+2914 
-2922 PTITLDSA
+2922 
-2930 DDSGTANDN
+2930 
-2939 KTNVKTPGFIIGG
+2939 
-2952 IDSDVT
+2952 
-2958 QVVVQVMRD
+2958 
-2967 GHSEEVE
+2967 
-2974 LTQTNGQWR
+2974 
-2983 FVPGSAW
+2983 
-2990 TDGDY
+2990 
-2995 TLTVTVKDEAGN
+2995 
-3007 IRHSAPL
+3007 
-3014 TVTIDTQ
+3014 
-3021 ITIDHIELVN
+3021 IDHIELVN

-3174 ATKGATG
+3174 ATKDATGNWSVTPTGTWADGDYTLTVRVEDEAGNEKHSASLTVTVDTQITIDAIELVNDNGIPGDNMTNDAHPQFRVTVPGDVNEVSLSIDGGVTWVKATQSATPGVWNYTWPGTVPDGDYTLNVKATDNAGNTVTETLHFTIDTTLSVPVIVLNSADDTGVQGDNMTNSTQPTFALQHIDDDAVRVTVSVEHGGVTTTFDATKGTGGWSFTPTGAWADGDYTLSVSVEDKAGNTSHSASLTVTVDTQIAINNIELVNDSGIPDDNLTNNVRPHFQVKVPTDVNEVRLSIDGGKTWFNATQSATPGVWDYTWLADVGEGKHTLTVEATDKAGNQTTQKLDFIIDTMLSEPTIVLDSTDDSGTKGDNLTNANKPTFILGNIDADARYVTVEVQYGGTKEVLTATKGATG

-3190 WADGDYTLTVR
+3190 WADGDYMLTVR

-3323 TIAMD
+3323 TITMD

-3348 TIGNIDA
+3348 TIGNIDS
-3355 DAHSVILRIT
+3355 DAQSVILRIT

-3409 QSTPLVVT
+3409 QSTPLIVT

-3459 QLSIDGGANWVSATQ
+3459 QLSIDGGANWVSAAQ

-3521 PTIALDSTD
+3521 PTIELDSTD

-3598 TVEDRAGNTRP
+3598 IVEDRAGNTRP

-3713 TIDITLLTP
+3713 TIDITLMTP

-3844 HDRPVFDIHQV
+3844 HDRPVFDIRQV

-4308 LRIEID
+4308 LKIEID

-4530 ITSVTTPRFVIG
+4530 ITSVTKPRFVIG

-4557 VSYSVTANGNNLWE
+4557 VSYPVTANGNNLWE

-4834 LIGSTLPNTIVSI
+4834 LVGNTLPNAIVSI

-4966 NDGNYELTFKVEDV
+4966 NDGNYVLTFKVEDV

-5035 LTIRNPQGVVI
+5035 LTIRSPQGVVI

-5076 KAGNSQQKEILIE
+5076 KAGNSQQKDILIE

-5405 RPTFSIFGEMNQSVQ
+5405 RPTFSISGEMNQSVQ

-5577 WVDTHIKV
+5577 WVDTHIQV

-5597 KTEWWS
+5597 KTDWWS
-5603 NSDLITMRGTGEI
+5603 NSSTITMRGMGEI

-5636 TGRWELS
+5636 NGQWELS
-5643 TDKLPEGTYDISLV
+5643 TDQLPEGKYDITLS
-5657 IEDSAGNRWEDV
+5657 IEDNAGNRKEEV
-5669 REIFIDRTPPN
+5669 HEIFIDRTPPN

-5702 KSQLIITDSEGNTY
+5702 KSQLIITDSNGNTY

-5753 PLDIMKEVPV
+5753 SLDIMKEVPV

-5872 ASDSDNVTN
+5872 VSDSDNVTN

-5906 GVTDIYQATQ
+5906 GVTDTYQATQ

-5931 GNYTLSVTVVDRAG
+5931 GTYTLSVTVVDRAG

-5990 AESATHLRTEPSAA
+5990 AESATHLRTVPSAA
-6004 EESVVKVTAYS
+6004 EESVVKETAYS

-6047 VSIMFEGEEFTLPI
+6047 VSVMFEGEEFTLPI

-6087 KDNDFLIKEK
+6087 KDDDFLIKEK

-6107 IVNAMNVRGKTED
+6107 IVNAMNARGKTED

>member
-1 MGNKSIQKF
+1 
-10 FADQNSVIDLS
+10 DQNSVIDLS

-431 APEKPTIELDDSSD
+431 PPEKPTIELDDSSD

-588 EWTFNFTSDSVEGI
+588 EWTFNFTSDSVEGV

-624 IDTIAPVPPTVS
+624 IDTVAPVPPTVS
-636 LEDYVVL
+636 LEDFVVL

-656 LVGTAEPKST
+656 LVGTAEPKSI

-1026 VSLSPDSDSGISDDN
+1026 VSLSPDSDSGVSDDN

-1055 DPDIISVQVWDAMSD
+1055 DPDIISVQVWDAASD

-1106 AGNKANSAIFDFTID
+1106 AGNKANSAVFDFTID

-1381 TGGWTFTPPTSWAD
+1381 TGGWSFTPTGAWAD

-1433 NDSGIPDDNL
+1433 NDSGIPNDNL

-1482 VWDYIWPDDVADGGY
+1482 AWDYIWPDDVADGGY

-1502 ATDEAGNKATQ
+1502 ATDKAGNKTTQ
-1513 TLDFTIDTTLSV
+1513 ELDFTIDTTLSV

-1702 ASDKAGNKTT
+1702 ATDKAGNKTT

-2020 TQITIDHIEL
+2020 TQI
-2030 VNDSGIPDDNL
+2030 
-2041 TNNVRPHFQVTVPT
+2041 
-2055 DVNVVRLSIDGGKT
+2055 
-2069 WFNATQSATPG
+2069 A
-2080 VWDYT
+2080 
-2085 WLADVGEGKHTLT
+2085 
-2098 VEATDKAGNKTTQQ
+2098 
-2112 LDFIIDTLL
+2112 
-2121 SEPTIVLD
+2121 
-2129 NTDDSG
+2129 
-2135 TKGDHLTNVN
+2135 
-2145 KPTFLLGN
+2145 
-2153 IDADA
+2153 
-2158 RYVTVEVQHG
+2158 
-2168 GTKEVLT
+2168 
-2175 ATKDATGNWSVTP
+2175 
-2188 TGTWADGDYT
+2188 
-2198 LTVRVEDEAGNEK
+2198 
-2211 HSASL
+2211 
-2216 TVTVDTQITI
+2216 
-2226 DVIELVNDNGIP
+2226 
-2238 GDNMTNDAHPQFRV
+2238 
-2252 TVPGDVNEVSL
+2252 
-2263 SIDGGVTWVKATQ
+2263 
-2276 SATPG
+2276 
-2281 VWNYTWPGTV
+2281 
-2291 PDGDYT
+2291 
-2297 LNVKATDNAGNTV
+2297 
-2310 TETLHFTIDTTL
+2310 
-2322 STPVIVLDSA
+2322 
-2332 DDSGVHGDNMT
+2332 
-2343 NHTQPTF
+2343 
-2350 ALQHIDD
+2350 
-2357 DAVRVTVSVEHG
+2357 
-2369 GVTTTFDA
+2369 
-2377 TKDAGGWT
+2377 
-2385 FTPTGAWAD
+2385 
-2394 GDYTLSVSVEDKAGN
+2394 
-2409 TSHSASLTVTVDTQ
+2409 
-2423 IAINNIELVNDSGI
+2423 
-2437 PDDNLTN
+2437 
-2444 NVRPHFQ
+2444 
-2451 VTVPTDVNVV
+2451 
-2461 RLSIDGGKTWFN
+2461 
-2473 ATQSATPGVWDYIW
+2473 
-2487 PDDVADG
+2487 
-2494 GYTLTVEATDE
+2494 
-2505 AGNKAT
+2505 
-2511 QTLDFTIDTT
+2511 
-2521 LSVPT
+2521 
-2526 LSLDS
+2526 
-2531 ADDSGIAGD
+2531 
-2540 NITNVKTPGFTLNNI
+2540 
-2555 DTDVSR
+2555 
-2561 VIVEVMHNGIKQE
+2561 
-2574 VPLVQ
+2574 
-2579 TGGQW
+2579 
-2584 RFAPTSDWADGDY
+2584 
-2597 ILTVKVEDRAGNVKQ
+2597 
-2612 SAPLTVTVDTHIA
+2612 
-2625 IDRIELVN
+2625 
-2633 DSGIPG
+2633 
-2639 DNLTNEARPHFQVTV
+2639 
-2654 PADVNGVRLSIDGGK
+2654 
-2669 TWFDATQSAT
+2669 
-2679 SGVWDYTWLT
+2679 
-2689 NVANGPHTLM
+2689 
-2699 VEASDKAGNK
+2699 
-2709 TTQKLDF
+2709 
-2716 TIDTI
+2716 
-2721 LSEPTITL
+2721 
-2729 DSADDSA
+2729 
-2736 AGDNITNVKM
+2736 
-2746 PGFTLGNID
+2746 
-2755 ADVTKVVVTV
+2755 
-2765 AHDGK
+2765 
-2770 NQQIELIK
+2770 
-2778 NGGVWRFTPGAAWTD
+2778 
-2793 GDYTL
+2793 
-2798 TVKVE
+2798 
-2803 DKAGNTNYSAPLTVT
+2803 
-2818 IDTQTSIDRIELLND
+2818 
-2833 TGIVGDNLTNEARPQ
+2833 
-2848 FHITVP
+2848 
-2854 TDVNSVQL
+2854 
-2862 SLDGGI
+2862 
-2868 NWVNATLTSDGV
+2868 
-2880 WEYIWPTDL
+2880 
-2889 VENTYTLTVKA
+2889 
-2900 TDVAGNTATETLNF
+2900 
-2914 IIDTTLST
+2914 
-2922 PTITLDSA
+2922 
-2930 DDSGTANDN
+2930 
-2939 KTNVKTPGFIIGG
+2939 
-2952 IDSDVT
+2952 
-2958 QVVVQVMRD
+2958 
-2967 GHSEEVE
+2967 
-2974 LTQTNGQWR
+2974 
-2983 FVPGSAW
+2983 
-2990 TDGDY
+2990 
-2995 TLTVTVKDEAGN
+2995 
-3007 IRHSAPL
+3007 
-3014 TVTIDTQ
+3014 
-3021 ITIDHIELVN
+3021 IDHIELVN

-3174 ATKGATG
+3174 ATKDATGNWSVTPTGTWADGDYTLTVRVEDEAGNEKHSASLTVTVDTQITIDAIELVNDNGIPGDNMTNDAHPQFRVTVPGDVNEVSLSIDGGVTWVKATQSATPGVWNYTWPGTVPDGDYTLNVKATDNAGNTVTETLHFTIDTTLSVPVIVLNSADDTGVQGDNMTNRTQPTFALQHIDDDAVRVTVSVEHGGVTTTFDATKGTGGWSFTPTGAWADGDYTLSVSVEDKAGNTSHSASLTVTVDTQIAINNIELVNDSGIPDDNLTNNVRPHFQVTVPTDVNVVRLSIDGGKTWFNATQSATPGVWDYTWLADVGEGKHTLTVEATDKAGNQTTQKLDFIIDTMLSEPTIVLDSTDDSGTKGDNLTNANKPTFILGNIDADARYVTVEVQYGGTKEVLTATKGATG

-3190 WADGDYTLTVR
+3190 WADGDYMLTVR

-3323 TIAMD
+3323 TITMD

-3348 TIGNIDA
+3348 TIGNIDS
-3355 DAHSVILRIT
+3355 DAQSVILRIT

-3409 QSTPLVVT
+3409 QSTPLIVT

-3459 QLSIDGGANWVSATQ
+3459 QLSIDGGANWVSAAQ

-3623 DRIELVNDSGVPGD
+3623 DHIELVNDSGVPGD

-3713 TIDITLLTP
+3713 TIDITLMTP

-3844 HDRPVFDIHQV
+3844 HDRPVFDIRQV

-4308 LRIEID
+4308 LKIEID

-4530 ITSVTTPRFVIG
+4530 ITSVTKPRFVIG

-4557 VSYSVTANGNNLWE
+4557 VSYPVTANGNNLWE

-4618 SDTGNSNSDNLTNKQ
+4618 SDTGSSNSDNLTNKQ

-4726 HEATSLRPEFK
+4726 YEATSLRPEFK
-4737 GFAEAFSTIMIQW
+4737 GLAEAFSTIMIQW

-4834 LIGSTLPNTIVSI
+4834 LIGNTLPNAIVSI

-5035 LTIRNPQGVVI
+5035 LTIRNPQGGVI

-5248 LQDDGT
+5248 LQDDGK

-5297 LDDLITNHNKPV
+5297 LDDLITSHNKPV

-5376 DTSTFIDNPAMVAGS
+5376 DTSTFIDNPVMIAGS

-5405 RPTFSIFGEMNQSVQ
+5405 RPAFSIFGEMNQSVQ

-5475 TFNTTPV
+5475 TLNTTPV

-5528 GLNVGEVWVNE
+5528 GLNVGEVWVND

-5577 WVDTHIKV
+5577 WVDTHIQV

-5597 KTEWWS
+5597 KTDWWS
-5603 NSDLITMRGTGEI
+5603 NSSTITMRGMGEI

-5636 TGRWELS
+5636 NGQWELS
-5643 TDKLPEGTYDISLV
+5643 TDQLPEGKYDITLS
-5657 IEDSAGNRWEDV
+5657 IEDNAGNRKEEV
-5669 REIFIDRTPPN
+5669 HEIFIDRTPPN

-5702 KSQLIITDSEGNTY
+5702 KSQLIITDSNGNTY

-5753 PLDIMKEVPV
+5753 PLDIMKETPV

-5774 VGDNITRDKQP
+5774 AGDNITRDNQP

-5881 HTQPKFTLQ
+5881 HNHTQPKFTLQ

-5906 GVTDIYQATQ
+5906 GVTDTYQATQ

-5965 DSQHDDASDD
+5965 DSQHNDASDD
-5975 ATATAVTPPESETVN
+5975 ATAIAVTPPESETVN
-5990 AESATHLRTEPSAA
+5990 AESATHLRTVPSVA
-6004 EESVVKVTAYS
+6004 EESVVKETAYS

-6047 VSIMFEGEEFTLPI
+6047 VSVMFEGEEFTLPI
-6061 TNQKAIFEVPLSL
+6061 INQKAIFEVPLSL
-6074 EDGEYTMDVKFID
+6074 EDGEYTMDVKYLD
-6087 KDNDFLIKEK
+6087 KDDDFLIKEK

-6107 IVNAMNVRGKTED
+6107 IVNAMNARGKTED

>member
-1268 GGNSWVQAT
+1268 CGNSWVQAT

-2129 NTDDSG
+2129 STDDSG

-2473 ATQSATPGVWDYIW
+2473 ATQSATPGVWDY
-2487 PDDVADG
+2487 
-2494 GYTLTVEATDE
+2494 
-2505 AGNKAT
+2505 
-2511 QTLDFTIDTT
+2511 
-2521 LSVPT
+2521 
-2526 LSLDS
+2526 
-2531 ADDSGIAGD
+2531 
-2540 NITNVKTPGFTLNNI
+2540 
-2555 DTDVSR
+2555 
-2561 VIVEVMHNGIKQE
+2561 
-2574 VPLVQ
+2574 
-2579 TGGQW
+2579 
-2584 RFAPTSDWADGDY
+2584 
-2597 ILTVKVEDRAGNVKQ
+2597 
-2612 SAPLTVTVDTHIA
+2612 
-2625 IDRIELVN
+2625 
-2633 DSGIPG
+2633 
-2639 DNLTNEARPHFQVTV
+2639 
-2654 PADVNGVRLSIDGGK
+2654 
-2669 TWFDATQSAT
+2669 
-2679 SGVWDYTWLT
+2679 
-2689 NVANGPHTLM
+2689 
-2699 VEASDKAGNK
+2699 
-2709 TTQKLDF
+2709 
-2716 TIDTI
+2716 
-2721 LSEPTITL
+2721 
-2729 DSADDSA
+2729 
-2736 AGDNITNVKM
+2736 
-2746 PGFTLGNID
+2746 
-2755 ADVTKVVVTV
+2755 
-2765 AHDGK
+2765 
-2770 NQQIELIK
+2770 
-2778 NGGVWRFTPGAAWTD
+2778 
-2793 GDYTL
+2793 
-2798 TVKVE
+2798 
-2803 DKAGNTNYSAPLTVT
+2803 
-2818 IDTQTSIDRIELLND
+2818 
-2833 TGIVGDNLTNEARPQ
+2833 
-2848 FHITVP
+2848 
-2854 TDVNSVQL
+2854 
-2862 SLDGGI
+2862 
-2868 NWVNATLTSDGV
+2868 
-2880 WEYIWPTDL
+2880 
-2889 VENTYTLTVKA
+2889 
-2900 TDVAGNTATETLNF
+2900 
-2914 IIDTTLST
+2914 
-2922 PTITLDSA
+2922 
-2930 DDSGTANDN
+2930 
-2939 KTNVKTPGFIIGG
+2939 
-2952 IDSDVT
+2952 
-2958 QVVVQVMRD
+2958 
-2967 GHSEEVE
+2967 
-2974 LTQTNGQWR
+2974 
-2983 FVPGSAW
+2983 
-2990 TDGDY
+2990 
-2995 TLTVTVKDEAGN
+2995 
-3007 IRHSAPL
+3007 
-3014 TVTIDTQ
+3014 
-3021 ITIDHIELVN
+3021 
-3031 DSGIPDDNLTNNVRP
+3031 
-3046 HFQVTVPTDV
+3046 
-3056 NVVRLSIDGGKT
+3056 
-3068 WFNATQ
+3068 
-3074 SATPGVWDYTWLADV
+3074 TWLADV

-3124 IVLDNT
+3124 IVLDST
-3130 DDSGTKGDNLT
+3130 DDSGTKGDHLT

-4169 ELTKGGDGRW
+4169 ELTKGADGRW

-4557 VSYSVTANGNNLWE
+4557 VSYPVTANGNNLWE

>member
-431 APEKPTIELDDSSD
+431 PPEKPTIELDDSSD

-624 IDTIAPVPPTVS
+624 IDTVAPVPPTVS
-636 LEDYVVL
+636 LEDFVVL

-1026 VSLSPDSDSGISDDN
+1026 VSLSPDSDSGIADDN

-1055 DPDIISVQVWDAMSD
+1055 DPDIISVQVWDAASD

-1106 AGNKANSAIFDFTID
+1106 AGNKANSAVFDFTID

-1381 TGGWTFTPPTSWAD
+1381 TGGWSFTPTGAWAD

-1421 DTQIAINNIELV
+1421 DTQIAINSIELV
-1433 NDSGIPDDNL
+1433 NDSGIPNDNL
-1443 TNNVRPHFQVTVP
+1443 TNNVRPHFQMTVP

-1482 VWDYIWPDDVADGGY
+1482 AWDYIWPDDVADGGY

-1502 ATDEAGNKATQ
+1502 ATDKAGNKTTQ
-1513 TLDFTIDTTLSV
+1513 ELDFTIDTTLSV

-2020 TQITIDHIEL
+2020 TQIAIDHIEL

-2112 LDFIIDTLL
+2112 LDFIIDTML

-2135 TKGDHLTNVN
+2135 TKGDNLTNVN

-2226 DVIELVNDNGIP
+2226 DAIELVNDNGIP

-2322 STPVIVLDSA
+2322 SVPVIVLNSA
-2332 DDSGVHGDNMT
+2332 DDTGVQGDNMT
-2343 NHTQPTF
+2343 NSTQPTF

-2377 TKDAGGWT
+2377 TKGVGGWS

-2451 VTVPTDVNVV
+2451 VKVPTDVN
-2461 RLSIDGGKTWFN
+2461 
-2473 ATQSATPGVWDYIW
+2473 
-2487 PDDVADG
+2487 
-2494 GYTLTVEATDE
+2494 E
-2505 AGNKAT
+2505 
-2511 QTLDFTIDTT
+2511 
-2521 LSVPT
+2521 
-2526 LSLDS
+2526 
-2531 ADDSGIAGD
+2531 
-2540 NITNVKTPGFTLNNI
+2540 
-2555 DTDVSR
+2555 
-2561 VIVEVMHNGIKQE
+2561 
-2574 VPLVQ
+2574 
-2579 TGGQW
+2579 
-2584 RFAPTSDWADGDY
+2584 
-2597 ILTVKVEDRAGNVKQ
+2597 
-2612 SAPLTVTVDTHIA
+2612 
-2625 IDRIELVN
+2625 
-2633 DSGIPG
+2633 
-2639 DNLTNEARPHFQVTV
+2639 
-2654 PADVNGVRLSIDGGK
+2654 
-2669 TWFDATQSAT
+2669 
-2679 SGVWDYTWLT
+2679 
-2689 NVANGPHTLM
+2689 
-2699 VEASDKAGNK
+2699 
-2709 TTQKLDF
+2709 
-2716 TIDTI
+2716 
-2721 LSEPTITL
+2721 
-2729 DSADDSA
+2729 
-2736 AGDNITNVKM
+2736 
-2746 PGFTLGNID
+2746 
-2755 ADVTKVVVTV
+2755 
-2765 AHDGK
+2765 
-2770 NQQIELIK
+2770 
-2778 NGGVWRFTPGAAWTD
+2778 
-2793 GDYTL
+2793 
-2798 TVKVE
+2798 
-2803 DKAGNTNYSAPLTVT
+2803 
-2818 IDTQTSIDRIELLND
+2818 
-2833 TGIVGDNLTNEARPQ
+2833 
-2848 FHITVP
+2848 
-2854 TDVNSVQL
+2854 
-2862 SLDGGI
+2862 
-2868 NWVNATLTSDGV
+2868 
-2880 WEYIWPTDL
+2880 
-2889 VENTYTLTVKA
+2889 
-2900 TDVAGNTATETLNF
+2900 
-2914 IIDTTLST
+2914 
-2922 PTITLDSA
+2922 
-2930 DDSGTANDN
+2930 
-2939 KTNVKTPGFIIGG
+2939 
-2952 IDSDVT
+2952 
-2958 QVVVQVMRD
+2958 
-2967 GHSEEVE
+2967 
-2974 LTQTNGQWR
+2974 
-2983 FVPGSAW
+2983 
-2990 TDGDY
+2990 
-2995 TLTVTVKDEAGN
+2995 
-3007 IRHSAPL
+3007 
-3014 TVTIDTQ
+3014 
-3021 ITIDHIELVN
+3021 
-3031 DSGIPDDNLTNNVRP
+3031 
-3046 HFQVTVPTDV
+3046 
-3056 NVVRLSIDGGKT
+3056 VRLSIDGGKT

-3102 KAGNKTTQQ
+3102 KAGNQTTQK
-3111 LDFIIDTLLSEPT
+3111 LDFIIDTMLSEPT
-3124 IVLDNT
+3124 IMLDST

-3141 NVNKPTFLLG
+3141 NANKPTFILG

-3161 VEVQHGGTKEVLT
+3161 VEVQYGGTKEVLT

-3190 WADGDYTLTVR
+3190 WADGDYMLTVR

-3323 TIAMD
+3323 TITMD

-3348 TIGNIDA
+3348 TIGNIDS
-3355 DAHSVILRIT
+3355 DAQSVILRIT

-3409 QSTPLVVT
+3409 QSTPLIVT

-3459 QLSIDGGANWVSATQ
+3459 QLSIDGGANWVSAAQ

-3623 DRIELVNDSGVPGD
+3623 DHIELVNDSGVPGD

-3713 TIDITLLTP
+3713 TIDITLMTP

-3844 HDRPVFDIHQV
+3844 HDRPVFDIRQV

-4308 LRIEID
+4308 LKIEID

-4530 ITSVTTPRFVIG
+4530 ITSVTKPRFVIG

-4557 VSYSVTANGNNLWE
+4557 VSYPVTANGNNLWE

-4834 LIGSTLPNTIVSI
+4834 LVGNTLPNAIVSI

-4966 NDGNYELTFKVEDV
+4966 NDGNYVLTFKVEDV

-5035 LTIRNPQGVVI
+5035 LTIRSPQGVVI

-5297 LDDLITNHNKPV
+5297 LDDLITSHNKPV

-5376 DTSTFIDNPAMVAGS
+5376 DTSTFIDNPVMMAGS

-5577 WVDTHIKV
+5577 WVDTHIQV

-5597 KTEWWS
+5597 KTDWWS
-5603 NSDLITMRGTGEI
+5603 NSSTITMRGMGEI

-5636 TGRWELS
+5636 NGQWELS
-5643 TDKLPEGTYDISLV
+5643 TDQLPEGKYDITLS
-5657 IEDSAGNRWEDV
+5657 IEDNAGNRKEEV
-5669 REIFIDRTPPN
+5669 HEIFIDRTPPN

-5702 KSQLIITDSEGNTY
+5702 KSQLIITDSNGNTY

-5990 AESATHLRTEPSAA
+5990 AESATHLRTVPSAA
-6004 EESVVKVTAYS
+6004 EESVVKETAYS

-6047 VSIMFEGEEFTLPI
+6047 VSVMFEGEEFTLPI

-6087 KDNDFLIKEK
+6087 KDDDFLIKEK

-6107 IVNAMNVRGKTED
+6107 IVNAMNARGKTED

>member
-36 DMNITTPRG
+36 DMNITTPHG

-116 ELKKQLDDAEN
+116 ELKKQLDEAEN

-445 SGIKNDNITNST
+445 SGIKNDSITNST

-537 IETTNDSG
+537 IETTDDSG

-588 EWTFNFTSDSVEGI
+588 EWTFNFTSDSVEGV

-624 IDTIAPVPPTVS
+624 IDTVAPVPPTVS
-636 LEDYVVL
+636 LEDFVVL

-1055 DPDIISVQVWDAMSD
+1055 DPDIIRVQVWDAASD

-1106 AGNKANSAIFDFTID
+1106 AGNKANSAVFDFTID

-1179 SHLNGSWLFI
+1179 SHLNGSWLFT

-1326 VIVLDSAD
+1326 VIVLNSAD
-1334 DTGIQ
+1334 DTGVQ

-1381 TGGWTFTPPTSWAD
+1381 VGGWSFTPTGAWAD

-1433 NDSGIPDDNL
+1433 NDSGIPNDNL

-1472 FNATQSATPG
+1472 FNATQNATPG

-1502 ATDEAGNKATQ
+1502 ATDEAGNKTTQ

-1556 DTDVSRVIVEV
+1556 DTDVSRVTVEV

-1631 LVNDSGIPGD
+1631 LVNDSGIPDD

-1672 FDATQSATSGVW
+1672 FDATQSATPGVW

-1712 QKLDFTI
+1712 QKLDFII
-1719 DTILSEP
+1719 DTMLSEP

-2020 TQITIDHIEL
+2020 TQIAIDHIEL

-2135 TKGDHLTNVN
+2135 TKGDNLTNVN

-2332 DDSGVHGDNMT
+2332 DDTGIQGDNMT
-2343 NHTQPTF
+2343 NRTQPTF
-2350 ALQHIDD
+2350 NLQHIDD

-2377 TKDAGGWT
+2377 TKGVGGWT
-2385 FTPTGAWAD
+2385 FTPPTSWGA

-2444 NVRPHFQ
+2444 NVRPQFQ
-2451 VTVPTDVNVV
+2451 VKVPTDVN
-2461 RLSIDGGKTWFN
+2461 
-2473 ATQSATPGVWDYIW
+2473 
-2487 PDDVADG
+2487 
-2494 GYTLTVEATDE
+2494 E
-2505 AGNKAT
+2505 
-2511 QTLDFTIDTT
+2511 
-2521 LSVPT
+2521 
-2526 LSLDS
+2526 
-2531 ADDSGIAGD
+2531 
-2540 NITNVKTPGFTLNNI
+2540 
-2555 DTDVSR
+2555 
-2561 VIVEVMHNGIKQE
+2561 
-2574 VPLVQ
+2574 
-2579 TGGQW
+2579 
-2584 RFAPTSDWADGDY
+2584 
-2597 ILTVKVEDRAGNVKQ
+2597 
-2612 SAPLTVTVDTHIA
+2612 
-2625 IDRIELVN
+2625 
-2633 DSGIPG
+2633 
-2639 DNLTNEARPHFQVTV
+2639 
-2654 PADVNGVRLSIDGGK
+2654 
-2669 TWFDATQSAT
+2669 
-2679 SGVWDYTWLT
+2679 
-2689 NVANGPHTLM
+2689 
-2699 VEASDKAGNK
+2699 
-2709 TTQKLDF
+2709 
-2716 TIDTI
+2716 
-2721 LSEPTITL
+2721 
-2729 DSADDSA
+2729 
-2736 AGDNITNVKM
+2736 
-2746 PGFTLGNID
+2746 
-2755 ADVTKVVVTV
+2755 
-2765 AHDGK
+2765 
-2770 NQQIELIK
+2770 
-2778 NGGVWRFTPGAAWTD
+2778 
-2793 GDYTL
+2793 
-2798 TVKVE
+2798 
-2803 DKAGNTNYSAPLTVT
+2803 
-2818 IDTQTSIDRIELLND
+2818 
-2833 TGIVGDNLTNEARPQ
+2833 
-2848 FHITVP
+2848 
-2854 TDVNSVQL
+2854 
-2862 SLDGGI
+2862 
-2868 NWVNATLTSDGV
+2868 
-2880 WEYIWPTDL
+2880 
-2889 VENTYTLTVKA
+2889 
-2900 TDVAGNTATETLNF
+2900 
-2914 IIDTTLST
+2914 
-2922 PTITLDSA
+2922 
-2930 DDSGTANDN
+2930 
-2939 KTNVKTPGFIIGG
+2939 
-2952 IDSDVT
+2952 
-2958 QVVVQVMRD
+2958 
-2967 GHSEEVE
+2967 
-2974 LTQTNGQWR
+2974 
-2983 FVPGSAW
+2983 
-2990 TDGDY
+2990 
-2995 TLTVTVKDEAGN
+2995 
-3007 IRHSAPL
+3007 
-3014 TVTIDTQ
+3014 
-3021 ITIDHIELVN
+3021 
-3031 DSGIPDDNLTNNVRP
+3031 
-3046 HFQVTVPTDV
+3046 
-3056 NVVRLSIDGGKT
+3056 VRLSIDGGKT

-3102 KAGNKTTQQ
+3102 KAGNQTTQK
-3111 LDFIIDTLLSEPT
+3111 LDFIIDTMLSEPT
-3124 IVLDNT
+3124 IVLDST

-3141 NVNKPTFLLG
+3141 NANKPTFILG

-3201 VEDDAG
+3201 VEDEAG

-3323 TIAMD
+3323 TITMD

-3348 TIGNIDA
+3348 TIGNIDS
-3355 DAHSVILRIT
+3355 DAQSVILRIT

-3409 QSTPLVVT
+3409 QSTPLIVT

-3459 QLSIDGGANWVSATQ
+3459 QLSIDGGANWVSAAQ

-3623 DRIELVNDSGVPGD
+3623 DHIELVNDSGVPGD
-3637 NVTKHVRP
+3637 NITKHVRP

-3693 TLTVE
+3693 TLIVE
-3698 VTDGAGNKMTETLNF
+3698 VTDGAGNKMTGTLDF

-3844 HDRPVFDIHQV
+3844 HDRPVFDIRQV

-3904 DLAGNVKESAPFEVR
+3904 DLAGNVKESAPLEVR

-3954 PGDVVQ
+3954 PGDVIQ

-4179 IFNVGSALPDGQHTL
+4179 IFNVGSALPDGKHTL

-4308 LRIEID
+4308 LQIEID

-4530 ITSVTTPRFVIG
+4530 ITSVTKPRFVIG

-4557 VSYSVTANGNNLWE
+4557 VSYPVTANGNNLWE

-4618 SDTGNSNSDNLTNKQ
+4618 SDTGSSNSDNLTNKQ

-4661 KQTITVGADG
+4661 KHTITVGADG

-4726 HEATSLRPEFK
+4726 YEATSLRPEFK
-4737 GFAEAFSTIMIQW
+4737 GLAEAFSTIMIQW

-4834 LIGSTLPNTIVSI
+4834 LVGNTLPNAIVSI

-4966 NDGNYELTFKVEDV
+4966 NDGNYVLTFKVEDV

-5076 KAGNSQQKEILIE
+5076 KAGNSQQKDILIE

-5297 LDDLITNHNKPV
+5297 LDDLITSHNKPV

-5376 DTSTFIDNPAMVAGS
+5376 DTSTFIDNPVMMAGS

-5405 RPTFSIFGEMNQSVQ
+5405 RPAFSIYGEMNQSVQ

-5528 GLNVGEVWVNE
+5528 GLNVGEVWVND

-5577 WVDTHIKV
+5577 WVDTHIQV

-5597 KTEWWS
+5597 KTDWWS
-5603 NSDLITMRGTGEI
+5603 NSSTITMRGMGEI

-5636 TGRWELS
+5636 NGQWELS
-5643 TDKLPEGTYDISLV
+5643 TDQLPEGKYDITLS
-5657 IEDSAGNRWEDV
+5657 IEDNAGNRKEEV
-5669 REIFIDRTPPN
+5669 HEIFIDRTPPN

-5702 KSQLIITDSEGNTY
+5702 KSQLIITDSNGNTY

-5753 PLDIMKEVPV
+5753 PLDIMKETPV

-5774 VGDNITRDKQP
+5774 VGDNITRDNQP

-5863 ALAAGEDNG
+5863 ALAAGEGNG
-5872 ASDSDNVTN
+5872 ASDSDNVTNHN

-5931 GNYTLSVTVVDRAG
+5931 GTYTLSVTVVDRAG
-5945 NSQQSASLAVTVD
+5945 NSLQSASLEVTVD

-5975 ATATAVTPPESETVN
+5975 ATPTAVTPPESETVN
-5990 AESATHLRTEPSAA
+5990 AESATHLRTVPSAA
-6004 EESVVKVTAYS
+6004 EESVVKETAYS

-6047 VSIMFEGEEFTLPI
+6047 VSVMFEGEEFTLPI

-6074 EDGEYTMDVKFID
+6074 EDGEYTMDVKFLD
-6087 KDNDFLIKEK
+6087 KDDDFLIKEK

-6107 IVNAMNVRGKTED
+6107 IVNAMNARGKTED

-6128 SSVGHNNNGAIDVF
+6128 SSVGHNNNGAIEVF

>member
-244 ALAAESNSGSKD
+244 ALATESNSGSKD

-588 EWTFNFTSDSVEGI
+588 EWTFNFTSDSVEGV

-624 IDTIAPVPPTVS
+624 IDTVAPVPPTVS
-636 LEDYVVL
+636 LEDFVVL

-1055 DPDIISVQVWDAMSD
+1055 DPDIISVQVWDAASD

-1106 AGNKANSAIFDFTID
+1106 AGNKANSAVFDFTID

-1208 AGNTNYSAPLT
+1208 AGNTSYSAPLT

-1381 TGGWTFTPPTSWAD
+1381 TGGWSFTPTGAWAD

-1433 NDSGIPDDNL
+1433 NDSGIPNDNL

-1482 VWDYIWPDDVADGGY
+1482 AWDYIWPDDVADGGY

-1502 ATDEAGNKATQ
+1502 ATDKAGNKTTQ
-1513 TLDFTIDTTLSV
+1513 ELDFTIDTTLSV

-2020 TQITIDHIEL
+2020 TQIAIDHIEL

-2041 TNNVRPHFQVTVPT
+2041 TNEARPHFQVTVPT

-2112 LDFIIDTLL
+2112 LDFIIDT
-2121 SEPTIVLD
+2121 
-2129 NTDDSG
+2129 
-2135 TKGDHLTNVN
+2135 
-2145 KPTFLLGN
+2145 
-2153 IDADA
+2153 
-2158 RYVTVEVQHG
+2158 
-2168 GTKEVLT
+2168 
-2175 ATKDATGNWSVTP
+2175 
-2188 TGTWADGDYT
+2188 
-2198 LTVRVEDEAGNEK
+2198 
-2211 HSASL
+2211 
-2216 TVTVDTQITI
+2216 
-2226 DVIELVNDNGIP
+2226 
-2238 GDNMTNDAHPQFRV
+2238 M
-2252 TVPGDVNEVSL
+2252 
-2263 SIDGGVTWVKATQ
+2263 
-2276 SATPG
+2276 
-2281 VWNYTWPGTV
+2281 
-2291 PDGDYT
+2291 
-2297 LNVKATDNAGNTV
+2297 
-2310 TETLHFTIDTTL
+2310 
-2322 STPVIVLDSA
+2322 
-2332 DDSGVHGDNMT
+2332 
-2343 NHTQPTF
+2343 
-2350 ALQHIDD
+2350 
-2357 DAVRVTVSVEHG
+2357 
-2369 GVTTTFDA
+2369 
-2377 TKDAGGWT
+2377 
-2385 FTPTGAWAD
+2385 
-2394 GDYTLSVSVEDKAGN
+2394 
-2409 TSHSASLTVTVDTQ
+2409 
-2423 IAINNIELVNDSGI
+2423 
-2437 PDDNLTN
+2437 
-2444 NVRPHFQ
+2444 
-2451 VTVPTDVNVV
+2451 
-2461 RLSIDGGKTWFN
+2461 
-2473 ATQSATPGVWDYIW
+2473 
-2487 PDDVADG
+2487 
-2494 GYTLTVEATDE
+2494 
-2505 AGNKAT
+2505 
-2511 QTLDFTIDTT
+2511 
-2521 LSVPT
+2521 
-2526 LSLDS
+2526 
-2531 ADDSGIAGD
+2531 
-2540 NITNVKTPGFTLNNI
+2540 
-2555 DTDVSR
+2555 
-2561 VIVEVMHNGIKQE
+2561 
-2574 VPLVQ
+2574 
-2579 TGGQW
+2579 
-2584 RFAPTSDWADGDY
+2584 
-2597 ILTVKVEDRAGNVKQ
+2597 
-2612 SAPLTVTVDTHIA
+2612 
-2625 IDRIELVN
+2625 
-2633 DSGIPG
+2633 
-2639 DNLTNEARPHFQVTV
+2639 
-2654 PADVNGVRLSIDGGK
+2654 
-2669 TWFDATQSAT
+2669 
-2679 SGVWDYTWLT
+2679 
-2689 NVANGPHTLM
+2689 
-2699 VEASDKAGNK
+2699 
-2709 TTQKLDF
+2709 
-2716 TIDTI
+2716 
-2721 LSEPTITL
+2721 
-2729 DSADDSA
+2729 
-2736 AGDNITNVKM
+2736 
-2746 PGFTLGNID
+2746 
-2755 ADVTKVVVTV
+2755 
-2765 AHDGK
+2765 
-2770 NQQIELIK
+2770 
-2778 NGGVWRFTPGAAWTD
+2778 
-2793 GDYTL
+2793 
-2798 TVKVE
+2798 
-2803 DKAGNTNYSAPLTVT
+2803 
-2818 IDTQTSIDRIELLND
+2818 
-2833 TGIVGDNLTNEARPQ
+2833 
-2848 FHITVP
+2848 
-2854 TDVNSVQL
+2854 
-2862 SLDGGI
+2862 
-2868 NWVNATLTSDGV
+2868 
-2880 WEYIWPTDL
+2880 
-2889 VENTYTLTVKA
+2889 
-2900 TDVAGNTATETLNF
+2900 
-2914 IIDTTLST
+2914 
-2922 PTITLDSA
+2922 
-2930 DDSGTANDN
+2930 
-2939 KTNVKTPGFIIGG
+2939 
-2952 IDSDVT
+2952 
-2958 QVVVQVMRD
+2958 
-2967 GHSEEVE
+2967 
-2974 LTQTNGQWR
+2974 
-2983 FVPGSAW
+2983 
-2990 TDGDY
+2990 
-2995 TLTVTVKDEAGN
+2995 
-3007 IRHSAPL
+3007 
-3014 TVTIDTQ
+3014 
-3021 ITIDHIELVN
+3021 
-3031 DSGIPDDNLTNNVRP
+3031 
-3046 HFQVTVPTDV
+3046 
-3056 NVVRLSIDGGKT
+3056 
-3068 WFNATQ
+3068 
-3074 SATPGVWDYTWLADV
+3074 
-3089 GEGKHTLTVEATD
+3089 
-3102 KAGNKTTQQ
+3102 
-3111 LDFIIDTLLSEPT
+3111 LSEPT

-3161 VEVQHGGTKEVLT
+3161 VEVQYGGTKEVLT

-3190 WADGDYTLTVR
+3190 WADGDYMLTVR

-3323 TIAMD
+3323 TITMD

-3348 TIGNIDA
+3348 TIGNIDS
-3355 DAHSVILRIT
+3355 DAQSVILRIT

-3409 QSTPLVVT
+3409 QSTPLIVT

-3459 QLSIDGGANWVSATQ
+3459 QLSIDGGANWVSAAQ

-3623 DRIELVNDSGVPGD
+3623 DHIELVNDSGVPGD

-3713 TIDITLLTP
+3713 TIDITLMTP

-3739 LTSVTQPV
+3739 LTSVTQPL
-3747 FVLGSIDKDVRHVE
+3747 FVLGHIDKDVQHVV
-3761 LSIEHNGTFKT
+3761 LNIEHNGTFKT

-3783 YRPDS
+3783 YRPDA
-3788 ALADGSYTFTVT
+3788 ALGDGSYKLTVT

-3814 KVTIDGTLTTPVIE
+3814 TVTIDGTLTTPTIE

-3837 VGDRLTN
+3837 VGDGLTN
-3844 HDRPVFDIHQV
+3844 HTRPVFDIHQV

-4097 TVEDKAGNTATS
+4097 TVEDKAGNIATS

-4308 LRIEID
+4308 LKIEID

-4530 ITSVTTPRFVIG
+4530 ITSVTKPRFVIG

-4557 VSYSVTANGNNLWE
+4557 VSYPVTANGNNLWE

-4834 LIGSTLPNTIVSI
+4834 LVGNTLPNAIVSI

-4897 DVTID
+4897 DLTID

-5405 RPTFSIFGEMNQSVQ
+5405 RPTFSISGEMNQSVQ

-5577 WVDTHIKV
+5577 WVDTHIQV

-5597 KTEWWS
+5597 KTDWWS
-5603 NSDLITMRGTGEI
+5603 NSSTITMRGMGEI

-5636 TGRWELS
+5636 NGQWELS
-5643 TDKLPEGTYDISLV
+5643 TDQLPEGKYDITLS
-5657 IEDSAGNRWEDV
+5657 IEDNAGNRKEEV
-5669 REIFIDRTPPN
+5669 HEIFIDRTPPN

-5702 KSQLIITDSEGNTY
+5702 KSQLIITDSNGNTY

-5753 PLDIMKEVPV
+5753 SLDIMKEVPV

-5872 ASDSDNVTN
+5872 VSDSDNVTN

-5906 GVTDIYQATQ
+5906 GVTDTYQATQ

-5931 GNYTLSVTVVDRAG
+5931 GTYTLSVTVVDRAG

-5990 AESATHLRTEPSAA
+5990 AESATHLRTVPSAA
-6004 EESVVKVTAYS
+6004 EESVVKETAYS

-6107 IVNAMNVRGKTED
+6107 IVNAMNARGKTED

>member
-36 DMNITTPRG
+36 DMNITTPHG

-116 ELKKQLDDAEN
+116 ELKKQLDEAEN

-138 AEKAKEAAEKAL
+138 AEKAKEAAEKTL

-431 APEKPTIELDDSSD
+431 PPEKPTIELDDSSD

-537 IETTNDSG
+537 IETTDDSG

-588 EWTFNFTSDSVEGI
+588 EWTFNFTSDSVEGV

-624 IDTIAPVPPTVS
+624 IDTVAPVPPTVS
-636 LEDYVVL
+636 LEDFVVL

-751 NALTLLGTADRFATV
+751 NALTLLGTADRFATI

-831 LHDSADSGVK
+831 LHDSAGSGVK

-953 AAPYSTVKLYIDG
+953 AAPYSTVKLYVDG

-971 VRTNKDGRWEYTLKA
+971 VRTNKDSRWEYTLKA

-1026 VSLSPDSDSGISDDN
+1026 VSLSPDSDSGIADDN
-1041 LTNIVKPTLHLKDI
+1041 LTNIVNPTLHLKDI
-1055 DPDIISVQVWDAMSD
+1055 DPDIISVQVWDAASD

-1083 WAYTFTSDLTE
+1083 WTYTFTSDLTE

-1106 AGNKANSAIFDFTID
+1106 AGNKANSAVFDFTID

-1179 SHLNGSWLFI
+1179 SHLNGSWLFT

-1208 AGNTNYSAPLT
+1208 AGNTSYSAPLT

-1326 VIVLDSAD
+1326 VIVLNSAD
-1334 DTGIQ
+1334 DTGVQ
-1339 GDNMTNSTQPTFAL
+1339 GDNMTNRTQPTFAL

-1433 NDSGIPDDNL
+1433 NDSGIPNDNL

-1538 AGDNITNV
+1538 AGDNITSV

-1595 GDYILTVKVED
+1595 GGYILTVKVED

-1631 LVNDSGIPGD
+1631 LVNDSSIPDD

-1702 ASDKAGNKTT
+1702 ATDKAGNKTT
-1712 QKLDFTI
+1712 QKLDFII
-1719 DTILSEP
+1719 DTLLSEP

-1828 IELLNDTGIV
+1828 IGLLNDTGIV

-2135 TKGDHLTNVN
+2135 TKGDNLTNVN

-2188 TGTWADGDYT
+2188 IGTWADGDYT

-2263 SIDGGVTWVKATQ
+2263 SIDGGVTWVKAMQ

-2281 VWNYTWPGTV
+2281 VWNYTWPKTV
-2291 PDGDYT
+2291 ADGDYT
-2297 LNVKATDNAGNTV
+2297 LTVKATDNAGNTV
-2310 TETLHFTIDTTL
+2310 TRTLDFTIDTTL

-2343 NHTQPTF
+2343 NRTQPTF

-2377 TKDAGGWT
+2377 TKGTGGWT
-2385 FTPTGAWAD
+2385 FTPPTSWAD

-2437 PDDNLTN
+2437 PN
-2444 NVRPHFQ
+2444 
-2451 VTVPTDVNVV
+2451 
-2461 RLSIDGGKTWFN
+2461 
-2473 ATQSATPGVWDYIW
+2473 
-2487 PDDVADG
+2487 
-2494 GYTLTVEATDE
+2494 
-2505 AGNKAT
+2505 
-2511 QTLDFTIDTT
+2511 
-2521 LSVPT
+2521 
-2526 LSLDS
+2526 
-2531 ADDSGIAGD
+2531 
-2540 NITNVKTPGFTLNNI
+2540 
-2555 DTDVSR
+2555 
-2561 VIVEVMHNGIKQE
+2561 
-2574 VPLVQ
+2574 
-2579 TGGQW
+2579 
-2584 RFAPTSDWADGDY
+2584 
-2597 ILTVKVEDRAGNVKQ
+2597 
-2612 SAPLTVTVDTHIA
+2612 
-2625 IDRIELVN
+2625 
-2633 DSGIPG
+2633 
-2639 DNLTNEARPHFQVTV
+2639 
-2654 PADVNGVRLSIDGGK
+2654 
-2669 TWFDATQSAT
+2669 
-2679 SGVWDYTWLT
+2679 
-2689 NVANGPHTLM
+2689 
-2699 VEASDKAGNK
+2699 
-2709 TTQKLDF
+2709 
-2716 TIDTI
+2716 
-2721 LSEPTITL
+2721 
-2729 DSADDSA
+2729 
-2736 AGDNITNVKM
+2736 
-2746 PGFTLGNID
+2746 
-2755 ADVTKVVVTV
+2755 
-2765 AHDGK
+2765 
-2770 NQQIELIK
+2770 
-2778 NGGVWRFTPGAAWTD
+2778 
-2793 GDYTL
+2793 
-2798 TVKVE
+2798 
-2803 DKAGNTNYSAPLTVT
+2803 
-2818 IDTQTSIDRIELLND
+2818 
-2833 TGIVGDNLTNEARPQ
+2833 
-2848 FHITVP
+2848 
-2854 TDVNSVQL
+2854 
-2862 SLDGGI
+2862 
-2868 NWVNATLTSDGV
+2868 
-2880 WEYIWPTDL
+2880 
-2889 VENTYTLTVKA
+2889 
-2900 TDVAGNTATETLNF
+2900 
-2914 IIDTTLST
+2914 
-2922 PTITLDSA
+2922 
-2930 DDSGTANDN
+2930 
-2939 KTNVKTPGFIIGG
+2939 
-2952 IDSDVT
+2952 
-2958 QVVVQVMRD
+2958 
-2967 GHSEEVE
+2967 
-2974 LTQTNGQWR
+2974 
-2983 FVPGSAW
+2983 
-2990 TDGDY
+2990 
-2995 TLTVTVKDEAGN
+2995 
-3007 IRHSAPL
+3007 
-3014 TVTIDTQ
+3014 
-3021 ITIDHIELVN
+3021 
-3031 DSGIPDDNLTNNVRP
+3031 DNLTNNVRP

-3623 DRIELVNDSGVPGD
+3623 DHIELVNDSGVPGD

-3674 STAGI
+3674 STVGI

-3693 TLTVE
+3693 TLIVE
-3698 VTDGAGNKMTETLNF
+3698 VTDGAGNKMTGTLDF

-3844 HDRPVFDIHQV
+3844 HDRPVFDIRQI

-3880 NGQWRFTPSA
+3880 NG
-3890 SWADG
+3890 
-3895 SYQLAVVVE
+3895 
-3904 DLAGNVKESAPFEVR
+3904 
-3919 IDTTTTINNIVLLN
+3919 
-3933 DTGVQNDQL
+3933 
-3942 TNVAKPSFRIDV
+3942 
-3954 PGDVVQ
+3954 
-3960 VRVTLDGGANWN
+3960 
-3972 VIRKNADGQ
+3972 
-3981 WIFDSPNTLVDG
+3981 
-3993 TYTLRVEAT
+3993 
-4002 DEAGNIANKDLV
+4002 
-4014 FNIDTNIQVPTIALD
+4014 
-4029 AGQDTGANTADNIT
+4029 
-4043 NISRPTFTIGN
+4043 
-4054 VDPDVIKVVVTIDG
+4054 
-4068 HDYNATKVGAGWQFT
+4068 
-4083 PGNAIPDG
+4083 
-4091 SYNITV
+4091 
-4097 TVEDKAGNTATS
+4097 
-4109 KPLPVVID
+4109 
-4117 TTAEIESVTLV
+4117 
-4128 TDSGDSDVDN
+4128 
-4138 ITKVDKP
+4138 
-4145 QFSIVTADDI
+4145 
-4155 THVRVKIDNAANWI
+4155 
-4169 ELTKGGDGRW
+4169 
-4179 IFNVGSALPDGQHTL
+4179 
-4194 LVDVTDIAGNVAQET
+4194 
-4209 LQFTIDTTLREPT
+4209 
-4222 IVLDPTHDTGD
+4222 
-4233 DTNDNL
+4233 
-4239 TRINKPVFII
+4239 
-4249 GNVDNDVSHIVVHID
+4249 
-4264 GRDYTIENTGGNL
+4264 
-4277 TFTPDQ
+4277 
-4283 PLSDGQHTISVTVT
+4283 
-4297 DIAGNTKTSAE
+4297 
-4308 LRIEID
+4308 
-4314 TQVQIDSV
+4314 
-4322 TLTTDSG
+4322 
-4329 VNDHD
+4329 
-4334 NVTNATRPSF
+4334 
-4344 EIATP
+4344 
-4349 DDVTSVLVS
+4349 
-4358 FDGVNWTPIS
+4358 
-4368 KNAAGQWEFT
+4368 
-4378 AGSALPDGHYTLHVQ
+4378 
-4393 ATDRA
+4393 
-4398 GNTANST
+4398 
-4405 LGFTVDTQIDGL
+4405 
-4417 SVVMLDD
+4417 
-4424 AGKDS
+4424 
-4429 TDGITNITSPRFEI
+4429 
-4443 SAREPLQSVTVIL
+4443 
-4456 NGKSSTLTQGAGN
+4456 
-4469 KWLFT
+4469 
-4474 PDTPL
+4474 
-4479 VDGTYKIEI
+4479 
-4488 VAEDIAGNKISKEV
+4488 
-4502 SFTIDT
+4502 
-4508 IVSDPSIDLLD
+4508 
-4519 ADDTGESAVDN
+4519 
-4530 ITSVTTPRFVIG
+4530 
-4542 NVPADIDTVVIRING
+4542 
-4557 VSYSVTANGNNLWE
+4557 
-4571 FQVPVALNDGVY
+4571 
-4583 EAVVVFRD
+4583 
-4591 IAGNT
+4591 
-4596 SETKLPFTIDTT
+4596 
-4608 TSVSVRMEPA
+4608 
-4618 SDTGNSNSDNLTNKQ
+4618 
-4633 NPKFEGTAEPNA
+4633 
-4645 KLVIT
+4645 
-4650 IVDDKSGREVL
+4650 
-4661 KQTITVGADG
+4661 
-4671 NWSVTPNILPDG
+4671 
-4683 MYTINVVATDVAG
+4683 
-4696 NTAQTQERFTID
+4696 
-4708 TVTID
+4708 
-4713 PTIRLSDPSIDDQ
+4713 
-4726 HEATSLRPEFK
+4726 
-4737 GFAEAFSTIMIQW
+4737 
-4750 DGKVVGSANANANG
+4750 
-4764 EWSWTPPSVLAPGSY
+4764 
-4779 VVSIVAKD
+4779 
-4787 KAGNE
+4787 
-4792 SSQVDFPVVI
+4792 
-4802 PVIDVTPPT
+4802 
-4811 IKLSEESDSGALGDF
+4811 
-4826 TTNNKTPT
+4826 
-4834 LIGSTLPNTIVSI
+4834 
-4847 YVDGVKVGEATADTA
+4847 
-4862 GRYTFQLS
+4862 
-4870 EMKDGHYVVQVGIVN
+4870 
-4885 PRDNSELRSTAV
+4885 
-4897 DVTID
+4897 
-4902 TEVAELVW
+4902 
-4910 NISGMHEGGYINT
+4910 
-4923 VTPEIGGTSEPN
+4923 
-4935 SKITIFVNG
+4935 
-4944 VEKAIAYTTGA
+4944 
-4955 GHWGVVLPALG
+4955 
-4966 NDGNYELTFKVEDV
+4966 
-4980 AGNIREFGPQNVILD
+4980 
-4995 TVISPLTVVLR
+4995 
-5006 EADDSGKVG
+5006 
-5015 DWITNKSHVTIDGTA
+5015 
-5030 EAGST
+5030 
-5035 LTIRNPQGVVI
+5035 
-5046 ATLVVGNDGRWS
+5046 
-5058 AELDLRE
+5058 
-5065 GSNAFVVVSED
+5065 
-5076 KAGNSQQKEILIE
+5076 
-5089 HDTQIEISD
+5089 
-5098 ISLSRDTNSGDKYD
+5098 
-5112 LITNNKSPVLVAMTD
+5112 
-5127 PGATVQ
+5127 
-5133 VYINGVLQGTVEA
+5133 
-5146 SSSGNISY
+5146 
-5154 TMPAN
+5154 
-5159 SADGE
+5159 
-5164 YQVQF
+5164 
-5169 VATDTAGNRVE
+5169 
-5180 SAITTVTIDSQIAV
+5180 
-5194 FDIDEDSLPALSNN
+5194 
-5208 RALSVSG
+5208 
-5215 VGEAGSQVSIFVD
+5215 
-5228 GKLVNVVMVEA
+5228 
-5239 DGTWRAPIL
+5239 
-5248 LQDDGT
+5248 
-5254 FNIHFSI
+5254 
-5261 TDVAGNTEV
+5261 
-5270 SKDYSVDVDSSTDFP
+5270 
-5285 TLNLEDASNSGS
+5285 
-5297 LDDLITNHNKPV
+5297 
-5309 LVGTAEAG
+5309 
-5317 ATIHIYV
+5317 
-5324 DEKIVAN
+5324 
-5331 VLVLEDGTWSYQF
+5331 
-5344 DNALKDGE
+5344 
-5352 YSIRVVAEDPAGNTA
+5352 
-5367 ESPRLLVTI
+5367 
-5376 DTSTFIDNPAMVAGS
+5376 
-5391 DNGIFSNDSITSQT
+5391 
-5405 RPTFSIFGEMNQSVQ
+5405 
-5420 IFIDGVLVDTIT
+5420 
-5432 VTDRNQV
+5432 
-5439 YRPESPLG
+5439 
-5447 DGSHSIYYVITDKA
+5447 
-5461 GNTATSKTL
+5461 
-5470 NFTID
+5470 
-5475 TFNTTPV
+5475 
-5482 AIDSIGG
+5482 
-5489 QTLAEMTGSD
+5489 
-5499 GKIYITD
+5499 
-5506 TTRNLLFSGSAEP
+5506 
-5519 NSKIEIIIN
+5519 
-5528 GLNVGEVWVNE
+5528 
-5539 KGHWQMPVNPLYF
+5539 
-5552 TEGQLDITVKSTD
+5552 
-5565 RAGNVNQEKYSI
+5565 
-5577 WVDTHIKV
+5577 
-5585 FTSEL
+5585 
-5590 DDNKSSS
+5590 
-5597 KTEWWS
+5597 
-5603 NSDLITMRGTGEI
+5603 
-5616 GATVSLIVAGVTL
+5616 
-5629 ATAVVAA
+5629 
-5636 TGRWELS
+5636 
-5643 TDKLPEGTYDISLV
+5643 
-5657 IEDSAGNRWEDV
+5657 
-5669 REIFIDRTPPN
+5669 
-5680 APVVTYSDIV
+5680 
-5690 NDLIIMQGTAEA
+5690 
-5702 KSQLIITDSEGNTY
+5702 
-5716 TLTVPDNGKWSMAIP
+5716 
-5731 YPSEGKF
+5731 
-5738 TITSVDAIGNRSDDV
+5738 
-5753 PLDIMKEVPV
+5753 
-5763 ISLSPDSDSGT
+5763 
-5774 VGDNITRDKQP
+5774 
-5785 TFIIGNLESDV
+5785 
-5796 VVVQVDING
+5796 
-5805 TVYNAEKNA
+5805 
-5814 DGVWFFTPGTPLADG
+5814 
-5829 SYTISVIASD
+5829 
-5839 AAGNQKNSLPI
+5839 
-5850 TVTIDSTLTVPEI
+5850 
-5863 ALAAGEDNG
+5863 
-5872 ASDSDNVTN
+5872 
-5881 HTQPKFTLQ
+5881 
-5890 HIDAD
+5890 
-5895 VTGVTVNVTHN
+5895 
-5906 GVTDIYQATQ
+5906 
-5916 GADGWTFTPPAAWND
+5916 
-5931 GNYTLSVTVVDRAG
+5931 
-5945 NSQQSASLAVTVD
+5945 
-5958 STVTVTA
+5958 
-5965 DSQHDDASDD
+5965 
-5975 ATATAVTPPESETVN
+5975 
-5990 AESATHLRTEPSAA
+5990 
-6004 EESVVKVTAYS
+6004 
-6015 ITLLNADS
+6015 
-6023 GDEIDRSIS
+6023 
-6032 QTPSF
+6032 
-6037 EISVPENIVN
+6037 
-6047 VSIMFEGEEFTLPI
+6047 
-6061 TNQKAIFEVPLSL
+6061 
-6074 EDGEYTMDVKFID
+6074 
-6087 KDNDFLIKEK
+6087 
-6097 TFSVDHSSAD
+6097 
-6107 IVNAMNVRGKTED
+6107 
-6120 DINDSPST
+6120 
-6128 SSVGHNNNGAIDVF
+6128 
-6142 AVNEVTLPVDNQ
+6142 
-6154 EEHA
+6154 

>member
-296 FTFTAPETLTDGT
+296 FTFTAPETLTDGA

-431 APEKPTIELDDSSD
+431 PPEKPTIELDDSSD

-636 LEDYVVL
+636 LEDFVVL

-1026 VSLSPDSDSGISDDN
+1026 VSLSPDSDSGIADDN

-1106 AGNKANSAIFDFTID
+1106 AGNKANSAVFDFTID

-1179 SHLNGSWLFI
+1179 SHLNGSWLFT

-1208 AGNTNYSAPLT
+1208 AGNTSYSAPLT

-1326 VIVLDSAD
+1326 VIVLNSAD
-1334 DTGIQ
+1334 DTGVQ
-1339 GDNMTNSTQPTFAL
+1339 GDNMTNRTQPTFAL

-1482 VWDYIWPDDVADGGY
+1482 AWDYIWPDDVADGGY

-1502 ATDEAGNKATQ
+1502 ATDKAGNKTTQ
-1513 TLDFTIDTTLSV
+1513 ELDFTIDTTLSV

-1712 QKLDFTI
+1712 QKLDFII
-1719 DTILSEP
+1719 DTLLSEP

-2129 NTDDSG
+2129 STDDSG
-2135 TKGDHLTNVN
+2135 TKGDNLTNVN

-2322 STPVIVLDSA
+2322 SVPVIVLNSA
-2332 DDSGVHGDNMT
+2332 DDTGVQGDNMT
-2343 NHTQPTF
+2343 NSTQPTF

-2377 TKDAGGWT
+2377 TKGVGGWS

-2451 VTVPTDVNVV
+2451 VKVPTDVN
-2461 RLSIDGGKTWFN
+2461 
-2473 ATQSATPGVWDYIW
+2473 
-2487 PDDVADG
+2487 
-2494 GYTLTVEATDE
+2494 E
-2505 AGNKAT
+2505 
-2511 QTLDFTIDTT
+2511 
-2521 LSVPT
+2521 
-2526 LSLDS
+2526 
-2531 ADDSGIAGD
+2531 
-2540 NITNVKTPGFTLNNI
+2540 
-2555 DTDVSR
+2555 
-2561 VIVEVMHNGIKQE
+2561 
-2574 VPLVQ
+2574 
-2579 TGGQW
+2579 
-2584 RFAPTSDWADGDY
+2584 
-2597 ILTVKVEDRAGNVKQ
+2597 
-2612 SAPLTVTVDTHIA
+2612 
-2625 IDRIELVN
+2625 
-2633 DSGIPG
+2633 
-2639 DNLTNEARPHFQVTV
+2639 
-2654 PADVNGVRLSIDGGK
+2654 
-2669 TWFDATQSAT
+2669 
-2679 SGVWDYTWLT
+2679 
-2689 NVANGPHTLM
+2689 
-2699 VEASDKAGNK
+2699 
-2709 TTQKLDF
+2709 
-2716 TIDTI
+2716 
-2721 LSEPTITL
+2721 
-2729 DSADDSA
+2729 
-2736 AGDNITNVKM
+2736 
-2746 PGFTLGNID
+2746 
-2755 ADVTKVVVTV
+2755 
-2765 AHDGK
+2765 
-2770 NQQIELIK
+2770 
-2778 NGGVWRFTPGAAWTD
+2778 
-2793 GDYTL
+2793 
-2798 TVKVE
+2798 
-2803 DKAGNTNYSAPLTVT
+2803 
-2818 IDTQTSIDRIELLND
+2818 
-2833 TGIVGDNLTNEARPQ
+2833 
-2848 FHITVP
+2848 
-2854 TDVNSVQL
+2854 
-2862 SLDGGI
+2862 
-2868 NWVNATLTSDGV
+2868 
-2880 WEYIWPTDL
+2880 
-2889 VENTYTLTVKA
+2889 
-2900 TDVAGNTATETLNF
+2900 
-2914 IIDTTLST
+2914 
-2922 PTITLDSA
+2922 
-2930 DDSGTANDN
+2930 
-2939 KTNVKTPGFIIGG
+2939 
-2952 IDSDVT
+2952 
-2958 QVVVQVMRD
+2958 
-2967 GHSEEVE
+2967 
-2974 LTQTNGQWR
+2974 
-2983 FVPGSAW
+2983 
-2990 TDGDY
+2990 
-2995 TLTVTVKDEAGN
+2995 
-3007 IRHSAPL
+3007 
-3014 TVTIDTQ
+3014 
-3021 ITIDHIELVN
+3021 
-3031 DSGIPDDNLTNNVRP
+3031 
-3046 HFQVTVPTDV
+3046 
-3056 NVVRLSIDGGKT
+3056 VRLSIDGGKT

-3102 KAGNKTTQQ
+3102 KAGNQTTQK
-3111 LDFIIDTLLSEPT
+3111 LDFIIDTMLSEPT
-3124 IVLDNT
+3124 IVLDST

-3141 NVNKPTFLLG
+3141 NANKPTFILG

-3161 VEVQHGGTKEVLT
+3161 VEVQYGGTKEVLT

-3323 TIAMD
+3323 TITMD

-3348 TIGNIDA
+3348 TIGNIDS
-3355 DAHSVILRIT
+3355 DAQSVILRIT

-3409 QSTPLVVT
+3409 QSTPLIVT

-3459 QLSIDGGANWVSATQ
+3459 QLSIDGGANWVSAAQ

-3623 DRIELVNDSGVPGD
+3623 DHIELVNDSGVPGD

-3713 TIDITLLTP
+3713 TIDITLMTP

-3844 HDRPVFDIHQV
+3844 HDRPVFDIRQV

-4308 LRIEID
+4308 LKIEID

-4530 ITSVTTPRFVIG
+4530 ITSVTKPRFVIG

-4557 VSYSVTANGNNLWE
+4557 VSYPVTANGNNLWE

-4834 LIGSTLPNTIVSI
+4834 LVGNTLPNAIVSI

-4966 NDGNYELTFKVEDV
+4966 NDGNYVLTFKVEDV

-5035 LTIRNPQGVVI
+5035 LTIRSPQGVVI

-5076 KAGNSQQKEILIE
+5076 KAGNSQQKDILIE

-5344 DNALKDGE
+5344 DNVLKDGE

-5405 RPTFSIFGEMNQSVQ
+5405 RPTFSISGEMNQSVQ

-5577 WVDTHIKV
+5577 WVDTHIQV

-5597 KTEWWS
+5597 KTDWWS
-5603 NSDLITMRGTGEI
+5603 NSSTITMRGMGEI

-5636 TGRWELS
+5636 NGQWELS
-5643 TDKLPEGTYDISLV
+5643 TDQLPEGKYDITLS
-5657 IEDSAGNRWEDV
+5657 IEDNAGNRKEEV
-5669 REIFIDRTPPN
+5669 HEIFIDRTPPN

-5702 KSQLIITDSEGNTY
+5702 KSQLIITDSNGNTY

-5738 TITSVDAIGNRSDDV
+5738 TITSVDAIGNRSDNV
-5753 PLDIMKEVPV
+5753 SLDIMKEVPV

-5872 ASDSDNVTN
+5872 VSDSDNVTN

-5906 GVTDIYQATQ
+5906 GVTDTYQATQ

-5931 GNYTLSVTVVDRAG
+5931 GTYTLSVTVVDRAG

-5990 AESATHLRTEPSAA
+5990 AESATHLRTVPSAA
-6004 EESVVKVTAYS
+6004 EESVVKETAYS

-6107 IVNAMNVRGKTED
+6107 IVNAMNARGKTED

>member
-1 MGNKSIQKF
+1 
-10 FADQNSVIDLS
+10 
-21 SLGNAKGAKVSLSGP
+21 
-36 DMNITTPRG
+36 
-45 SVIIVNGALYSSIK
+45 ALYSSIK

-431 APEKPTIELDDSSD
+431 PPEKPTIELDDSSD

-537 IETTNDSG
+537 IETTDDSG

-581 FKANDKG
+581 FKANDQG
-588 EWTFNFTSDSVEGI
+588 EWTFNFTSDSVEGV

-624 IDTIAPVPPTVS
+624 IDTVAPVPPTVS
-636 LEDYVVL
+636 LEDFVVL

-1026 VSLSPDSDSGISDDN
+1026 VSLSPDSDSGIADDN

-1055 DPDIISVQVWDAMSD
+1055 DPDIISVQVWDAVSD

-1106 AGNKANSAIFDFTID
+1106 AGNKANSAVFDFTID

-1381 TGGWTFTPPTSWAD
+1381 TGGWSFTPTGAWAD

-1433 NDSGIPDDNL
+1433 NDSGIPNDNL

-1482 VWDYIWPDDVADGGY
+1482 AWDYIWPDDVADGGY

-1502 ATDEAGNKATQ
+1502 ATDKAGNKTTQ
-1513 TLDFTIDTTLSV
+1513 ELDFTIDTTLSV

-1574 EVPLVQT
+1574 EVPLVQA

-1631 LVNDSGIPGD
+1631 LVNDSGIPDD

-2129 NTDDSG
+2129 STDDSG
-2135 TKGDHLTNVN
+2135 TKGDNLTNVN

-2332 DDSGVHGDNMT
+2332 DDTGIQGDNMT
-2343 NHTQPTF
+2343 NSTQPTF

-2377 TKDAGGWT
+2377 TKGVGGWS

-2451 VTVPTDVNVV
+2451 VKVPTDVN
-2461 RLSIDGGKTWFN
+2461 
-2473 ATQSATPGVWDYIW
+2473 
-2487 PDDVADG
+2487 
-2494 GYTLTVEATDE
+2494 E
-2505 AGNKAT
+2505 
-2511 QTLDFTIDTT
+2511 
-2521 LSVPT
+2521 
-2526 LSLDS
+2526 
-2531 ADDSGIAGD
+2531 
-2540 NITNVKTPGFTLNNI
+2540 
-2555 DTDVSR
+2555 
-2561 VIVEVMHNGIKQE
+2561 
-2574 VPLVQ
+2574 
-2579 TGGQW
+2579 
-2584 RFAPTSDWADGDY
+2584 
-2597 ILTVKVEDRAGNVKQ
+2597 
-2612 SAPLTVTVDTHIA
+2612 
-2625 IDRIELVN
+2625 
-2633 DSGIPG
+2633 
-2639 DNLTNEARPHFQVTV
+2639 
-2654 PADVNGVRLSIDGGK
+2654 
-2669 TWFDATQSAT
+2669 
-2679 SGVWDYTWLT
+2679 
-2689 NVANGPHTLM
+2689 
-2699 VEASDKAGNK
+2699 
-2709 TTQKLDF
+2709 
-2716 TIDTI
+2716 
-2721 LSEPTITL
+2721 
-2729 DSADDSA
+2729 
-2736 AGDNITNVKM
+2736 
-2746 PGFTLGNID
+2746 
-2755 ADVTKVVVTV
+2755 
-2765 AHDGK
+2765 
-2770 NQQIELIK
+2770 
-2778 NGGVWRFTPGAAWTD
+2778 
-2793 GDYTL
+2793 
-2798 TVKVE
+2798 
-2803 DKAGNTNYSAPLTVT
+2803 
-2818 IDTQTSIDRIELLND
+2818 
-2833 TGIVGDNLTNEARPQ
+2833 
-2848 FHITVP
+2848 
-2854 TDVNSVQL
+2854 
-2862 SLDGGI
+2862 
-2868 NWVNATLTSDGV
+2868 
-2880 WEYIWPTDL
+2880 
-2889 VENTYTLTVKA
+2889 
-2900 TDVAGNTATETLNF
+2900 
-2914 IIDTTLST
+2914 
-2922 PTITLDSA
+2922 
-2930 DDSGTANDN
+2930 
-2939 KTNVKTPGFIIGG
+2939 
-2952 IDSDVT
+2952 
-2958 QVVVQVMRD
+2958 
-2967 GHSEEVE
+2967 
-2974 LTQTNGQWR
+2974 
-2983 FVPGSAW
+2983 
-2990 TDGDY
+2990 
-2995 TLTVTVKDEAGN
+2995 
-3007 IRHSAPL
+3007 
-3014 TVTIDTQ
+3014 
-3021 ITIDHIELVN
+3021 
-3031 DSGIPDDNLTNNVRP
+3031 
-3046 HFQVTVPTDV
+3046 
-3056 NVVRLSIDGGKT
+3056 VRLSIDGGKT

-3102 KAGNKTTQQ
+3102 KAGNKTTQK
-3111 LDFIIDTLLSEPT
+3111 LDFIIDTMLSEPT
-3124 IVLDNT
+3124 IVLDST

-3141 NVNKPTFLLG
+3141 NVNKPTFILG

-3181 IWSVTPTGT
+3181 IWSVTPTST

-3272 ATQGTAGIWDYTWP
+3272 ATQGTAGTWDYTWP

-3376 QVGGQWRF
+3376 QAGGQWRF

-3395 TLTVEVT
+3395 TLTVEVQ

-3409 QSTPLVVT
+3409 QSTPLIVT

-3459 QLSIDGGANWVSATQ
+3459 QLSIDGGANWVSAAQ

-3623 DRIELVNDSGVPGD
+3623 DHIELVNDSGVPGD

-3693 TLTVE
+3693 TLIVE

-3713 TIDITLLTP
+3713 TIDITLMTP

-3844 HDRPVFDIHQV
+3844 HDRPVFDIRQV

-4557 VSYSVTANGNNLWE
+4557 VSYPVTANGNNLWE

-5035 LTIRNPQGVVI
+5035 LIIRNPQGVVI

-5297 LDDLITNHNKPV
+5297 LDDLITSHNKPV

-5376 DTSTFIDNPAMVAGS
+5376 DTSTFIDNPVMMAGS

-5405 RPTFSIFGEMNQSVQ
+5405 RPAFSIYGEMNQSVQ

-5528 GLNVGEVWVNE
+5528 GLNVGEVWAND

-5552 TEGQLDITVKSTD
+5552 TEGQLDINVKSTD

-5577 WVDTHIKV
+5577 WVDTHIQV

-5597 KTEWWS
+5597 KTDWWS
-5603 NSDLITMRGTGEI
+5603 NSSTITMRGMGEI

-5636 TGRWELS
+5636 NGKWELS
-5643 TDKLPEGTYDISLV
+5643 TDQLPEGKYDITLS
-5657 IEDSAGNRWEDV
+5657 IEDNAGNRKEEV
-5669 REIFIDRTPPN
+5669 HEIFIDRTPPN

-5702 KSQLIITDSEGNTY
+5702 KSQLIITDSNGNTY

-5906 GVTDIYQATQ
+5906 GVTDTYQATQ

-5931 GNYTLSVTVVDRAG
+5931 GTYTLSVTVVDRAG

-5965 DSQHDDASDD
+5965 DSQHNDASDD

-5990 AESATHLRTEPSAA
+5990 AESATHLRTVPSVA
-6004 EESVVKVTAYS
+6004 EESVVKETAYS

-6047 VSIMFEGEEFTLPI
+6047 VSVMFEGEEFTLPI

-6087 KDNDFLIKEK
+6087 KDDDFLIKEK

-6107 IVNAMNVRGKTED
+6107 IVNAMNARGKTED

>member
-431 APEKPTIELDDSSD
+431 PPEKPTIELDDSSD

-588 EWTFNFTSDSVEGI
+588 EWTFNFTSDSVEGV

-624 IDTIAPVPPTVS
+624 IDTVAPVPPTVS
-636 LEDYVVL
+636 LEDFVVL

-1026 VSLSPDSDSGISDDN
+1026 VSLSPDSDSGIADDN

-1055 DPDIISVQVWDAMSD
+1055 DPDIISVQVWDAASD

-1106 AGNKANSAIFDFTID
+1106 AGNKANSAVFDFTID

-1326 VIVLDSAD
+1326 VIVLDSSD

-1381 TGGWTFTPPTSWAD
+1381 TGGWSFTPTGAWTD

-1482 VWDYIWPDDVADGGY
+1482 AWDYIWPDDVADGGY

-1502 ATDEAGNKATQ
+1502 ATDKAGNKTTQ
-1513 TLDFTIDTTLSV
+1513 ELDFTIDTTLSV

-1546 KTPGFTLNNI
+1546 RTPGFTLNNI

-1631 LVNDSGIPGD
+1631 LVNDSGIPDD

-2112 LDFIIDTLL
+2112 LDFIVDTLL

-2129 NTDDSG
+2129 STDDSG
-2135 TKGDHLTNVN
+2135 TKGDNLTNVN

-2332 DDSGVHGDNMT
+2332 DDTGIQGDNMT
-2343 NHTQPTF
+2343 NRTQPTF
-2350 ALQHIDD
+2350 NLQHIDD

-2369 GVTTTFDA
+2369 GVTTTFDV

-2385 FTPTGAWAD
+2385 FTPPTSWGA

-2451 VTVPTDVNVV
+2451 VKVPTDVN
-2461 RLSIDGGKTWFN
+2461 
-2473 ATQSATPGVWDYIW
+2473 
-2487 PDDVADG
+2487 
-2494 GYTLTVEATDE
+2494 E
-2505 AGNKAT
+2505 
-2511 QTLDFTIDTT
+2511 
-2521 LSVPT
+2521 
-2526 LSLDS
+2526 
-2531 ADDSGIAGD
+2531 
-2540 NITNVKTPGFTLNNI
+2540 
-2555 DTDVSR
+2555 
-2561 VIVEVMHNGIKQE
+2561 
-2574 VPLVQ
+2574 
-2579 TGGQW
+2579 
-2584 RFAPTSDWADGDY
+2584 
-2597 ILTVKVEDRAGNVKQ
+2597 
-2612 SAPLTVTVDTHIA
+2612 
-2625 IDRIELVN
+2625 
-2633 DSGIPG
+2633 
-2639 DNLTNEARPHFQVTV
+2639 
-2654 PADVNGVRLSIDGGK
+2654 
-2669 TWFDATQSAT
+2669 
-2679 SGVWDYTWLT
+2679 
-2689 NVANGPHTLM
+2689 
-2699 VEASDKAGNK
+2699 
-2709 TTQKLDF
+2709 
-2716 TIDTI
+2716 
-2721 LSEPTITL
+2721 
-2729 DSADDSA
+2729 
-2736 AGDNITNVKM
+2736 
-2746 PGFTLGNID
+2746 
-2755 ADVTKVVVTV
+2755 
-2765 AHDGK
+2765 
-2770 NQQIELIK
+2770 
-2778 NGGVWRFTPGAAWTD
+2778 
-2793 GDYTL
+2793 
-2798 TVKVE
+2798 
-2803 DKAGNTNYSAPLTVT
+2803 
-2818 IDTQTSIDRIELLND
+2818 
-2833 TGIVGDNLTNEARPQ
+2833 
-2848 FHITVP
+2848 
-2854 TDVNSVQL
+2854 
-2862 SLDGGI
+2862 
-2868 NWVNATLTSDGV
+2868 
-2880 WEYIWPTDL
+2880 
-2889 VENTYTLTVKA
+2889 
-2900 TDVAGNTATETLNF
+2900 
-2914 IIDTTLST
+2914 
-2922 PTITLDSA
+2922 
-2930 DDSGTANDN
+2930 
-2939 KTNVKTPGFIIGG
+2939 
-2952 IDSDVT
+2952 
-2958 QVVVQVMRD
+2958 
-2967 GHSEEVE
+2967 
-2974 LTQTNGQWR
+2974 
-2983 FVPGSAW
+2983 
-2990 TDGDY
+2990 
-2995 TLTVTVKDEAGN
+2995 
-3007 IRHSAPL
+3007 
-3014 TVTIDTQ
+3014 
-3021 ITIDHIELVN
+3021 
-3031 DSGIPDDNLTNNVRP
+3031 
-3046 HFQVTVPTDV
+3046 
-3056 NVVRLSIDGGKT
+3056 VRLSIDGGKT

-3102 KAGNKTTQQ
+3102 KAGNQTTQK

-3124 IVLDNT
+3124 IVLDST

-3141 NVNKPTFLLG
+3141 NANKPTFILG

-3272 ATQGTAGIWDYTWP
+3272 ATQGTAGTWDYTWP

-3348 TIGNIDA
+3348 TIGNIDS
-3355 DAHSVILRIT
+3355 DAQSVILRIT

-3409 QSTPLVVT
+3409 QSTPLIVT

-3433 GVPDDNLTNSTRP
+3433 GVPDDNLTNSSRP

-4068 HDYNATKVGAGWQFT
+4068 HDYNAIKVGAGWQFT

-4264 GRDYTIENTGGNL
+4264 GRDYTIENTGENL

-4508 IVSDPSIDLLD
+4508 IVSEPSIDLLD

-4557 VSYSVTANGNNLWE
+4557 VSYPVTANGNNLWE

-5270 SKDYSVDVDSSTDFP
+5270 SKNYSVDVDSSTDFP

-5577 WVDTHIKV
+5577 WVDTHIQV

-5597 KTEWWS
+5597 KTDWWS
-5603 NSDLITMRGTGEI
+5603 NSSTITMRGMGEI

-5636 TGRWELS
+5636 NGQWELS
-5643 TDKLPEGTYDISLV
+5643 TDQLPEGKYDITLS
-5657 IEDSAGNRWEDV
+5657 IEDNAGNRKEEV
-5669 REIFIDRTPPN
+5669 HEIFIDRTPPN

-5702 KSQLIITDSEGNTY
+5702 KSQLIITDSNGNTY

-5906 GVTDIYQATQ
+5906 GVTDTYQATQ

-5990 AESATHLRTEPSAA
+5990 AESDTHLRTVPSAA
-6004 EESVVKVTAYS
+6004 EESVVKETAYS

-6047 VSIMFEGEEFTLPI
+6047 VSVMFEGEEFTLPI

-6087 KDNDFLIKEK
+6087 KDDDFLIKEK

-6107 IVNAMNVRGKTED
+6107 IVNAMNARGKTED

>member
-296 FTFTAPETLTDGT
+296 FTFTAPETLTDGA

-431 APEKPTIELDDSSD
+431 PPEKPTIELDDSSD

-636 LEDYVVL
+636 LEDFVVL

-1026 VSLSPDSDSGISDDN
+1026 VSLSPDSDSGIADDN

-1106 AGNKANSAIFDFTID
+1106 AGNKANSAVFDFTID

-1179 SHLNGSWLFI
+1179 SHLNGSWLFT

-1208 AGNTNYSAPLT
+1208 AGNTSYSAPLT

-1326 VIVLDSAD
+1326 VIVLNSAD
-1334 DTGIQ
+1334 DTGVQ
-1339 GDNMTNSTQPTFAL
+1339 GDNMTNRTQPTFAL

-1482 VWDYIWPDDVADGGY
+1482 AWDYIWPDDVADGGY

-1502 ATDEAGNKATQ
+1502 ATDKAGNKTTQ
-1513 TLDFTIDTTLSV
+1513 ELDFTIDTTLSV

-1712 QKLDFTI
+1712 QKLDFII
-1719 DTILSEP
+1719 DTLLSEP

-2129 NTDDSG
+2129 STDDSG
-2135 TKGDHLTNVN
+2135 TKGDNLTNVN

-2322 STPVIVLDSA
+2322 SVPVIVLNSA
-2332 DDSGVHGDNMT
+2332 DDTGVQGDNMT
-2343 NHTQPTF
+2343 NSTQPTF

-2377 TKDAGGWT
+2377 TKGVGGWS

-2451 VTVPTDVNVV
+2451 VKVPTDVN
-2461 RLSIDGGKTWFN
+2461 
-2473 ATQSATPGVWDYIW
+2473 
-2487 PDDVADG
+2487 
-2494 GYTLTVEATDE
+2494 E
-2505 AGNKAT
+2505 
-2511 QTLDFTIDTT
+2511 
-2521 LSVPT
+2521 
-2526 LSLDS
+2526 
-2531 ADDSGIAGD
+2531 
-2540 NITNVKTPGFTLNNI
+2540 
-2555 DTDVSR
+2555 
-2561 VIVEVMHNGIKQE
+2561 
-2574 VPLVQ
+2574 
-2579 TGGQW
+2579 
-2584 RFAPTSDWADGDY
+2584 
-2597 ILTVKVEDRAGNVKQ
+2597 
-2612 SAPLTVTVDTHIA
+2612 
-2625 IDRIELVN
+2625 
-2633 DSGIPG
+2633 
-2639 DNLTNEARPHFQVTV
+2639 
-2654 PADVNGVRLSIDGGK
+2654 
-2669 TWFDATQSAT
+2669 
-2679 SGVWDYTWLT
+2679 
-2689 NVANGPHTLM
+2689 
-2699 VEASDKAGNK
+2699 
-2709 TTQKLDF
+2709 
-2716 TIDTI
+2716 
-2721 LSEPTITL
+2721 
-2729 DSADDSA
+2729 
-2736 AGDNITNVKM
+2736 
-2746 PGFTLGNID
+2746 
-2755 ADVTKVVVTV
+2755 
-2765 AHDGK
+2765 
-2770 NQQIELIK
+2770 
-2778 NGGVWRFTPGAAWTD
+2778 
-2793 GDYTL
+2793 
-2798 TVKVE
+2798 
-2803 DKAGNTNYSAPLTVT
+2803 
-2818 IDTQTSIDRIELLND
+2818 
-2833 TGIVGDNLTNEARPQ
+2833 
-2848 FHITVP
+2848 
-2854 TDVNSVQL
+2854 
-2862 SLDGGI
+2862 
-2868 NWVNATLTSDGV
+2868 
-2880 WEYIWPTDL
+2880 
-2889 VENTYTLTVKA
+2889 
-2900 TDVAGNTATETLNF
+2900 
-2914 IIDTTLST
+2914 
-2922 PTITLDSA
+2922 
-2930 DDSGTANDN
+2930 
-2939 KTNVKTPGFIIGG
+2939 
-2952 IDSDVT
+2952 
-2958 QVVVQVMRD
+2958 
-2967 GHSEEVE
+2967 
-2974 LTQTNGQWR
+2974 
-2983 FVPGSAW
+2983 
-2990 TDGDY
+2990 
-2995 TLTVTVKDEAGN
+2995 
-3007 IRHSAPL
+3007 
-3014 TVTIDTQ
+3014 
-3021 ITIDHIELVN
+3021 
-3031 DSGIPDDNLTNNVRP
+3031 
-3046 HFQVTVPTDV
+3046 
-3056 NVVRLSIDGGKT
+3056 VRLSIDGGKT

-3102 KAGNKTTQQ
+3102 KAGNQTTQK
-3111 LDFIIDTLLSEPT
+3111 LDFIIDTMLSEPT
-3124 IVLDNT
+3124 IVLDST

-3141 NVNKPTFLLG
+3141 NANKPTFILG

-3161 VEVQHGGTKEVLT
+3161 VEVQYGGTKEVLT

-3323 TIAMD
+3323 TITMD

-3348 TIGNIDA
+3348 TIGNIDS
-3355 DAHSVILRIT
+3355 DAQSVILRIT

-3409 QSTPLVVT
+3409 QSTPLIVT

-3459 QLSIDGGANWVSATQ
+3459 QLSIDGGANWVSAAQ

-3623 DRIELVNDSGVPGD
+3623 DHIELVNDSGVPGD

-3713 TIDITLLTP
+3713 TIDITLMTP

-3844 HDRPVFDIHQV
+3844 HDRPVFDIRQV

-4308 LRIEID
+4308 LKIEID

-4530 ITSVTTPRFVIG
+4530 ITSVTKPRFVIG

-4557 VSYSVTANGNNLWE
+4557 VSYPVTANGNNLWE

-4834 LIGSTLPNTIVSI
+4834 LVGNTLPNAIVSI

-4966 NDGNYELTFKVEDV
+4966 NDGNYVLTFKVEDV

-5035 LTIRNPQGVVI
+5035 LTIRSPQGVVI

-5076 KAGNSQQKEILIE
+5076 KAGNSQQKDILIE

-5344 DNALKDGE
+5344 DNVLKDGE

-5405 RPTFSIFGEMNQSVQ
+5405 RPTFSISGEMNQSVQ

-5577 WVDTHIKV
+5577 WVDTHIQV

-5597 KTEWWS
+5597 KTDWWS
-5603 NSDLITMRGTGEI
+5603 NSSTITMRGMGEI

-5636 TGRWELS
+5636 NGQWELS
-5643 TDKLPEGTYDISLV
+5643 TDQLPEGKYDITLS
-5657 IEDSAGNRWEDV
+5657 IEDNAGNRKEEV
-5669 REIFIDRTPPN
+5669 HEIFIDRTPPN

-5702 KSQLIITDSEGNTY
+5702 KSQLIITDSNGNTY

-5753 PLDIMKEVPV
+5753 SLDIMKEVPV

-5872 ASDSDNVTN
+5872 VSDSDNVTN

-5906 GVTDIYQATQ
+5906 GVTDTYQATQ

-5931 GNYTLSVTVVDRAG
+5931 GTYTLSVTVVDRAG

-5990 AESATHLRTEPSAA
+5990 AESATHLRTVPSAA
-6004 EESVVKVTAYS
+6004 EESVVKETAYS

-6061 TNQKAIFEVPLSL
+6061 TNQKATFEVPLSL

-6107 IVNAMNVRGKTED
+6107 IVNAMNARGKTED

>member
-431 APEKPTIELDDSSD
+431 PPEKPTIELDDSSD

-636 LEDYVVL
+636 LEDFVVL

-1026 VSLSPDSDSGISDDN
+1026 VSLSPDSDSGIADDN

-1106 AGNKANSAIFDFTID
+1106 AGNKANSAVFDFTID

-1179 SHLNGSWLFI
+1179 SHLNGSWLFT

-1208 AGNTNYSAPLT
+1208 AGNTSYSAPLT

-1326 VIVLDSAD
+1326 VIVLNSAD
-1334 DTGIQ
+1334 DTGVQ
-1339 GDNMTNSTQPTFAL
+1339 GDNMTNRTQPTFAL

-1482 VWDYIWPDDVADGGY
+1482 AWDYIWPDDVADGGY

-1502 ATDEAGNKATQ
+1502 ATDKAGNKTTQ
-1513 TLDFTIDTTLSV
+1513 ELDFTIDTTLSV

-1712 QKLDFTI
+1712 QKLDFII
-1719 DTILSEP
+1719 DTLLSEP

-2129 NTDDSG
+2129 STDDSG
-2135 TKGDHLTNVN
+2135 TKGDNLTNVN

-2238 GDNMTNDAHPQFRV
+2238 GDNLTNDVRPHFRV

-2322 STPVIVLDSA
+2322 SVPVIVLNSA
-2332 DDSGVHGDNMT
+2332 DDTGVQGDNMT
-2343 NHTQPTF
+2343 NSTQPTF

-2377 TKDAGGWT
+2377 TKGVGGWS

-2451 VTVPTDVNVV
+2451 VKVPTDVN
-2461 RLSIDGGKTWFN
+2461 
-2473 ATQSATPGVWDYIW
+2473 
-2487 PDDVADG
+2487 
-2494 GYTLTVEATDE
+2494 E
-2505 AGNKAT
+2505 
-2511 QTLDFTIDTT
+2511 
-2521 LSVPT
+2521 
-2526 LSLDS
+2526 
-2531 ADDSGIAGD
+2531 
-2540 NITNVKTPGFTLNNI
+2540 
-2555 DTDVSR
+2555 
-2561 VIVEVMHNGIKQE
+2561 
-2574 VPLVQ
+2574 
-2579 TGGQW
+2579 
-2584 RFAPTSDWADGDY
+2584 
-2597 ILTVKVEDRAGNVKQ
+2597 
-2612 SAPLTVTVDTHIA
+2612 
-2625 IDRIELVN
+2625 
-2633 DSGIPG
+2633 
-2639 DNLTNEARPHFQVTV
+2639 
-2654 PADVNGVRLSIDGGK
+2654 
-2669 TWFDATQSAT
+2669 
-2679 SGVWDYTWLT
+2679 
-2689 NVANGPHTLM
+2689 
-2699 VEASDKAGNK
+2699 
-2709 TTQKLDF
+2709 
-2716 TIDTI
+2716 
-2721 LSEPTITL
+2721 
-2729 DSADDSA
+2729 
-2736 AGDNITNVKM
+2736 
-2746 PGFTLGNID
+2746 
-2755 ADVTKVVVTV
+2755 
-2765 AHDGK
+2765 
-2770 NQQIELIK
+2770 
-2778 NGGVWRFTPGAAWTD
+2778 
-2793 GDYTL
+2793 
-2798 TVKVE
+2798 
-2803 DKAGNTNYSAPLTVT
+2803 
-2818 IDTQTSIDRIELLND
+2818 
-2833 TGIVGDNLTNEARPQ
+2833 
-2848 FHITVP
+2848 
-2854 TDVNSVQL
+2854 
-2862 SLDGGI
+2862 
-2868 NWVNATLTSDGV
+2868 
-2880 WEYIWPTDL
+2880 
-2889 VENTYTLTVKA
+2889 
-2900 TDVAGNTATETLNF
+2900 
-2914 IIDTTLST
+2914 
-2922 PTITLDSA
+2922 
-2930 DDSGTANDN
+2930 
-2939 KTNVKTPGFIIGG
+2939 
-2952 IDSDVT
+2952 
-2958 QVVVQVMRD
+2958 
-2967 GHSEEVE
+2967 
-2974 LTQTNGQWR
+2974 
-2983 FVPGSAW
+2983 
-2990 TDGDY
+2990 
-2995 TLTVTVKDEAGN
+2995 
-3007 IRHSAPL
+3007 
-3014 TVTIDTQ
+3014 
-3021 ITIDHIELVN
+3021 
-3031 DSGIPDDNLTNNVRP
+3031 
-3046 HFQVTVPTDV
+3046 
-3056 NVVRLSIDGGKT
+3056 VRLSIDGGKT

-3102 KAGNKTTQQ
+3102 KAGNQTTQK
-3111 LDFIIDTLLSEPT
+3111 LDFIIDTMLSEPT
-3124 IVLDNT
+3124 IVLDST

-3141 NVNKPTFLLG
+3141 NANKPTFILG

-3161 VEVQHGGTKEVLT
+3161 VEVQYGGTKEVLT

-3323 TIAMD
+3323 TITMD

-3348 TIGNIDA
+3348 TIGNIDS
-3355 DAHSVILRIT
+3355 DAQSVILRIT

-3409 QSTPLVVT
+3409 QSTPLIVT

-3459 QLSIDGGANWVSATQ
+3459 QLSIDGGANWVSAAQ

-3623 DRIELVNDSGVPGD
+3623 DHIELVNDSGVPGD

-3713 TIDITLLTP
+3713 TIDITLMTP

-3844 HDRPVFDIHQV
+3844 HDRPVFDIRQV

-4308 LRIEID
+4308 LKIEID

-4530 ITSVTTPRFVIG
+4530 ITSVTKPRFVIG

-4557 VSYSVTANGNNLWE
+4557 VSYPVTANGNNLWE

-4834 LIGSTLPNTIVSI
+4834 LVGNTLPNAIVSI

-4966 NDGNYELTFKVEDV
+4966 NDGNYVLTFKVEDV

-5035 LTIRNPQGVVI
+5035 LTIRSPQGVVI

-5076 KAGNSQQKEILIE
+5076 KAGNSQQKDILIE

-5344 DNALKDGE
+5344 DNVLKDGE

-5405 RPTFSIFGEMNQSVQ
+5405 RPTFSISGEMNQSVQ

-5577 WVDTHIKV
+5577 WVDTHIQV

-5597 KTEWWS
+5597 KTDWWS
-5603 NSDLITMRGTGEI
+5603 NSSTITMRGMGEI

-5636 TGRWELS
+5636 NGQWELS
-5643 TDKLPEGTYDISLV
+5643 TDQLPEGKYDITLS
-5657 IEDSAGNRWEDV
+5657 IEDNAGNRKEEV
-5669 REIFIDRTPPN
+5669 HEIFIDRTPPN

-5702 KSQLIITDSEGNTY
+5702 KSQLIITDSNGNTY

-5753 PLDIMKEVPV
+5753 SLDIMKEVPV

-5872 ASDSDNVTN
+5872 VSDSDNVTN

-5906 GVTDIYQATQ
+5906 GVTDTYQATQ

-5931 GNYTLSVTVVDRAG
+5931 GTYTLSVTVVDRAG

-5990 AESATHLRTEPSAA
+5990 AESATHLRTVPSAA
-6004 EESVVKVTAYS
+6004 EESVVKETAYS

-6107 IVNAMNVRGKTED
+6107 IVNAMNARGKTED

>member
-431 APEKPTIELDDSSD
+431 PPEKPTIELDDSSD

-1055 DPDIISVQVWDAMSD
+1055 DPDIISVQVWDAASD

-1106 AGNKANSAIFDFTID
+1106 AGNKANSAVFDFTID

-1326 VIVLDSAD
+1326 VIVLNSAD
-1334 DTGIQ
+1334 DTGVQ

-1381 TGGWTFTPPTSWAD
+1381 TGGWSFTPTGAWAD

-1433 NDSGIPDDNL
+1433 NDSGIPNDNL

-1482 VWDYIWPDDVADGGY
+1482 AWDYIWPDDVADGGY

-1502 ATDEAGNKATQ
+1502 ATDKAGNKTTQ
-1513 TLDFTIDTTLSV
+1513 ELDFTIDTTLSV

-2020 TQITIDHIEL
+2020 TQI
-2030 VNDSGIPDDNL
+2030 
-2041 TNNVRPHFQVTVPT
+2041 
-2055 DVNVVRLSIDGGKT
+2055 
-2069 WFNATQSATPG
+2069 A
-2080 VWDYT
+2080 
-2085 WLADVGEGKHTLT
+2085 
-2098 VEATDKAGNKTTQQ
+2098 
-2112 LDFIIDTLL
+2112 
-2121 SEPTIVLD
+2121 
-2129 NTDDSG
+2129 
-2135 TKGDHLTNVN
+2135 
-2145 KPTFLLGN
+2145 
-2153 IDADA
+2153 
-2158 RYVTVEVQHG
+2158 
-2168 GTKEVLT
+2168 
-2175 ATKDATGNWSVTP
+2175 
-2188 TGTWADGDYT
+2188 
-2198 LTVRVEDEAGNEK
+2198 
-2211 HSASL
+2211 
-2216 TVTVDTQITI
+2216 
-2226 DVIELVNDNGIP
+2226 
-2238 GDNMTNDAHPQFRV
+2238 
-2252 TVPGDVNEVSL
+2252 
-2263 SIDGGVTWVKATQ
+2263 
-2276 SATPG
+2276 
-2281 VWNYTWPGTV
+2281 
-2291 PDGDYT
+2291 
-2297 LNVKATDNAGNTV
+2297 
-2310 TETLHFTIDTTL
+2310 
-2322 STPVIVLDSA
+2322 
-2332 DDSGVHGDNMT
+2332 
-2343 NHTQPTF
+2343 
-2350 ALQHIDD
+2350 
-2357 DAVRVTVSVEHG
+2357 
-2369 GVTTTFDA
+2369 
-2377 TKDAGGWT
+2377 
-2385 FTPTGAWAD
+2385 
-2394 GDYTLSVSVEDKAGN
+2394 
-2409 TSHSASLTVTVDTQ
+2409 
-2423 IAINNIELVNDSGI
+2423 
-2437 PDDNLTN
+2437 
-2444 NVRPHFQ
+2444 
-2451 VTVPTDVNVV
+2451 
-2461 RLSIDGGKTWFN
+2461 
-2473 ATQSATPGVWDYIW
+2473 
-2487 PDDVADG
+2487 
-2494 GYTLTVEATDE
+2494 
-2505 AGNKAT
+2505 
-2511 QTLDFTIDTT
+2511 
-2521 LSVPT
+2521 
-2526 LSLDS
+2526 
-2531 ADDSGIAGD
+2531 
-2540 NITNVKTPGFTLNNI
+2540 
-2555 DTDVSR
+2555 
-2561 VIVEVMHNGIKQE
+2561 
-2574 VPLVQ
+2574 
-2579 TGGQW
+2579 
-2584 RFAPTSDWADGDY
+2584 
-2597 ILTVKVEDRAGNVKQ
+2597 
-2612 SAPLTVTVDTHIA
+2612 
-2625 IDRIELVN
+2625 
-2633 DSGIPG
+2633 
-2639 DNLTNEARPHFQVTV
+2639 
-2654 PADVNGVRLSIDGGK
+2654 
-2669 TWFDATQSAT
+2669 
-2679 SGVWDYTWLT
+2679 
-2689 NVANGPHTLM
+2689 
-2699 VEASDKAGNK
+2699 
-2709 TTQKLDF
+2709 
-2716 TIDTI
+2716 
-2721 LSEPTITL
+2721 
-2729 DSADDSA
+2729 
-2736 AGDNITNVKM
+2736 
-2746 PGFTLGNID
+2746 
-2755 ADVTKVVVTV
+2755 
-2765 AHDGK
+2765 
-2770 NQQIELIK
+2770 
-2778 NGGVWRFTPGAAWTD
+2778 
-2793 GDYTL
+2793 
-2798 TVKVE
+2798 
-2803 DKAGNTNYSAPLTVT
+2803 
-2818 IDTQTSIDRIELLND
+2818 
-2833 TGIVGDNLTNEARPQ
+2833 
-2848 FHITVP
+2848 
-2854 TDVNSVQL
+2854 
-2862 SLDGGI
+2862 
-2868 NWVNATLTSDGV
+2868 
-2880 WEYIWPTDL
+2880 
-2889 VENTYTLTVKA
+2889 
-2900 TDVAGNTATETLNF
+2900 
-2914 IIDTTLST
+2914 
-2922 PTITLDSA
+2922 
-2930 DDSGTANDN
+2930 
-2939 KTNVKTPGFIIGG
+2939 
-2952 IDSDVT
+2952 
-2958 QVVVQVMRD
+2958 
-2967 GHSEEVE
+2967 
-2974 LTQTNGQWR
+2974 
-2983 FVPGSAW
+2983 
-2990 TDGDY
+2990 
-2995 TLTVTVKDEAGN
+2995 
-3007 IRHSAPL
+3007 
-3014 TVTIDTQ
+3014 
-3021 ITIDHIELVN
+3021 IDHIELVN

-3174 ATKGATG
+3174 ATKDATGNWSVTPTGTWADGDYTLTVRVEDEAGNEKHSASLTVTVDTQITIDAIELVNDNGIPGDNMTNDAHPQFRVTVPGDVNEVSLSIDGGVTWVKATQSATPGVWNYTWPGTVPDGDYTLNVKATDNAGNTVTETLHFTIDTTLSVPVIVLNSADDTGVQGDNMTNSTQPTFALQHIDDDAVRVTVSVEHGGVTTTFDATKGTGGWSFTPTGAWADGDYTLSVSVEDKAGNTSHSASLTVTVDTQIAINNIELVNDSGIPDDNLTNNVRPHFQVKVPTDVNEVRLSIDGGKTWFNATQSATPGVWDYTWLADVGEGKHTLTVEATDKAGNQTTQKLDFIIDTMLSEPTIVLDSTDDSGTKGDNLTNANKPTFILGNIDADARYVTVEVQYGGTKKVLTATKGATG

-3190 WADGDYTLTVR
+3190 WADGDYMLTVR

-3323 TIAMD
+3323 TITMD

-3348 TIGNIDA
+3348 TIGNIDS
-3355 DAHSVILRIT
+3355 DAQSVILRIT

-3409 QSTPLVVT
+3409 QSTPLIVT

-3459 QLSIDGGANWVSATQ
+3459 QLSIDGGANWVSAAQ

-3623 DRIELVNDSGVPGD
+3623 DHIELVNDSGVPGD

-3713 TIDITLLTP
+3713 TIDITLMTP

-3844 HDRPVFDIHQV
+3844 HDRPVFDIRQV

-4308 LRIEID
+4308 LKIEID

-4530 ITSVTTPRFVIG
+4530 ITSVTKPRFVIG
-4542 NVPADIDTVVIRING
+4542 NVSADIDTVVIRING
-4557 VSYSVTANGNNLWE
+4557 VSYPVTANGNNLWE

-4966 NDGNYELTFKVEDV
+4966 NDGNYVLTFKVEDV

-5035 LTIRNPQGVVI
+5035 LTIRSPQGVVI

-5076 KAGNSQQKEILIE
+5076 KAGNSQQKDILIE

-5112 LITNNKSPVLVAMTD
+5112 LITNNKSSVLVAMTD

-5405 RPTFSIFGEMNQSVQ
+5405 RPTFSISGEMNQSVQ

-5470 NFTID
+5470 KFTID

-5577 WVDTHIKV
+5577 WVDTHIQV

-5597 KTEWWS
+5597 KTDWWS
-5603 NSDLITMRGTGEI
+5603 NSSTITMRGMGEI

-5636 TGRWELS
+5636 NGQWELS
-5643 TDKLPEGTYDISLV
+5643 TDQLPEGKYDITLS
-5657 IEDSAGNRWEDV
+5657 IEDNAGNRKEEV
-5669 REIFIDRTPPN
+5669 HEIFIDRTPPN

-5702 KSQLIITDSEGNTY
+5702 KSQLIITDSNGNTY

-5872 ASDSDNVTN
+5872 VSDSDNVTN

-5906 GVTDIYQATQ
+5906 GVTDTYQATQ

-5931 GNYTLSVTVVDRAG
+5931 GTYTLSVTVVDRAG

-5990 AESATHLRTEPSAA
+5990 AESATHLRTVPSAA
-6004 EESVVKVTAYS
+6004 EESVVKETAYS

-6107 IVNAMNVRGKTED
+6107 IVNAMNARGKTED

>member
-527 DTRISYFSAE
+527 DTRISYFGAE

-1026 VSLSPDSDSGISDDN
+1026 VSLSPDSDSGIADDN

-1055 DPDIISVQVWDAMSD
+1055 DPDIISVQVWDAASD

-1106 AGNKANSAIFDFTID
+1106 AGNKANSAVFDFTID

-1381 TGGWTFTPPTSWAD
+1381 TGGWSFTPTGAWAD

-1482 VWDYIWPDDVADGGY
+1482 AWDYIWPDDVADGGY

-1502 ATDEAGNKATQ
+1502 ATDKAGNKTTQ
-1513 TLDFTIDTTLSV
+1513 ELDFTIDTTLSV

-1631 LVNDSGIPGD
+1631 LVNDSGIPDD

-1702 ASDKAGNKTT
+1702 ATDKAGNKTT

-1795 DYTLTVKVEDKAGN
+1795 NYTLTVKVEDKAGN

-2020 TQITIDHIEL
+2020 TQI
-2030 VNDSGIPDDNL
+2030 
-2041 TNNVRPHFQVTVPT
+2041 
-2055 DVNVVRLSIDGGKT
+2055 
-2069 WFNATQSATPG
+2069 A
-2080 VWDYT
+2080 
-2085 WLADVGEGKHTLT
+2085 
-2098 VEATDKAGNKTTQQ
+2098 
-2112 LDFIIDTLL
+2112 
-2121 SEPTIVLD
+2121 
-2129 NTDDSG
+2129 
-2135 TKGDHLTNVN
+2135 
-2145 KPTFLLGN
+2145 
-2153 IDADA
+2153 
-2158 RYVTVEVQHG
+2158 
-2168 GTKEVLT
+2168 
-2175 ATKDATGNWSVTP
+2175 
-2188 TGTWADGDYT
+2188 
-2198 LTVRVEDEAGNEK
+2198 
-2211 HSASL
+2211 
-2216 TVTVDTQITI
+2216 
-2226 DVIELVNDNGIP
+2226 
-2238 GDNMTNDAHPQFRV
+2238 
-2252 TVPGDVNEVSL
+2252 
-2263 SIDGGVTWVKATQ
+2263 
-2276 SATPG
+2276 
-2281 VWNYTWPGTV
+2281 
-2291 PDGDYT
+2291 
-2297 LNVKATDNAGNTV
+2297 
-2310 TETLHFTIDTTL
+2310 
-2322 STPVIVLDSA
+2322 
-2332 DDSGVHGDNMT
+2332 
-2343 NHTQPTF
+2343 
-2350 ALQHIDD
+2350 
-2357 DAVRVTVSVEHG
+2357 
-2369 GVTTTFDA
+2369 
-2377 TKDAGGWT
+2377 
-2385 FTPTGAWAD
+2385 
-2394 GDYTLSVSVEDKAGN
+2394 
-2409 TSHSASLTVTVDTQ
+2409 
-2423 IAINNIELVNDSGI
+2423 
-2437 PDDNLTN
+2437 
-2444 NVRPHFQ
+2444 
-2451 VTVPTDVNVV
+2451 
-2461 RLSIDGGKTWFN
+2461 
-2473 ATQSATPGVWDYIW
+2473 
-2487 PDDVADG
+2487 
-2494 GYTLTVEATDE
+2494 
-2505 AGNKAT
+2505 
-2511 QTLDFTIDTT
+2511 
-2521 LSVPT
+2521 
-2526 LSLDS
+2526 
-2531 ADDSGIAGD
+2531 
-2540 NITNVKTPGFTLNNI
+2540 
-2555 DTDVSR
+2555 
-2561 VIVEVMHNGIKQE
+2561 
-2574 VPLVQ
+2574 
-2579 TGGQW
+2579 
-2584 RFAPTSDWADGDY
+2584 
-2597 ILTVKVEDRAGNVKQ
+2597 
-2612 SAPLTVTVDTHIA
+2612 
-2625 IDRIELVN
+2625 
-2633 DSGIPG
+2633 
-2639 DNLTNEARPHFQVTV
+2639 
-2654 PADVNGVRLSIDGGK
+2654 
-2669 TWFDATQSAT
+2669 
-2679 SGVWDYTWLT
+2679 
-2689 NVANGPHTLM
+2689 
-2699 VEASDKAGNK
+2699 
-2709 TTQKLDF
+2709 
-2716 TIDTI
+2716 
-2721 LSEPTITL
+2721 
-2729 DSADDSA
+2729 
-2736 AGDNITNVKM
+2736 
-2746 PGFTLGNID
+2746 
-2755 ADVTKVVVTV
+2755 
-2765 AHDGK
+2765 
-2770 NQQIELIK
+2770 
-2778 NGGVWRFTPGAAWTD
+2778 
-2793 GDYTL
+2793 
-2798 TVKVE
+2798 
-2803 DKAGNTNYSAPLTVT
+2803 
-2818 IDTQTSIDRIELLND
+2818 
-2833 TGIVGDNLTNEARPQ
+2833 
-2848 FHITVP
+2848 
-2854 TDVNSVQL
+2854 
-2862 SLDGGI
+2862 
-2868 NWVNATLTSDGV
+2868 
-2880 WEYIWPTDL
+2880 
-2889 VENTYTLTVKA
+2889 
-2900 TDVAGNTATETLNF
+2900 
-2914 IIDTTLST
+2914 
-2922 PTITLDSA
+2922 
-2930 DDSGTANDN
+2930 
-2939 KTNVKTPGFIIGG
+2939 
-2952 IDSDVT
+2952 
-2958 QVVVQVMRD
+2958 
-2967 GHSEEVE
+2967 
-2974 LTQTNGQWR
+2974 
-2983 FVPGSAW
+2983 
-2990 TDGDY
+2990 
-2995 TLTVTVKDEAGN
+2995 
-3007 IRHSAPL
+3007 
-3014 TVTIDTQ
+3014 
-3021 ITIDHIELVN
+3021 IDHIELVN

-3174 ATKGATG
+3174 ATKDATGNWSVTPTGTWADGDYTLTVRVEDEAGNEKHSASLTVTVDTQITIDAIELVNDNGIPGDNMTNDAHPQFRVTVPGDVNEVSLSIDGGVTWVKATQSATPGVWNYTWPGTVPDGDYTLNVKATDNAGNTVTETLHFTIDTTLSVPVIVLNSADDTGVQGDNMTNSTQPTFALQHIDDDAVRVTVSVEHGGVTTTFDATKGVGGWSFTPTGAWADGDYTLSVSVEDKAGNTSHSASLTVTVDTQIAINNIELVNDSGIPDDNLTNNVRPHFQVKVPTDVNEVRLSIDGGKTWFNATQSATPGVWDYTWLADVGEGKHTLTVEATDKAGNQTTQKLDFIIDTMLSEPTIVLDSTDDSGTKGDNLTNANKPTFILGNIDADARYVTVEVQYGGTKEVLTATKGATG

-3190 WADGDYTLTVR
+3190 WADGDYMLTVR

-3323 TIAMD
+3323 TITMD

-3348 TIGNIDA
+3348 TIGNIDS
-3355 DAHSVILRIT
+3355 DAQSVILRIT

-3409 QSTPLVVT
+3409 QSTPLIVT

-3459 QLSIDGGANWVSATQ
+3459 QLSIDGGANWVSAAQ

-3623 DRIELVNDSGVPGD
+3623 DHIELVNDSGVPGD

-3713 TIDITLLTP
+3713 TIDITLMTP

-3844 HDRPVFDIHQV
+3844 HDRPVFDIRQV

-4308 LRIEID
+4308 LKIEID

-4530 ITSVTTPRFVIG
+4530 ITSVTKPRFVIG

-4557 VSYSVTANGNNLWE
+4557 VSYPVTANGNNLWE

-4834 LIGSTLPNTIVSI
+4834 LVGNTLPNAIVSI

-4966 NDGNYELTFKVEDV
+4966 NDGNYVLTFKVEDV

-5035 LTIRNPQGVVI
+5035 LTIRSPQGVVI

-5076 KAGNSQQKEILIE
+5076 KAGNSQQKDILIE

-5405 RPTFSIFGEMNQSVQ
+5405 RPTFSISGEMNQSVQ

-5528 GLNVGEVWVNE
+5528 GLNVGEVWVND

-5577 WVDTHIKV
+5577 WVDTHIQV

-5597 KTEWWS
+5597 KTDWWS
-5603 NSDLITMRGTGEI
+5603 NSSTITMRGMGEI

-5636 TGRWELS
+5636 NGQWELS
-5643 TDKLPEGTYDISLV
+5643 TDQLPEGKYDITLS
-5657 IEDSAGNRWEDV
+5657 IEDNAGNRKEEV
-5669 REIFIDRTPPN
+5669 HEIFIDRTPPN

-5702 KSQLIITDSEGNTY
+5702 KSQLIITDSNGNTY

-5990 AESATHLRTEPSAA
+5990 AESATHLRTVPSAA
-6004 EESVVKVTAYS
+6004 EESVVKETAYS

-6107 IVNAMNVRGKTED
+6107 IVNAMNARGKTED

>member
-36 DMNITTPRG
+36 DMNITTPHG

-116 ELKKQLDDAEN
+116 ELKKQLDEAEN

-445 SGIKNDNITNST
+445 SGIKNDSITNST

-537 IETTNDSG
+537 IETTDDSG

-588 EWTFNFTSDSVEGI
+588 EWTFNFTSDSVEGV

-624 IDTIAPVPPTVS
+624 IDTVAPVPPTVS
-636 LEDYVVL
+636 LEDFVVL

-1055 DPDIISVQVWDAMSD
+1055 DPDIISVQVWDAASD

-1106 AGNKANSAIFDFTID
+1106 AGNKANSAVFDFTID

-1179 SHLNGSWLFI
+1179 SHLNGSWLFT

-1326 VIVLDSAD
+1326 VIVLNSAD
-1334 DTGIQ
+1334 DTGVQ

-1381 TGGWTFTPPTSWAD
+1381 VGGWSFTPTGAWAD

-1433 NDSGIPDDNL
+1433 NDSGIPNDNL

-1472 FNATQSATPG
+1472 FNATQNATPG

-1502 ATDEAGNKATQ
+1502 ATDEAGNKTTQ

-1556 DTDVSRVIVEV
+1556 DTDVSRVTVEV

-1631 LVNDSGIPGD
+1631 LVNDSGIPDD

-1672 FDATQSATSGVW
+1672 FDATQSAMPGVW

-1712 QKLDFTI
+1712 QKLDFII
-1719 DTILSEP
+1719 DTMLSEP

-2020 TQITIDHIEL
+2020 TQIAIDHIEL

-2135 TKGDHLTNVN
+2135 TKGDNLTNVN

-2332 DDSGVHGDNMT
+2332 DDTGIQGDNMT
-2343 NHTQPTF
+2343 NRTQPTF
-2350 ALQHIDD
+2350 NLQHIDD

-2377 TKDAGGWT
+2377 TKGVGGWT
-2385 FTPTGAWAD
+2385 FTPPTSWGA

-2444 NVRPHFQ
+2444 NVRPQFQ
-2451 VTVPTDVNVV
+2451 VKVPTDVN
-2461 RLSIDGGKTWFN
+2461 
-2473 ATQSATPGVWDYIW
+2473 
-2487 PDDVADG
+2487 
-2494 GYTLTVEATDE
+2494 E
-2505 AGNKAT
+2505 
-2511 QTLDFTIDTT
+2511 
-2521 LSVPT
+2521 
-2526 LSLDS
+2526 
-2531 ADDSGIAGD
+2531 
-2540 NITNVKTPGFTLNNI
+2540 
-2555 DTDVSR
+2555 
-2561 VIVEVMHNGIKQE
+2561 
-2574 VPLVQ
+2574 
-2579 TGGQW
+2579 
-2584 RFAPTSDWADGDY
+2584 
-2597 ILTVKVEDRAGNVKQ
+2597 
-2612 SAPLTVTVDTHIA
+2612 
-2625 IDRIELVN
+2625 
-2633 DSGIPG
+2633 
-2639 DNLTNEARPHFQVTV
+2639 
-2654 PADVNGVRLSIDGGK
+2654 
-2669 TWFDATQSAT
+2669 
-2679 SGVWDYTWLT
+2679 
-2689 NVANGPHTLM
+2689 
-2699 VEASDKAGNK
+2699 
-2709 TTQKLDF
+2709 
-2716 TIDTI
+2716 
-2721 LSEPTITL
+2721 
-2729 DSADDSA
+2729 
-2736 AGDNITNVKM
+2736 
-2746 PGFTLGNID
+2746 
-2755 ADVTKVVVTV
+2755 
-2765 AHDGK
+2765 
-2770 NQQIELIK
+2770 
-2778 NGGVWRFTPGAAWTD
+2778 
-2793 GDYTL
+2793 
-2798 TVKVE
+2798 
-2803 DKAGNTNYSAPLTVT
+2803 
-2818 IDTQTSIDRIELLND
+2818 
-2833 TGIVGDNLTNEARPQ
+2833 
-2848 FHITVP
+2848 
-2854 TDVNSVQL
+2854 
-2862 SLDGGI
+2862 
-2868 NWVNATLTSDGV
+2868 
-2880 WEYIWPTDL
+2880 
-2889 VENTYTLTVKA
+2889 
-2900 TDVAGNTATETLNF
+2900 
-2914 IIDTTLST
+2914 
-2922 PTITLDSA
+2922 
-2930 DDSGTANDN
+2930 
-2939 KTNVKTPGFIIGG
+2939 
-2952 IDSDVT
+2952 
-2958 QVVVQVMRD
+2958 
-2967 GHSEEVE
+2967 
-2974 LTQTNGQWR
+2974 
-2983 FVPGSAW
+2983 
-2990 TDGDY
+2990 
-2995 TLTVTVKDEAGN
+2995 
-3007 IRHSAPL
+3007 
-3014 TVTIDTQ
+3014 
-3021 ITIDHIELVN
+3021 
-3031 DSGIPDDNLTNNVRP
+3031 
-3046 HFQVTVPTDV
+3046 
-3056 NVVRLSIDGGKT
+3056 VRLSIDGGKT

-3102 KAGNKTTQQ
+3102 KAGNQTTQK
-3111 LDFIIDTLLSEPT
+3111 LDFIIDTMLSEPT
-3124 IVLDNT
+3124 IVLDST

-3141 NVNKPTFLLG
+3141 NANKPTFILG

-3201 VEDDAG
+3201 VEDEAG

-3323 TIAMD
+3323 TITMD

-3348 TIGNIDA
+3348 TIGNIDS
-3355 DAHSVILRIT
+3355 DAQSVILRIT

-3409 QSTPLVVT
+3409 QSTPLIVT

-3459 QLSIDGGANWVSATQ
+3459 QLSIDGGANWVSAAQ

-3623 DRIELVNDSGVPGD
+3623 DHIELVNDSGVPGD
-3637 NVTKHVRP
+3637 NITKHVRP

-3693 TLTVE
+3693 TLIVE
-3698 VTDGAGNKMTETLNF
+3698 VTDGAGNKMTGTLDF

-3844 HDRPVFDIHQV
+3844 HDRPVFDIRQV

-3904 DLAGNVKESAPFEVR
+3904 DLAGNVKESAPLEVR

-3954 PGDVVQ
+3954 PGDVIQ

-4179 IFNVGSALPDGQHTL
+4179 IFNVGSALPDGKHTL

-4308 LRIEID
+4308 LQIEID

-4530 ITSVTTPRFVIG
+4530 ITSVTKPRFVIG

-4557 VSYSVTANGNNLWE
+4557 VSYPVTANGNNLWE

-4618 SDTGNSNSDNLTNKQ
+4618 SDTGSSNSDNLTNKQ

-4661 KQTITVGADG
+4661 KHTITVGADG

-4726 HEATSLRPEFK
+4726 YEATSLRPEFK
-4737 GFAEAFSTIMIQW
+4737 GLAEAFSTIMIQW

-4834 LIGSTLPNTIVSI
+4834 LVGNTLPNAIVSI

-4966 NDGNYELTFKVEDV
+4966 NDGNYVLTFKVEDV

-5076 KAGNSQQKEILIE
+5076 KAGNSQQKDILIE

-5297 LDDLITNHNKPV
+5297 LDDLITSHNKPV

-5376 DTSTFIDNPAMVAGS
+5376 DTSTFIDNPVMMAGS

-5405 RPTFSIFGEMNQSVQ
+5405 RPAFSIYGEMNQSVQ

-5528 GLNVGEVWVNE
+5528 GLNVGEVWVND

-5577 WVDTHIKV
+5577 WVDTHIQV

-5597 KTEWWS
+5597 KTDWWS
-5603 NSDLITMRGTGEI
+5603 NSSTITMRGMGEI

-5636 TGRWELS
+5636 NGQWELS
-5643 TDKLPEGTYDISLV
+5643 TDQLPEGKYDITLS
-5657 IEDSAGNRWEDV
+5657 IEDNAGNRKEEV
-5669 REIFIDRTPPN
+5669 HEIFIDRTPPN

-5702 KSQLIITDSEGNTY
+5702 KSQLIITDSNGNTY

-5753 PLDIMKEVPV
+5753 PLDIMKETPV

-5774 VGDNITRDKQP
+5774 VGDNITRDNQP

-5863 ALAAGEDNG
+5863 ALAAGEGNG
-5872 ASDSDNVTN
+5872 ASDSDNVTNHN

-5931 GNYTLSVTVVDRAG
+5931 GTYTLSVTVVDRAG
-5945 NSQQSASLAVTVD
+5945 NSLQSASLEVTVD

-5975 ATATAVTPPESETVN
+5975 ATPTAVTPPESETVN
-5990 AESATHLRTEPSAA
+5990 AESATHLRTVPSAA
-6004 EESVVKVTAYS
+6004 EESVVKETAYS

-6047 VSIMFEGEEFTLPI
+6047 VSVMFEGEEFTLPI

-6074 EDGEYTMDVKFID
+6074 EDGEYTMDVKFLD
-6087 KDNDFLIKEK
+6087 KDDDFLIKEK

-6107 IVNAMNVRGKTED
+6107 IVNAMNARGKTED

-6128 SSVGHNNNGAIDVF
+6128 SSVGHNNNGAIEVF